1 MWLGNMKCRV
11 CRFVSGDDS
20 PGSCSRCGAQLAP
33 FASTGDEDS
42 EREVKLAP
50 VPDTGAEPGER
61 VRGEGADG
69 PSSTTETTEE
79 EGSLIENARPLINTS
94 EITSECTSGGPPS
107 STEKQEEEEEEGASL
122 PQGVTAPSDSSKTAP
137 QCMAGDSPKK
147 SRKRKKKKNK
157 GKKGPSSSGEQ
168 DSLPPL
174 STAPAQ
180 MTELLDTCVIPQE
193 IQTLGSEVAQAGAD
207 VLAGDSGGARESDG
221 ALGHLGKEAG
231 SLEVVAEGSHGSVD
245 VMTPPKQSSTDNV
258 AAPPPP
264 SSAAPKEKVRGEST
278 TVCGETVRRNVEGG
292 SCSPGAGQLPET
304 RPDSQSSGSSKKL
317 ASTGERGSVSSGL
330 SPGTG
335 VPKSEPATPGAEDR
349 SQGAKTPPVVKSSQA
364 GKDKQDARQKVS
376 CLTSKNEV
384 TKEEKKTPSE
394 KMHEVTEKASQTKGL
409 GVALINT
416 SEITS
421 ECTSGGPPSSTEK
434 QEEEEEEGASLPQ
447 GVTAPSDSSKTAPQ
461 CMAGDSPKK
470 SRKREKKKNK
480 GKKGPSSSGEQDSL
494 PPLSTAPAQMTE
506 LLDTCVIPQE
516 IQTLGSE
523 VAQAGADVLAGDS
536 GGARESDGALG
547 HLGKEAGS
555 LEVVAEG
562 SHGSVDVMTPPKQ
575 SSTDNVAAPPP
586 PSSAAPKEKVRGE
599 STTVCG
605 ETVRR
610 NVEGGSCSPGA
621 GQLPE
626 TRPDSQSSGSSKKL
640 ASTGERGS
648 VSSGLSPG
656 TGVPKS
662 EPATPGAEDRSQG
675 AKTPP
680 VVKSSQAGKDKQD
693 ARQKVSCL
701 TSKNEVTKEEK
712 KTPSEK
718 MHEVTEKRSQTKGP
732 EVARKDGASTVA
744 GSCKEKKQQRNQK
757 PVNKVKESSVSRS
770 DGVTVYFH
778 AVLSKD
784 FKLNPET
791 HKVFIRAE
799 GISPYVDWKDN
810 ICELNCTKYLGEHG
824 YLIEGTVTLAKEHI
838 NKCIP
843 YKYWVTCGEGDYEF
857 IYKHSVSSVYVNR
870 CLLIRGNILNNG
882 EWHQYDDIV
891 CAKPSVMR
899 NFWKMISR
907 NKNKEVVEG
916 KIIAANIMLENIFSI
931 LGTWSPNNLRNFF
944 YQLNQFYVVTVE
956 PRVFDGGAVLWT
968 ELNFG
973 VQQVNDL
980 LLNYIMKIALPFLAP
995 EDAKALQEHLVIKS
1009 KVALGLTI
1017 MIVVDM
1023 LKLPALKSH
1032 LADLCSLL
1040 CLDKVSKQAILD
1052 DMHPITTAFEA
1063 VVSLKVY
1070 LTNLCQRCID
1080 EQVDQWVWILPL
1092 LHFIAAP
1099 MQHDHLP
1106 MEEDTWAGLE
1116 GLPFAETRKKQ
1127 DTGTLLQLMK
1137 EKKYL
1142 MELDKTLVKSW
1153 ISVLPL
1159 EGLAEFIKEFSSD
1172 LLVTLQGVSY
1182 RLENVDLLW
1191 NSPKLVESLLKT
1203 LLCTLDEKQYRAL
1216 ETCSWQSCLTCCLK
1230 LHKRVCKY
1238 VKRGEW
1244 FMIPATSAM
1253 MISKVAKLQPTA
1265 VPRDAVQE
1273 VPVVEVFTEA
1283 MRHVQTWFRNALNDK
1298 LLKEHPEHVTF
1309 SFCWEL
1315 WAWDAFVKISF
1326 PDEQFTERWK
1336 KTLLA
1341 DLERRVQEEP
1351 PVNQILVY
1359 CCQHS
1364 QFAQLDSSLVC
1375 CFSNCATEAVTA
1387 ACQTQSNLLEKLSSY
1402 NMGRFSQLVSTIIV
1416 KSWPIKNGQPEDD
1429 FDEVLHHVLT
1439 WPDIKHIFSFNGT
1452 NTKLLEKLTDEAKNV
1467 MAIADSVF
1475 ISVTD
1480 DIQKGCILVKHLEE
1494 IFQHEKQFICIWEI
1508 KHQQLLCENKELLQ
1522 SELKELLQR
1531 RQKELTLLRKDQK
1544 AIGTFL
1550 NMCRKVQASVKVDVG
1565 ELELQHLEDLCS
1577 KRLNTVV
1584 NVGKRPLQT
1593 YYNLSPELKEFVRKM
1608 HSFKDSLIFQQF
1620 WEEAAQEAGKDYR
1633 SSEEEE
1639 EEEEEDDNIVPA
1651 LDLSDVFCSLIS
1663 PCFVSYERLY
1673 NDLRSGS
1680 LTLSAVDTIFQEF
1693 TNHPEDIKTELNT
1706 ICKLRP
1712 EEDRHWV
1719 DQRFQQIQQYHEM
1732 HLTFDAAKIIANV
1745 REILNL
1751 SGDFSILENLLDITE
1766 KLETYKTQKLDSISP
1781 ELMHAKRLL
1790 QGITVKRRGCLRE
1803 LAQQK
1808 EFVCWVRE
1816 ALKGTNELKV
1826 FVDLASISA
1835 GENDM
1840 DVDRVACFHDT
1851 VHGYSSLLYEL
1862 RPESGFKDFM
1872 HCLGKLWRA
1881 LDSDENLPK
1890 KLHASAQH
1898 LEWLKIV
1905 KESHGS
1911 VELSSL
1917 SLAAAI
1923 NSRGIYVLRAPADGQ
1938 KVSLDNVV
1946 HFTLPRSSGD
1956 NEASRKYSLA
1966 ELRELQNKLMLM
1978 SAKGE
1983 QGLEVEKFSEIFSNV
1998 QRLAQAFIDLYS
2010 AGNMLF
2016 RSWLAHVYCS
2026 PEKESCVLIDFS
2038 LGLIPVLEGRG
2049 DMAAVLP
2056 GLCKTMESFLESWK
2070 SFIYEKRFQHFYLN
2084 YYTAEQLVYLCT
2096 ELGQG
2101 MPSQN
2106 ALMMLSFLK
2115 HNCTEQDVLR
2125 ASRSEVPPSSR
2136 KAISDFQVMLDGGK
2150 DLAAR
2155 LKCIWECYMCNM
2167 GSFLPNCLDIDTLG
2181 GWLKNL
2187 ASWEREHVAREF
2199 PRDLLS
2205 VGQPNLIVCPRSEVL
2220 TSALAVYMNSPNQ
2233 PLPTFDEVL
2242 LCTPQTT
2249 AEQVGLFLRRCLIP
2263 CSRGEKIY
2271 TMLYAD
2277 ELSYDVSCRAE
2288 ELFQHLQ
2295 RYNSTYRLIILC
2307 NCEREH
2313 SYIPSVFSQYKVHMI
2328 PQRPLAEIQRYLQH
2342 HYRVAQPSSSAASV
2356 FKGNMCVGIVSSK
2369 RAGVGKSLYV
2379 KRLHERLQEEQPDN
2393 TKLLKTIRL
2402 IEPEVDEDK
2411 VLTSLLPFLKR
2422 EHQTKPM
2429 IFHFDI
2435 TSSVQS
2441 GVPEFLFKLLVLQY
2455 LTDNNGNMWLRQ
2467 KCHLYIIEILEVSP
2481 VPKKA
2486 ARHMSAS
2493 QKYNFFD
2500 VFPKVTC
2507 KSPKEVL
2514 EMETL
2519 GNQSGDVS
2527 DPGMDKEEFCSEAFQ
2542 RPFQYL
2548 KRLDQGYNLDTFFY
2562 EVHSVEGS
2570 PAECLQ
2576 HFLLHCG
2583 ITDPSWS
2590 ELRNFAWFL
2599 NVQLRDCEASVF
2611 CNPDF
2616 VQDTLQGFKN
2626 FVVTF
2631 MILMARDFATPSL
2644 NISDQSSG
2652 RQSSNLENIA
2662 EEDLLPFR
2670 IRKKWESEPHPYLF
2684 FNEDR
2689 VSMTFIGFHFQR
2701 NGSGGVDAINPLNGN
2716 IIKKNIMTSRLYKGL
2731 LLQRVPFNIPF
2742 DQLPRH
2748 EKLEKLCMVLGIP
2761 WVIDPDETYELTTDN
2776 VLKIL
2781 AIEMR
2786 FRCNIPVVI
2795 MGETGCGKTRLIKFL
2810 CKLRRS
2816 CVEVENMKLVKVHGG
2831 TTAEMIY
2838 ARIKEAEALAKT
2850 NKEQHGLDTVLF
2862 FDEANTTEAVSSIKE
2877 VLCDHTVQGKPLV
2890 SCSGLQIIAA
2900 CNPYRKHTPKMI
2912 QRLEL
2917 AGLGYRVKADETK
2930 DKLGSIPLRQ
2940 LVYRVHA
2947 LPPSMIPLV
2956 WDFGQL
2962 NNLTEK
2968 MYIQQ
2973 IVQRVTEHVPMRQF
2987 EAEVITEVLFA
2998 SQQYMRQRDDECSFV
3013 SLRDVERC
3021 MEVFKWF
3028 HKRSKLLLRE
3038 LEKYLAEKRAPK
3050 SPVERNNIIWS
3061 LVLAVGVCYHAS
3073 LEKKEGYRSAISQ
3086 VLPKPYDTQKK
3097 ILEEIS
3103 LMQDLFLSGVYLQD
3117 TIARN
3122 LALKENVFMMVIC
3135 IELKIP
3141 LFLVGKPGSSKSL
3154 AKTIVADAMQGQAAH
3169 SDLFKDL
3176 KQIHLVSFQCS
3187 PLSTPEGIIG
3197 TFKHCARF
3205 QEGKNLEE
3213 YVSVVVLD
3221 EIGLAEDSP
3230 KMPLKTLHPLLEDGC
3245 IDDVPLP
3252 HKKVGFIGISNWAL
3266 DPAKMNRGIFVS
3278 RGDPSKE
3285 ELIESAKGICCSAR
3299 GALQKVE
3306 QYFCHFADAYENIC
3320 KAQGREFFGLRDY
3333 YSLIKMFFA
3342 LAKSSKSEPTPQ
3354 DIATVVLRNFGG
3366 KYDVNALE
3374 IFTSRLPEKGEIHAC
3389 DISRIELIR
3398 QNIYS
3403 SGQDGDCR
3411 YLLVLTENY
3420 AALQILQQA
3429 FFTARRQPEIIF
3441 GSSFPKDQE
3450 YTQICRNIN
3459 RVKVCMETGQMV
3471 VLLNLQNLYE
3481 SLYDAL
3487 NQYYVYLAGQK
3498 YVDLGLGTHRV
3509 KCRVHPNFRLIV
3521 IEEKDVVYKHF
3532 PIPLINRLEKH
3543 YLDIST
3549 VLDKGQRETV
3559 KALKKWVHE
3568 FTAANTEEHFIS
3580 KQKYS
3585 PSDVFVGYH
3594 SNTCASVVL
3603 QTTERLKPVCP
3614 PSELMSCVKREAQ
3627 LALLNCATPDSV
3639 IRLCNSMGLFMA
3651 DSLAN
3656 IYFKQQQH
3664 TSFADFLRAHVHAGS
3679 GYQTVFT
3686 EVTTFSRLLT
3696 SADAVCLER
3705 EVQGKAQR
3713 PQILFLQQFDTE
3725 YSFLKSIR
3733 DFLDA
3738 TSGNKVLIIQ
3748 TDFED
3753 GSQNAQLI
3761 ASAKYTVV
3769 NEINKVDL
3777 GEVSVFVYFIM
3788 KLSRVEGGMSY
3799 VGFHGGLWQSVHIDD
3814 LRRSKDM
3821 ISDMTA
3827 LQNVTI
3833 SQIFCEDSGKTKVA
3847 ALPVNGEQEENKVGV
3862 ETPVPEAEHYEGEIL
3877 DTTVLLR
3884 TCVQSAV
3891 GMLRD
3896 QNEDLSRS
3904 RKRIKILL
3912 GLLSKEDGLK
3922 ASFLR
3927 ITKAR
3932 LSNLLKK
3939 QEENSLYPKN
3949 WVLREASNLS
3959 ALQEAGTFRH
3969 TLWKRV
3975 QNVIT
3980 PFLALLIAVIDR
3992 NGNLEL
3998 LVRPAA
4004 EWVTNLWMFIF
4015 SDTKLLTVPYG
4026 VGKNSSQPEIILVQN
4041 NMMVSAD
4048 TGNEMPFSWRI
4059 KEYLD
4064 EMWLEAQYIQ
4074 NTEDQA
4080 EKFVDIFQKTAL
4092 GKFISALTGEERQ
4105 MLFQCYITDFI
4116 VLTIGVSSLEELQCL
4131 RIAFLSCIEEW
4142 KATSPRREETV
4153 PSLPW
4158 VHLGYNQFKS
4168 RLQNFSRILA
4178 VHPRVVDYLINQ
4190 EGYGIPQSE
4199 MVLDVLA
4206 AMICAEELESQVQT
4220 AHPKIWLQK
4229 VKNLRMPIEFLCK
4242 EKDLQRS
4249 GSWCHQLLKE
4259 LKVCWNRVFSMSLFV
4274 EHVLFGI
4281 NTLMPEFENLVKKY
4295 TLHLAEC
4302 FQHDSDM
4309 KTHPTFVAV
4318 MKVLRQCKDEV
4329 SNRLYRYGVK
4339 SCPICLGEPKDP
4351 VCLPCY
4357 HVFCQKCIRMWLV
4370 PAQMHCPY
4378 CRVAVEDV
4386 HLNVSVELRDAIAR
4400 NALFRQRCNNFFI
4413 DVVTT
4418 MCFKDNEPPEAEVIQ
4433 ELLNLLF
4440 VHRSL
4445 LTGSDHPTIY
4455 TKFLSPFNDEVDEI
4469 PIIRS
4474 VMLKLLLKYSFNEV
4488 KNDVQRY
4495 LSQVEHSQ
4503 ILEKNDKKELYL
4515 LFVNCLEDSMCE
4527 KSEGSIGY
4535 EYINY
4540 LPGDRSFP
4548 ENYLP
4553 KNNQETPQES
4563 SVEYL
4568 QAVAKVRLYLS
4579 KAAELVFDLHEPT
4592 EQDQVEEKQRYLA
4605 NVRVFCSLAKNNWHC
4620 VYLVRKIASQ
4630 YGMEFAQ
4637 KLVTEAQFN
4646 WVFPVEILQQIQ
4658 NSRSNHIDRYLACGK
4673 NYRVL
4678 RDAVGKA
4685 MIECK
4690 TEGLLEAEK
4699 ASSSSPVV
4707 QSVHLLLAIFRE
4719 LTALYGVSDSSLHPK
4734 QQQTDVMTKFIQ
4746 NSEVLNSPD
4755 LQHFAASLVMN
4766 ALPSLTVDPQSFSHS
4781 GALIEM
4787 AVHTTAV
4794 LLCGQ
4799 NPVLQPLRNLAF
4811 HPHTMEHS
4819 FLPTMPEDIMAQA
4832 RAWEGVATLRW
4843 YTCPNGHPCTVGEC
4857 GLPMETSHC
4866 PDCGAQVGGQLHK
4879 PLRGF
4884 QEFRSNEDRT
4894 QTGHI
4899 LGDVQHR
4906 KTMGVSD
4913 RAMSPVVFVLIR
4925 LLTHLTMLLG
4935 ATKDP
4940 QSLQRI
4946 IKPPVHNSVSFLQ
4959 QHIREDLAQ
4968 LTKILGKSVDETIT
4982 ILHLVLSSLLKNTH
4996 QHPGQWPVRFDNVLS
5011 TKEKR
5016 NKWEEV
5022 VANTI
5027 IVPELEDLDKKI
5039 LKLNRQIQED
5049 ERISSN
5055 PIVKIVYGDPVT
5067 FLSQLPKDSHI
5078 HHSKMWS
5085 CRKRISVENLG
5096 HVVQQKNAKDTVPLL
5111 WKFLQK
5117 ETELRLVKF
5126 LPEILALQR
5135 DLVRRFQNT
5144 AAVKQGSIRDFLK
5157 EPLSDVMRD
5166 LLQRRVNVFLSVW
5179 NKLRSSLDTN
5189 GEIKLP
5195 KGYCDADLT
5204 LDSKLEVLLP
5214 RRQGLGLC
5222 STALASYLI
5231 SLHNDFIHSVN
5242 KHIKEDDRYFISPS
5256 EVADLHL
5263 ISYEL
5268 ERDLIPL
5275 ILSNCQY
5282 SMEKGGETLQDFDLE
5297 RIQQQV
5303 ISKFLQGKPLITLKG
5318 IPTLV
5323 YRHDR
5328 NYEQMFS
5335 DVRNKLDQSPLPSS
5349 VMNMISGE
5357 LQSYSD
5363 VCDALSITEITLGF
5377 LAMAGE
5383 NAEMLLTDY
5392 IENVLQMGDQ
5402 TNPHVLQA
5410 LRRCHLKH
5418 NIALWQ
5424 LLSTRK
5430 SEQLLRLKRDPFVDI
5445 NTAYKAELS
5454 PEIAKLLNTFLVH
5467 SRLETFLQEL
5477 HEMIV
5482 LKLRRVQAV
5491 DEFRPIW
5498 SLKESLIPYLD
5509 AKDSELA
5516 TELQEL
5522 FPDEI
5527 LLCHAIATWKAAVL
5541 FKREHRES

>member
-1 MWLGNMKCRV
+1 M
-11 CRFVSGDDS
+11 
-20 PGSCSRCGAQLAP
+20 
-33 FASTGDEDS
+33 
-42 EREVKLAP
+42 
-50 VPDTGAEPGER
+50 
-61 VRGEGADG
+61 
-69 PSSTTETTEE
+69 
-79 EGSLIENARPLINTS
+79 
-94 EITSECTSGGPPS
+94 
-107 STEKQEEEEEEGASL
+107 
-122 PQGVTAPSDSSKTAP
+122 
-137 QCMAGDSPKK
+137 
-147 SRKRKKKKNK
+147 
-157 GKKGPSSSGEQ
+157 
-168 DSLPPL
+168 
-174 STAPAQ
+174 
-180 MTELLDTCVIPQE
+180 
-193 IQTLGSEVAQAGAD
+193 
-207 VLAGDSGGARESDG
+207 
-221 ALGHLGKEAG
+221 
-231 SLEVVAEGSHGSVD
+231 
-245 VMTPPKQSSTDNV
+245 
-258 AAPPPP
+258 
-264 SSAAPKEKVRGEST
+264 
-278 TVCGETVRRNVEGG
+278 
-292 SCSPGAGQLPET
+292 
-304 RPDSQSSGSSKKL
+304 
-317 ASTGERGSVSSGL
+317 
-330 SPGTG
+330 
-335 VPKSEPATPGAEDR
+335 
-349 SQGAKTPPVVKSSQA
+349 
-364 GKDKQDARQKVS
+364 
-376 CLTSKNEV
+376 
-384 TKEEKKTPSE
+384 TPSE
-394 KMHEVTEKASQTKGL
+394 KMHEVTEKA
-409 GVALINT
+409 
-416 SEITS
+416 
-421 ECTSGGPPSSTEK
+421 
-434 QEEEEEEGASLPQ
+434 
-447 GVTAPSDSSKTAPQ
+447 
-461 CMAGDSPKK
+461 
-470 SRKREKKKNK
+470 
-480 GKKGPSSSGEQDSL
+480 
-494 PPLSTAPAQMTE
+494 
-506 LLDTCVIPQE
+506 
-516 IQTLGSE
+516 
-523 VAQAGADVLAGDS
+523 
-536 GGARESDGALG
+536 
-547 HLGKEAGS
+547 
-555 LEVVAEG
+555 
-562 SHGSVDVMTPPKQ
+562 
-575 SSTDNVAAPPP
+575 
-586 PSSAAPKEKVRGE
+586 
-599 STTVCG
+599 
-605 ETVRR
+605 
-610 NVEGGSCSPGA
+610 
-621 GQLPE
+621 
-626 TRPDSQSSGSSKKL
+626 
-640 ASTGERGS
+640 
-648 VSSGLSPG
+648 
-656 TGVPKS
+656 
-662 EPATPGAEDRSQG
+662 
-675 AKTPP
+675 
-680 VVKSSQAGKDKQD
+680 
-693 ARQKVSCL
+693 
-701 TSKNEVTKEEK
+701 
-712 KTPSEK
+712 
-718 MHEVTEKRSQTKGP
+718 SQTKGP

-757 PVNKVKESSVSRS
+757 RVDKVKESSVSRS

-778 AVLSKD
+778 AILSKD
-784 FKLNPET
+784 FKLNPEI

-799 GISPYVDWKDN
+799 GISPYIDWKDN

-824 YLIEGTVTLAKEHI
+824 YLIEGTVTLTKEHI

-857 IYKHSVSSVYVNR
+857 IYKHSVSSIYVNR
-870 CLLIRGNILNNG
+870 CLLIRGDILNNG

-899 NFWKMISR
+899 NLWKMISR

-944 YQLNQFYVVTVE
+944 CQLNQFYVVTVE
-956 PRVFDGGAVLWT
+956 PCVFDGRATLWT

-973 VQQVNDL
+973 VQQ
-980 LLNYIMKIALPFLAP
+980 
-995 EDAKALQEHLVIKS
+995 HLVIKN

-1017 MIVVDM
+1017 LIVVDM
-1023 LKLPALKSH
+1023 LKLPVLKSH

-1040 CLDKVSKQAILD
+1040 SCVVGDAWRELKQLMICVVQNLSK
-1052 DMHPITTAFEA
+1052 TW
-1063 VVSLKVY
+1063 SLFS
-1070 LTNLCQRCID
+1070 LSASHWSEN
-1080 EQVDQWVWILPL
+1080 ESSVD
-1092 LHFIAAP
+1092 F
-1099 MQHDHLP
+1099 
-1106 MEEDTWAGLE
+1106 GLSLSR
-1116 GLPFAETRKKQ
+1116 GS
-1127 DTGTLLQLMK
+1127 LLQLMK

-1182 RLENVDLLW
+1182 RLENVDLLR
-1191 NSPKLVESLLKT
+1191 NSPKVCLLQKTNSSLFLT
-1203 LLCTLDEKQYRAL
+1203 FRAL
-1216 ETCSWQSCLTCCLK
+1216 EACSWQSCLTCCLK

-1253 MISKVAKLQPTA
+1253 MISKVAKLQPT
-1265 VPRDAVQE
+1265 E
-1273 VPVVEVFTEA
+1273 
-1283 MRHVQTWFRNALNDK
+1283 
-1298 LLKEHPEHVTF
+1298 
-1309 SFCWEL
+1309 
-1315 WAWDAFVKISF
+1315 
-1326 PDEQFTERWK
+1326 
-1336 KTLLA
+1336 
-1341 DLERRVQEEP
+1341 
-1351 PVNQILVY
+1351 
-1359 CCQHS
+1359 
-1364 QFAQLDSSLVC
+1364 
-1375 CFSNCATEAVTA
+1375 
-1387 ACQTQSNLLEKLSSY
+1387 SNLLEKLSSY

-1452 NTKLLEKLTDEAKNV
+1452 NTKLLEKLTDEAKNI

-1475 ISVTD
+1475 MSVTD

-1494 IFQHEKQFICIWEI
+1494 VFQHEKQFICIWEI
-1508 KHQQLLCENKELLQ
+1508 KLLQ
-1522 SELKELLQR
+1522 RELKELLQR

-1550 NMCRKVQASVKVDVG
+1550 NMCRKVQASVKGSVLG
-1565 ELELQHLEDLCS
+1565 KQFESDLCS

-1593 YYNLSPELKEFVRKM
+1593 YYNLSPELKEFVQKM

-1620 WEEAAQEAGKDYR
+1620 WEEAAQEAGKEYR
-1633 SSEEEE
+1633 SSEEE

-1693 TNHPEDIKTELNT
+1693 TNNPEDIKTELNT

-1712 EEDRHWV
+1712 EEDTHWV

-1751 SGDFSILENLLDITE
+1751 SGDFSVLENLLDIGFPFP
-1766 KLETYKTQKLDSISP
+1766 TQKLDSISP

-1862 RPESGFKDFM
+1862 RQESGFKDFM

-1946 HFTLPRSSGD
+1946 HFTLPRSSGV
-1956 NEASRKYSLA
+1956 NEASQKYSLA

-1998 QRLAQAFIDLYS
+1998 QRLAQAFIDLFS

-2026 PEKESCVLIDFS
+2026 PERESCVLIDFS

-2049 DMAAVLP
+2049 DMAALLP

-2101 MPSQN
+2101 MLSQN
-2106 ALMMLSFLK
+2106 ALMMLSLLK
-2115 HNCTEQDVLR
+2115 HNCTEQDVLK

-2150 DLAAR
+2150 DLTAR

-2187 ASWEREHVAREF
+2187 ASCEREHVARDF
-2199 PRDLLS
+2199 PRDLLY

-2220 TSALAVYMNSPNQ
+2220 TSALAIYMNSPNQ

-2422 EHQTKPM
+2422 KHQTKPM

-2455 LTDNNGNMWLRQ
+2455 LTDNNGNIWLRQ

-2486 ARHMSAS
+2486 ARH
-2493 QKYNFFD
+2493 KYNFFD

-2689 VSMTFIGFHFQR
+2689 VSMTFIGFHFQC

-2831 TTAEMIY
+2831 TTADMIY

-2877 VLCDHTVQGKPLV
+2877 VLCDHTVQGEPLV

-3028 HKRSKLLLRE
+3028 HKHSKLLLKE
-3038 LEKYLAEKRAPK
+3038 LEKYLAEKSAPK
-3050 SPVERNNIIWS
+3050 SPVERNKVIWS

-3285 ELIESAKGICCSAR
+3285 ELIASAKGICCSAR
-3299 GALQKVE
+3299 GTLQKVE

-3320 KAQGREFFGLRDY
+3320 KAQDREFFGLRDY

-3374 IFTSRLPEKGEIHAC
+3374 IFTSRLPEKGEVRAC

-3429 FFTARRQPEIIF
+3429 FFTARRQPEVIF

-3559 KALKKWVHE
+3559 KALKKWVCE
-3568 FTAANTEEHFIS
+3568 FTAANTEEHFMS

-3696 SADAVCLER
+3696 SADAACLER

-3725 YSFLKSIR
+3725 YSFLKN
-3733 DFLDA
+3733 FLDA

-3833 SQIFCEDSGKTKVA
+3833 SQIFCEDSGRTKGELHA
-3847 ALPVNGEQEENKVGV
+3847 GDNGSL
-3862 ETPVPEAEHYEGEIL
+3862 TCSDGEIL

-3922 ASFLR
+3922 ASFLK

-4041 NMMVSAD
+4041 NMVVSAD

-4074 NTEDQA
+4074 NTEGET

-4092 GKFISALTGEERQ
+4092 GKFISALTEEERQ

-4116 VLTIGVSSLEELQCL
+4116 VLAIGVSSLEELQVSVWNKKEC
-4131 RIAFLSCIEEW
+4131 
-4142 KATSPRREETV
+4142 KATSPRGEEIV

-4178 VHPRVVDYLINQ
+4178 VHPRVFALLLHPLI
-4190 EGYGIPQSE
+4190 GC
-4199 MVLDVLA
+4199 VLDVLA
-4206 AMICAEELESQVQT
+4206 AMVCAEELESQVQT
-4220 AHPKIWLQK
+4220 AHPEIWLQK
-4229 VKNLRMPIEFLCK
+4229 VKNLCMPIEFLCK
-4242 EKDLQRS
+4242 ETDLQRS
-4249 GSWCHQLLKE
+4249 GSWCHQ
-4259 LKVCWNRVFSMSLFV
+4259 VCWNRVFSMSLFV

-4318 MKVLRQCKDEV
+4318 MKVLRQCKDDV

-4445 LTGSDHPTIY
+4445 LTDQPAIY

-4495 LSQVEHSQ
+4495 LSQVEHNQ

-4515 LFVNCLEDSMCE
+4515 LFVNCLE
-4527 KSEGSIGY
+4527 SEGSIGY

-4646 WVFPVEILQQIQ
+4646 WVFPVEIL
-4658 NSRSNHIDRYLACGK
+4658 RSNHIDRYLACGK

-4707 QSVHLLLAIFRE
+4707 RSVHLLLAIFRE
-4719 LTALYGVSDSSLHPK
+4719 VTALYGVSDSSLHPK

-4787 AVHTTAV
+4787 AVHTAAV

-4843 YTCPNGHPCTVGEC
+4843 YNISCVFFVKEK
-4857 GLPMETSHC
+4857 
-4866 PDCGAQVGGQLHK
+4866 K
-4879 PLRGF
+4879 PLYILSN
-4884 QEFRSNEDRT
+4884 RSNEDRT

-4982 ILHLVLSSLLKNTH
+4982 IFHLVLSSLLKNIH
-4996 QHPGQWPVRFDNVLS
+4996 QYPVRFDNVLS

-5016 NKWEEV
+5016 NKWEEI

-5144 AAVKQGSIRDFLK
+5144 AAVKHGSIRDFLK
-5157 EPLSDVMRD
+5157 ESLSDVMRD

-5231 SLHNDFIHSVN
+5231 TLHNDFIHSVN
-5242 KHIKEDDRYFISPS
+5242 KHIKEDDSPS

-5328 NYEQMFS
+5328 NYEQMFN

-5424 LLSTRK
+5424 FLSTRK

-5522 FPDEI
+5522 FPDTI

-5541 FKREHRES
+5541 FKREHREG

>member
-1 MWLGNMKCRV
+1 MKCRV
-11 CRFVSGDDS
+11 CQFVSGDDS
-20 PGSCSRCGAQLAP
+20 PGTCSKCGAQLAP
-33 FASTGDEDS
+33 VTSTGDKDS
-42 EREVKLAP
+42 EGREVTLAP
-50 VPDTGAEPGER
+50 VPDIGTEPGGD
-61 VRGEGADG
+61 VKGEGADG
-69 PSSTTETTEE
+69 PSSTTETKEE
-79 EGSLIENARPLINTS
+79 EGGSLMESTTTVINTS
-94 EITSECTSGGPPS
+94 ESTPECTAGGPPA
-107 STEKQEEEEEEGASL
+107 STETGEEEEEGSSL
-122 PQGVTAPSDSSKTAP
+122 LEGVTAPSGSPETTP
-137 QCMAGDSPKK
+137 QCMAGDSSEKSKK
-147 SRKRKKKKNK
+147 RKRKRNK
-157 GKKGPSSSGEQ
+157 AKKGPSGSGEQDSLPPLSTAPSETTELPDTCVIPQEIQTPGSEAAKASADVLAGDSGGTQESDRALGPSGKEAGSLEAVAEGGHSSVDVMAPAERSSTDNVAAPSPSSAAPKEKVGGESTTECGETVRSNVEGGSRAPDAGQLPETGPVSPSSGSRKKPASTGERASVSSEVSPGTGAPKSKPASACAERGSQDPKTPAVVKSSQAGKDKEDPRQKASCSTSRNEDTKEKKKTPNEKMHEVTEMASQTQGPEAALINTSESTPECTAGGPPAPTETGEEEEEGSSLLEGVTAPSGSPETTPQCMAADPSEKSQKRKRKRNKAKKGPSGSGEQ

-174 STAPAQ
+174 STAPAET
-180 MTELLDTCVIPQE
+180 TELPDTCVIPQE
-193 IQTLGSEVAQAGAD
+193 IQTPGSEAAKASAD
-207 VLAGDSGGARESDG
+207 VLAGDSGGTQESDR
-221 ALGHLGKEAG
+221 ALGPSGKGAGNLEA
-231 SLEVVAEGSHGSVD
+231 VAEGGHSSVD
-245 VMTPPKQSSTDNV
+245 VMAPAEQSSADNV
-258 AAPPPP
+258 AAPSP
-264 SSAAPKEKVRGEST
+264 SSAAPKEKVGGEST
-278 TVCGETVRRNVEGG
+278 TECGETVRSNVEGG
-292 SCSPGAGQLPET
+292 SRAPDAGQLPET
-304 RPDSQSSGSSKKL
+304 GPDSPSSGSRKKP
-317 ASTGERGSVSSGL
+317 ASTGERASVSSEL

-335 VPKSEPATPGAEDR
+335 APKSKPASACAER
-349 SQGAKTPPVVKSSQA
+349 GSQDPKTPAVVKSFQA
-364 GKDKQDARQKVS
+364 GKDKEDPRQKAS
-376 CLTSKNEV
+376 CSTSRNED
-384 TKEEKKTPSE
+384 TKEKKQTPSE
-394 KMHEVTEKASQTKGL
+394 KVHEITEKS
-409 GVALINT
+409 
-416 SEITS
+416 
-421 ECTSGGPPSSTEK
+421 
-434 QEEEEEEGASLPQ
+434 
-447 GVTAPSDSSKTAPQ
+447 
-461 CMAGDSPKK
+461 
-470 SRKREKKKNK
+470 
-480 GKKGPSSSGEQDSL
+480 
-494 PPLSTAPAQMTE
+494 
-506 LLDTCVIPQE
+506 
-516 IQTLGSE
+516 
-523 VAQAGADVLAGDS
+523 
-536 GGARESDGALG
+536 
-547 HLGKEAGS
+547 
-555 LEVVAEG
+555 
-562 SHGSVDVMTPPKQ
+562 
-575 SSTDNVAAPPP
+575 
-586 PSSAAPKEKVRGE
+586 
-599 STTVCG
+599 
-605 ETVRR
+605 
-610 NVEGGSCSPGA
+610 
-621 GQLPE
+621 
-626 TRPDSQSSGSSKKL
+626 
-640 ASTGERGS
+640 
-648 VSSGLSPG
+648 
-656 TGVPKS
+656 
-662 EPATPGAEDRSQG
+662 
-675 AKTPP
+675 
-680 VVKSSQAGKDKQD
+680 
-693 ARQKVSCL
+693 
-701 TSKNEVTKEEK
+701 
-712 KTPSEK
+712 
-718 MHEVTEKRSQTKGP
+718 SQTKGP
-732 EVARKDGASTVA
+732 EVARKGDASAVT
-744 GSCKEKKQQRNQK
+744 GSCKDKKQQRNQK
-757 PVNKVKESSVSRS
+757 PMDKIKESSVSRS

-778 AVLSKD
+778 AILSKD

-799 GISPYVDWKDN
+799 GISGYANWSDN
-810 ICELNCTKYLGEHG
+810 ICELNCTKHLGEHG
-824 YLIEGTVTLAKEHI
+824 YLIEGTVTLAKENT
-838 NKCIP
+838 NKFIP
-843 YKYWVTCGEGDYEF
+843 YKYWVTCGEGEYEF
-857 IYKHSVSSVYVNR
+857 IYKHPVSKHHVNR
-870 CLLIRGNILNNG
+870 CLIIRSNFLNNG

-891 CAKPSVMR
+891 CARPSVVKNLW
-899 NFWKMISR
+899 NFLSR
-907 NKNKEVVEG
+907 DKNKDVVEG
-916 KIIAANIMLENIFSI
+916 KMIAANIMLENIFSI
-931 LGTWSPNNLRNFF
+931 LGTWSPDNLRNFLF
-944 YQLNQFYVVTVE
+944 QLSQFYIVTVD
-956 PRVFDGGAVLWT
+956 PWVHDGREMPWT

-973 VQQVNDL
+973 PEQVNDL
-980 LLNYIMKIALPFLAP
+980 LLKYIWKIALPFLAP
-995 EDAKALQEHLVIKS
+995 EGAKASQEDIVVKS
-1009 KVALGLTI
+1009 KIALGLTI
-1017 MIVVDM
+1017 VRVVEN
-1023 LKLPALKSH
+1023 LKLPVFTRDLPH
-1032 LADLCSLL
+1032 LCSLL
-1040 CLDKVSKQAILD
+1040 CLDKVSQQAMLD
-1052 DMHPITTAFEA
+1052 EIHDIKKAFA
-1063 VVSLKVY
+1063 GVASLKLS
-1070 LTNLCQRCID
+1070 LTYLCQRCID
-1080 EQVDQWVWILPL
+1080 DKVYQWVWILPL
-1092 LHFIAAP
+1092 LHFFAAP
-1099 MQHDHLP
+1099 LQHDHWP

-1116 GLPFAETRKKQ
+1116 GLSFAEARRKPNV
-1127 DTGTLLQLMK
+1127 GTLLQLMK

-1142 MELDKTLVKSW
+1142 MEFDTTLVKSW
-1153 ISVLPL
+1153 MCVLPL
-1159 EGLAEFIKEFSSD
+1159 ESLREFVEDFSSD
-1172 LLVTLQGVSY
+1172 LLVTLQGISY
-1182 RLENVDLLW
+1182 RLENIDVSW
-1191 NSPKLVESLLKT
+1191 SSFEVVESLLKT
-1203 LLCTLDEKQYRAL
+1203 LLGTLDEKQARAL
-1216 ETCSWQSCLTCCLK
+1216 EPRSWQSCLTCCLK
-1230 LHKRVCKY
+1230 LHKKVCKC
-1238 VKRGEW
+1238 VKWGRW
-1244 FMIPATSAM
+1244 FVIPATSATM
-1253 MISKVAKLQPTA
+1253 VSKVAKLQPTA
-1265 VPRDAVQE
+1265 VPRDAVQD
-1273 VPVVEVFTEA
+1273 VPVLEVFSEA
-1283 MRHVQTWFRNALNDK
+1283 LRDVQTWFRNAVNQT
-1298 LLKEHPEHVTF
+1298 LLKEHLEHVTF
-1309 SFCWEL
+1309 TFHWEL
-1315 WAWDAFVKISF
+1315 WAWDEFLKISF
-1326 PDEQFTERWK
+1326 PDEQFTEKWR

-1341 DLERRVQEEP
+1341 ELERRIQEEP

-1359 CCQHS
+1359 CCQHN
-1364 QFAQLDSSLVC
+1364 QFTHLDSSIEW
-1375 CFSNCATEAVTA
+1375 CFRNCATEAVTA
-1387 ACQTQSNLLEKLSSY
+1387 ACQTQSNLLGKISSY

-1416 KSWPIKNGQPEDD
+1416 KSWPIKSGQSAAD
-1429 FDEVLHHVLT
+1429 FDEILHHLLT

-1452 NTKLLEKLTDEAKNV
+1452 NTKLLEKLTDEAKNA
-1467 MAIADSVF
+1467 MATADSVF
-1475 ISVTD
+1475 MSVTN

-1508 KHQQLLCENKELLQ
+1508 KHQQLSREDKERLQ
-1522 SELKELLQR
+1522 RELRELLQR
-1531 RQKELTLLRKDQK
+1531 RQEEVTLLRKEKK

-1550 NMCRKVQASVKVDVG
+1550 SMCRKVQASVKVDVG
-1565 ELELQHLEDLCS
+1565 EVECQHSEDLRS

-1584 NVGKRPLQT
+1584 NVGRSPLQT
-1593 YYNLSPELKEFVRKM
+1593 YYSLSPKLKEFAEKM

-1620 WEEAAQEAGKDYR
+1620 WEEAAQKAGEKYEI
-1633 SSEEEE
+1633 SVEEEKEE
-1639 EEEEEDDNIVPA
+1639 EEEEEDDIVPA
-1651 LDLSDVFCSLIS
+1651 LDLGNVFSGLIS
-1663 PCFVSYERLY
+1663 PCFESYESLY
-1673 NDLRSGS
+1673 DDLRSGS
-1680 LTLSAVDTIFQEF
+1680 ITLFAVDRIFQEF
-1693 TNHPEDIKTELNT
+1693 TNHPDDIRTELNT
-1706 ICKLRP
+1706 ICNLRP
-1712 EEDRHWV
+1712 GEARDWV

-1745 REILNL
+1745 KESLNL
-1751 SGDFSILENLLDITE
+1751 SGDFSILENLLNITE
-1766 KLETYKTQKLDSISP
+1766 KLESYKTQKLDSISP
-1781 ELMHAKRLL
+1781 ELMDAKTLL
-1790 QGITVKRRGCLRE
+1790 QGITVNRRGCLRE

-1816 ALKGTNELKV
+1816 ALKDINELKV

-1862 RPESGFKDFM
+1862 RQESGFEDFM
-1872 HCLGKLWRA
+1872 RCLKKLWRA

-1890 KLHASAQH
+1890 KLRASAQH
-1898 LEWLKIV
+1898 LEWLKTV

-1938 KVSLDNVV
+1938 KVSLDNVL
-1946 HFTLPRSSGD
+1946 HFTLPGRSGD
-1956 NEASRKYSLA
+1956 NEASWKYSLA

-1983 QGLEVEKFSEIFSNV
+1983 QGLEVEKFSEIFFNV

-2010 AGNMLF
+2010 AGNMLI
-2016 RSWLAHVYCS
+2016 RSWLAQVYCS
-2026 PEKESCVLIDFS
+2026 PKRESCVLIDFS
-2038 LGLIPVLEGRG
+2038 LGLIPVLEGHG
-2049 DMAAVLP
+2049 DLAAVLP
-2056 GLCKTMESFLESWK
+2056 GLCKTMESFLENWK
-2070 SFIYEKRFQHFYLN
+2070 SFMYEKRFQHFYLN

-2101 MPSQN
+2101 VPSQG

-2136 KAISDFQVMLDGGK
+2136 KATSDFQVMLDGEK
-2150 DLAAR
+2150 DLTAR
-2155 LKCIWECYMCNM
+2155 LKCIWECYMSDM
-2167 GSFLPNCLDIDTLG
+2167 SSFLPSCLDIDMLG

-2187 ASWEREHVAREF
+2187 ASWEREHVTRDF
-2199 PRDLLS
+2199 PQDLLY
-2205 VGQPNLIVCPRSEVL
+2205 VGQPNLITCPRSEVL
-2220 TSALAVYMNSPNQ
+2220 TSALAIYMNSPNQ

-2263 CSRGEKIY
+2263 CSGGEKIY

-2313 SYIPSVFSQYKVHMI
+2313 SYIPSAFSQYKVHMI

-2356 FKGNMCVGIVSSK
+2356 FKDNMCVGIVSSK

-2379 KRLHERLQEEQPDN
+2379 KRIHERLQEEQPDS
-2393 TKLLKTIRL
+2393 TELLKTIRL
-2402 IEPEVDEDK
+2402 IEPELDEDK
-2411 VLTSLLPFLKR
+2411 VLKSLLPFLKGK
-2422 EHQTKPM
+2422 HQTKPM

-2441 GVPEFLFKLLVLQY
+2441 GIPEFLFKLLVLQY

-2493 QKYNFFD
+2493 QQYNFFD

-2527 DPGMDKEEFCSEAFQ
+2527 DPGMDEEEFCSEAFQ

-2548 KRLDQGYNLDTFFY
+2548 RRFDQGYNLDTFCY
-2562 EVHSVEGS
+2562 EACSVEGS

-2590 ELRNFAWFL
+2590 ELRNFTWFL
-2599 NVQLRDCEASVF
+2599 NVQLRDCESSVF

-2616 VQDTLQGFKN
+2616 IQDTLQGFKN

-2644 NISDQSSG
+2644 YISDQSSG
-2652 RQSSNLENIA
+2652 RRASSLDNVA
-2662 EEDLLPFR
+2662 EDDLLPFR

-2689 VSMTFIGFHFQR
+2689 VSMTFIGFHFQP

-2716 IIKKNIMTSRLYKGL
+2716 VIKRNVMTSGLYNGL

-2742 DQLPRH
+2742 DELPRH
-2748 EKLEKLCMVLGIP
+2748 EKLERLCMVLGIP
-2761 WVIDPDETYELTTDN
+2761 WVIEPDETYELTTDN

-2816 CVEVENMKLVKVHGG
+2816 YVEVENMKLVKVHGG

-2838 ARIKEAEALAKT
+2838 ARIKEAEALAKI

-2877 VLCDHTVQGKPLV
+2877 VLCDRTVQGKPLA

-2973 IVQRVTEHVPMRQF
+2973 IVQRVTEHVPMRQG

-3028 HKRSKLLLRE
+3028 HKRSELLLRE

-3050 SPVERNNIIWS
+3050 STIERNNVIWS

-3073 LEKKEGYRSAISQ
+3073 LEKKEAYRSAISR

-3103 LMQDLFLSGVYLQD
+3103 LMQDLFLSGVHLRD

-3122 LALKENVFMMVIC
+3122 LALKENVFMMVVC

-3320 KAQGREFFGLRDY
+3320 KAQDREFFGLRDY

-3342 LAKSSKSEPTPQ
+3342 LAKSSKSDPTPQ
-3354 DIATVVLRNFGG
+3354 DIAEVVLRNFGG
-3366 KYDVNALE
+3366 KDDVNALE
-3374 IFTSRLPEKGEIHAC
+3374 IFTSQLPEKGDIHAR
-3389 DISRIELIR
+3389 DISRIELVR
-3398 QNIYS
+3398 KNIYS

-3420 AALQILQQA
+3420 AALQILQQV
-3429 FFTARRQPEIIF
+3429 FFTARQQPEIIF
-3441 GSSFPKDQE
+3441 GSGFPKDQE

-3509 KCRVHPNFRLIV
+3509 KCRVHPKFRLIV

-3559 KALKKWVHE
+3559 KELKKWVHD
-3568 FTAANTEEHFIS
+3568 FTAANTEEHFIN

-3603 QTTERLKPVCP
+3603 QTTERLKPECP
-3614 PSELMSCVKREAQ
+3614 PSKLMSCVKREAQ

-3639 IRLCNSMGLFMA
+3639 IRLGNSVRLFMA

-3664 TSFADFLRAHVHAGS
+3664 TSFADFLRAHVHAGP

-3696 SADAVCLER
+3696 SADAASLER
-3705 EVQGKAQR
+3705 EVQGKVQR

-3725 YSFLKSIR
+3725 YSFLKDIR

-3777 GEVSVFVYFIM
+3777 GEVSVFVYFIV
-3788 KLSRVEGGMSY
+3788 KLSRVEGGTSY

-3821 ISDMTA
+3821 VSDMTA
-3827 LQNVTI
+3827 LQNLTI
-3833 SQIFCEDSGKTKVA
+3833 SQMFCEDPGKTKVA
-3847 ALPVNGEQEENKVGV
+3847 ALPVNGEGQEENEVEV
-3862 ETPVPEAEHYEGEIL
+3862 ETPVSEAEHSESEIL

-3912 GLLSKEDGLK
+3912 GLLSKEDDLK
-3922 ASFLR
+3922 AFFLK

-3939 QEENSLYPKN
+3939 QEENSLHPRN

-4015 SDTKLLTVPYG
+4015 SDTKLLTVPYSA
-4026 VGKNSSQPEIILVQN
+4026 GKNSSQPEIILVQN

-4064 EMWLEAQYIQ
+4064 ELWLEAQYIQ

-4080 EKFVDIFQKTAL
+4080 EKFVDIFQTTAL
-4092 GKFISALTGEERQ
+4092 GRFISALTEEERH
-4105 MLFQCYITDFI
+4105 MLFQCYVTDFI

-4142 KATSPRREETV
+4142 KGTSPRREEMV

-4178 VHPRVVDYLINQ
+4178 VHPRVVDYLTNQ
-4190 EGYGIPQSE
+4190 EGYGIPHTE

-4206 AMICAEELESQVQT
+4206 AMVCAEELENQVQT
-4220 AHPKIWLQK
+4220 AHPETWLQK
-4229 VKNLRMPIEFLCK
+4229 VKNLRMPVEFLCK

-4249 GSWCHQLLKE
+4249 GTRCHQLLKE
-4259 LKVCWNRVFSMSLFV
+4259 LEVCWSRVFAMSLFV
-4274 EHVLFGI
+4274 EHVLLGI
-4281 NTLMPEFENLVKKY
+4281 GTLMPEFENLVKKY
-4295 TLHLAEC
+4295 TLFLAKC

-4318 MKVLRQCKDEV
+4318 MKVLCRCKDEV
-4329 SNRLYRYGVK
+4329 GNRLYRYGLK
-4339 SCPICLGEPKDP
+4339 ACPICLGEPKDP

-4370 PAQMHCPY
+4370 PAQMLCPY
-4378 CRVAVEDV
+4378 CRVAMEEDV
-4386 HLNVSVELRDAIAR
+4386 YLDVSVELRDAIAR
-4400 NALFRQRCNNFFI
+4400 NAQFRQRCNNFFI

-4440 VHRSL
+4440 VDRSL
-4445 LTGSDHPTIY
+4445 LKGSDHPAIY
-4455 TKFLSPFNDEVDEI
+4455 TKFLSPFNDEVDET

-4488 KNDVQRY
+4488 KNHVQHY
-4495 LSQVEHSQ
+4495 LSWVEHNR
-4503 ILEKNDKKELYL
+4503 ILEQNDKELYL

-4527 KSEGSIGY
+4527 KSEGSLGY
-4535 EYINY
+4535 DHINY
-4540 LPGDRSFP
+4540 LPGERGFP

-4553 KNNQETPQES
+4553 KNNGETPQES

-4579 KAAELVFDLHEPT
+4579 KAAELLFDLHEPT
-4592 EQDQVEEKQRYLA
+4592 GQDQVEEKQRYLA
-4605 NVRVFCSLAKNNWHC
+4605 NVRVFCSLAKNDWHR
-4620 VYLVRKIASQ
+4620 VYLIRKIASQ

-4637 KLVTEAQFN
+4637 KLVTETRFN
-4646 WVFPVEILQQIQ
+4646 WVFPVEILQQTQ
-4658 NSRSNHIDRYLACGK
+4658 KSQSNHIDRYLACGE

-4685 MIECK
+4685 MIEHK

-4699 ASSSSPVV
+4699 ASSSSPAV
-4707 QSVHLLLAIFRE
+4707 QCVHLLLAIFRE
-4719 LTALYGVSDSSLHPK
+4719 VTALYGVSGSNLHPK
-4734 QQQTDVMTKFIQ
+4734 QQQTDAMTEFIQ
-4746 NSEVLNSPD
+4746 NSQVLSSPD
-4755 LQHFAASLVMN
+4755 LQHFAVSLVMN
-4766 ALPSLTVDPQSFSHS
+4766 ALPSLRVDPQSFSHD

-4787 AVHTTAV
+4787 AVHTAAV

-4799 NPVLQPLRNLAF
+4799 SPVLQPLRNLAF

-4832 RAWEGVATLRW
+4832 RAWEGVAALRW
-4843 YTCPNGHPCTVGEC
+4843 YRCPNGHPCTVGEC
-4857 GLPMETSHC
+4857 GRPVETSRC
-4866 PDCGAQVGGQLHK
+4866 LDCGAQVGGVQHK
-4879 PLRGF
+4879 PLPGF
-4884 QEFRSNEDRT
+4884 REFQNNEDRT

-4899 LGDVQHR
+4899 LGDAQHR

-4913 RAMSPVVFVLIR
+4913 RAMPPVVFVLIR

-4940 QSLQRI
+4940 QSLQNI
-4946 IKPPVHNSVSFLQ
+4946 IKPLVHNPVSFLQ

-4968 LTKILGKSVDETIT
+4968 LIKILGKSMDETVN
-4982 ILHLVLSSLLKNTH
+4982 ILHLVLGSLLKDPH
-4996 QHPGQWPVRFDNVLS
+4996 QHPGQWPVQFDDVLS

-5016 NKWEEV
+5016 NKWEEI

-5027 IVPELEDLDKKI
+5027 IVPELEDLDKKL

-5055 PIVKIVYGDPVT
+5055 PIVKIVYGDPAT

-5144 AAVKQGSIRDFLK
+5144 ADVKHCSIRDFLK

-5204 LDSKLEVLLP
+5204 LDSELEVLLP

-5242 KHIKEDDRYFISPS
+5242 KHIKEDDRYLISPS

-5263 ISYEL
+5263 ISYEVD
-5268 ERDLIPL
+5268 RDLIPL

-5303 ISKFLQGKPLITLKG
+5303 ISKFLQGKPLITLTG

-5328 NYEQMFS
+5328 NYEQLFN
-5335 DVRNKLDQSPLPSS
+5335 DVRNKLDQTTLPSS

-5392 IENVLQMGDQ
+5392 IENVLQMSDQ

-5418 NIALWQ
+5418 NISLWQ
-5424 LLSTRK
+5424 FLSTHK
-5430 SEQLLRLKRDPFVDI
+5430 SEQLLRLKRDPFVDVS
-5445 NTAYKAELS
+5445 TVYKAELS

-5477 HEMIV
+5477 HEMII
-5482 LKLRRVQAV
+5482 LKLRRVHAV
-5491 DEFRPIW
+5491 DEFRPTW
-5498 SLKESLIPYLD
+5498 SLKESLIPFLD

-5516 TELQEL
+5516 TELQEM

-5527 LLCHAIATWKAAVL
+5527 LLSHATATWKAAAL
-5541 FKREHRES
+5541 FKRERRES

>member
-1 MWLGNMKCRV
+1 MN
-11 CRFVSGDDS
+11 
-20 PGSCSRCGAQLAP
+20 LASI
-33 FASTGDEDS
+33 AER
-42 EREVKLAP
+42 REVKLAP
-50 VPDTGAEPGER
+50 VPDTGAEPGGD
-61 VRGEGADG
+61 VKGEGTDG
-69 PSSTTETTEE
+69 PSSTTETKEE
-79 EGSLIENARPLINTS
+79 QGGSVMENARALINTS
-94 EITSECTSGGPPS
+94 ETTPECTAGGPPS
-107 STEKQEEEEEEGASL
+107 STETQEEEEEGASL
-122 PQGVTAPSDSSKTAP
+122 LEGVAVPSGTSETTPQSV
-137 QCMAGDSPKK
+137 AGDSSSK
-147 SRKRKKKKNK
+147 SQKRKKRRNK
-157 GKKGPSSSGEQ
+157 AKKGPSNSREQ
-168 DSLPPL
+168 DSLPSL

-180 MTELLDTCVIPQE
+180 TTELPDTCVIPQE
-193 IQTLGSEVAQAGAD
+193 IQTPGSEIAKPSAD
-207 VLAGDSGGARESDG
+207 LIAGDSGGAHESNR
-221 ALGHLGKEAG
+221 ALGLLGKEAG
-231 SLEVVAEGSHGSVD
+231 SLEAVAEGSHSSVD
-245 VMTPPKQSSTDNV
+245 VVTPPKQSSTENV
-258 AAPPPP
+258 AAPSP
-264 SSAAPKEKVRGEST
+264 SSAAPKEKAGGGST
-278 TVCGETVRRNVEGG
+278 TGCGATVRSNVEGG
-292 SCSPGAGQLPET
+292 SCAPNAGQVPET
-304 RPDSQSSGSSKKL
+304 RPDSQSSGRSKKL
-317 ASTGERGSVSSGL
+317 ASTGERASISSGL

-335 VPKSEPATPGAEDR
+335 APKSKPATPCAEHR
-349 SQGAKTPPVVKSSQA
+349 SQDTKTPPVVKSSQA
-364 GKDKQDARQKVS
+364 GKGKEDTSQKVS
-376 CLTSKNEV
+376 CSTSKVSVRVNAVGLLSNWALSVFLSQNED
-384 TKEEKKTPSE
+384 TKEKKKTLTE
-394 KMHEVTEKASQTKGL
+394 KVHEVTEKT
-409 GVALINT
+409 N
-416 SEITS
+416 
-421 ECTSGGPPSSTEK
+421 
-434 QEEEEEEGASLPQ
+434 
-447 GVTAPSDSSKTAPQ
+447 
-461 CMAGDSPKK
+461 
-470 SRKREKKKNK
+470 
-480 GKKGPSSSGEQDSL
+480 
-494 PPLSTAPAQMTE
+494 
-506 LLDTCVIPQE
+506 
-516 IQTLGSE
+516 
-523 VAQAGADVLAGDS
+523 
-536 GGARESDGALG
+536 
-547 HLGKEAGS
+547 
-555 LEVVAEG
+555 
-562 SHGSVDVMTPPKQ
+562 
-575 SSTDNVAAPPP
+575 
-586 PSSAAPKEKVRGE
+586 
-599 STTVCG
+599 
-605 ETVRR
+605 
-610 NVEGGSCSPGA
+610 
-621 GQLPE
+621 
-626 TRPDSQSSGSSKKL
+626 
-640 ASTGERGS
+640 
-648 VSSGLSPG
+648 
-656 TGVPKS
+656 
-662 EPATPGAEDRSQG
+662 
-675 AKTPP
+675 
-680 VVKSSQAGKDKQD
+680 
-693 ARQKVSCL
+693 
-701 TSKNEVTKEEK
+701 
-712 KTPSEK
+712 
-718 MHEVTEKRSQTKGP
+718 QTKGP
-732 EVARKDGASTVA
+732 EAARKDDASAVTD
-744 GSCKEKKQQRNQK
+744 SRKDKKQQRNQK
-757 PVNKVKESSVSRS
+757 PVDKIIERILSIVLLILSCSSVNRS

-778 AVLSKD
+778 AILSKD

-799 GISPYVDWKDN
+799 GISGYANWKDN
-810 ICELNCTKYLGEHG
+810 ICELNCTKHLEQHG
-824 YLIEGTVTLAKEHI
+824 YLVEGTVILAKENM
-838 NKCIP
+838 NKYIP

-857 IYKHSVSSVYVNR
+857 IYKRPELSTYVNR
-870 CLLIRGNILNNG
+870 CLFIRGNLLNNG

-891 CAKPSVMR
+891 CAKPSIVK
-899 NFWKMISR
+899 NFWKTLSGS
-907 NKNKEVVEG
+907 KNKDVVEG
-916 KIIAANIMLENIFSI
+916 KIIAANTMLENIFSI
-931 LGTWSPNNLRNFF
+931 LGTWSPDNLRNFLF
-944 YQLNQFYVVTVE
+944 QLIQFYVVTRD
-956 PRVFDGGAVLWT
+956 PQIYDGRAALWT

-973 VQQVNDL
+973 TQQVNDL
-980 LLNYIMKIALPFLAP
+980 LLKYMKKIARPFLAA
-995 EDAKALQEHLVIKS
+995 EGANASQENIVIKS
-1009 KVALGLTI
+1009 KLALGLTI
-1017 MIVVDM
+1017 LTVVEK
-1023 LKLPALKSH
+1023 LELPAFKSD
-1032 LADLCSLL
+1032 LADLCRLL
-1040 CLDKVSKQAILD
+1040 CLDKVSQQAIWD
-1052 DMHPITTAFEA
+1052 EIRDIKKAFAA
-1063 VVSLKVY
+1063 VASLKVY

-1080 EQVDQWVWILPL
+1080 DQVDQWVWILPL
-1092 LHFIAAP
+1092 LHFFAAP
-1099 MQHDHLP
+1099 LQHDHSL
-1106 MEEDTWAGLE
+1106 MEEDMWAGLE

-1127 DTGTLLQLMK
+1127 DGVPLLQLMK

-1142 MELDKTLVKSW
+1142 MEFDRTLVKSW
-1153 ISVLPL
+1153 ICVLPL
-1159 EGLAEFIKEFSSD
+1159 ESLAEFIKDFSSG
-1172 LLVTLQGVSY
+1172 LLTTLQGVSY
-1182 RLENVDLLW
+1182 RLENIDLSW
-1191 NSPKLVESLLKT
+1191 NSFKVVENLLKT
-1203 LLCTLDEKQYRAL
+1203 LLCTLDEKQARAL
-1216 ETCSWQSCLTCCLK
+1216 EARSWQSCLICCLK
-1230 LHKRVCKY
+1230 LHKRICKY
-1238 VKRGEW
+1238 MKWGGS
-1244 FMIPATSAM
+1244 FIIPATSAM

-1265 VPRDAVQE
+1265 QVPRDDVQE
-1273 VPVVEVFTEA
+1273 VPVVEVFSEA
-1283 MRHVQTWFRNALNDK
+1283 LRDTRTWFRNTLNQN
-1298 LLKEHPEHVTF
+1298 LLKEHLDHVTF
-1309 SFCWEL
+1309 SSCWEL
-1315 WAWDAFVKISF
+1315 RAWDEFVKIIF

-1336 KTLLA
+1336 KTLLT
-1341 DLERRVQEEP
+1341 DLERRIQEEP

-1359 CCQHS
+1359 CCQHY
-1364 QFAQLDSSLVC
+1364 QFTQLDSSIDW
-1375 CFSNCATEAVTA
+1375 CFRNCATEAVTV
-1387 ACQTQSNLLEKLSSY
+1387 ACQTQSNLLEKISSY
-1402 NMGRFSQLVSTIIV
+1402 NMGQFGQLVSTIIV
-1416 KSWPIKNGQPEDD
+1416 KSWPIKSGQSEDN
-1429 FDEVLHHVLT
+1429 FDKILHHVLT

-1452 NTKLLEKLTDEAKNV
+1452 NAKLLEKLTDEAKNI
-1467 MAIADSVF
+1467 MATAGSVF
-1475 ISVTD
+1475 TSVTD
-1480 DIQKGCILVKHLEE
+1480 DIQRGCILVKHLEE

-1508 KHQQLLCENKELLQ
+1508 RYQQPLQDKELLQ
-1522 SELKELLQR
+1522 RELKELLQR
-1531 RQKELTLLRKDQK
+1531 RQEELTLLRKENK

-1550 NMCRKVQASVKVDVG
+1550 SMCRKVQASVKVDVG
-1565 ELELQHLEDLCS
+1565 EVEFQYLEDLHS

-1593 YYNLSPELKEFVRKM
+1593 YYRLSPKLKEFAQKM

-1620 WEEAAQEAGKDYR
+1620 WEEAAQKAGEEYE

-1639 EEEEEDDNIVPA
+1639 ENNIVPA
-1651 LDLSDVFCSLIS
+1651 LDLDNVFSSLIS
-1663 PCFVSYERLY
+1663 PCFASYERLY
-1673 NDLRSGS
+1673 DDLRSGS

-1712 EEDRHWV
+1712 GEVTDWV

-1732 HLTFDAAKIIANV
+1732 HLTFDAAKIIASV
-1745 REILNL
+1745 KESLNL

-1766 KLETYKTQKLDSISP
+1766 KLESYKTQKLDSISP
-1781 ELMHAKRLL
+1781 EVMHAKTLL
-1790 QGITVKRRGCLRE
+1790 QGITVNRRGCLRE

-1816 ALKGTNELKV
+1816 ALKDINELKV

-1862 RPESGFKDFM
+1862 RQESGFEDFM
-1872 HCLGKLWRA
+1872 CCLKKLWRA

-1890 KLHASAQH
+1890 KLCASAQH
-1898 LEWLKIV
+1898 LEWLKTV

-1938 KVSLDNVV
+1938 KVSLDNVL
-1946 HFTLPRSSGD
+1946 HFTLPGSSRD
-1956 NEASRKYSLA
+1956 NEASWKYSLA

-2026 PEKESCVLIDFS
+2026 PNRASCVLIDFS
-2038 LGLIPVLEGRG
+2038 LGLIPVLEGQG
-2049 DMAAVLP
+2049 DVAAVLP
-2056 GLCKTMESFLESWK
+2056 SLCKTMESFLESWK
-2070 SFIYEKRFQHFYLN
+2070 SFMYEKRFQHFYLN

-2101 MPSQN
+2101 MPSQG

-2115 HNCTEQDVLR
+2115 HNCTKQDVLR
-2125 ASRSEVPPSSR
+2125 ASSSEVPPSSR
-2136 KAISDFQVMLDGGK
+2136 KVISDFQVMLDGGK
-2150 DLAAR
+2150 DVTAQLE
-2155 LKCIWECYMCNM
+2155 CIWECYMSNM

-2187 ASWEREHVAREF
+2187 ASWEREHVKRDF
-2199 PRDLLS
+2199 PQDLLY
-2205 VGQPNLIVCPRSEVL
+2205 VGQPNLITCPRSEVL
-2220 TSALAVYMNSPNQ
+2220 TSALAIYMNSPNQ
-2233 PLPTFDEVL
+2233 PLPAFDEVL

-2249 AEQVGLFLRRCLIP
+2249 AEQVGLFLRRCLSP
-2263 CSRGEKIY
+2263 CSGEGKIY

-2295 RYNSTYRLIILC
+2295 HYNSTYRLVILC

-2328 PQRPLAEIQRYLQH
+2328 PQRPLAEIQQYLQH

-2356 FKGNMCVGIVSSK
+2356 FKDNMCVGIVSSK

-2379 KRLHERLQEEQPDN
+2379 KRLHERLQAEQPDY

-2411 VLTSLLPFLKR
+2411 VLKSLLPFLKR
-2422 EHQTKPM
+2422 KHQTKPM

-2441 GVPEFLFKLLVLQY
+2441 GIPEFLFKLLVLQY

-2527 DPGMDKEEFCSEAFQ
+2527 DPGMDEEEFCSEAFQ

-2548 KRLDQGYNLDTFFY
+2548 KRFDQGYNLDKFCY
-2562 EVHSVEGS
+2562 KAHSVEGN

-2576 HFLLHCG
+2576 RFLLHCG
-2583 ITDPSWS
+2583 ISDPSWS
-2590 ELRNFAWFL
+2590 ELRNFTWFL

-2662 EEDLLPFR
+2662 EEDLLPFH

-2689 VSMTFIGFHFQR
+2689 VSMTFIGFYFQP

-2716 IIKKNIMTSRLYKGL
+2716 IIKKNVMTSQLFNGL
-2731 LLQRVPFNIPF
+2731 VLQRVPFNIPF

-2816 CVEVENMKLVKVHGG
+2816 YIEVENMKLVKVHGG

-2877 VLCDHTVQGKPLV
+2877 ILCDRTVQGKPLV

-2930 DKLGSIPLRQ
+2930 DKLGSTPLRQ

-2973 IVQRVTEHVPMRQF
+2973 IVQRVTEHIPMSQS

-3028 HKRSKLLLRE
+3028 HKHSKLLLRE
-3038 LEKYLAEKRAPK
+3038 LEKYLALKRAPK
-3050 SPVERNNIIWS
+3050 STVERNNIIWS

-3073 LEKKEGYRSAISQ
+3073 LEKKEAYRSAISQ

-3103 LMQDLFLSGVYLQD
+3103 LMQDLFLSGVHLRD

-3320 KAQGREFFGLRDY
+3320 KAQDREFFGLRDY
-3333 YSLIKMFFA
+3333 YSLIKMIFA
-3342 LAKSSKSEPTPQ
+3342 LARSSKSEPTPR
-3354 DIATVVLRNFGG
+3354 DIAEVVLRNFGG
-3366 KYDVNALE
+3366 KDDVNALE
-3374 IFTSRLPEKGEIHAC
+3374 IFTSQLPEKGEIRAC
-3389 DISRIELIR
+3389 DISRIELVQ

-3420 AALQILQQA
+3420 AALQILQQV
-3429 FFTARRQPEIIF
+3429 FFSARQQPEIIF

-3509 KCRVHPNFRLIV
+3509 KCRVHPKFRLIV

-3559 KALKKWVHE
+3559 EELKKWVHE

-3603 QTTERLKPVCP
+3603 QTTERLKPLCP
-3614 PSELMSCVKREAQ
+3614 PGELMSCVKKEAQ

-3664 TSFADFLRAHVHAGS
+3664 MSFADFLRAHVHTGS

-3696 SADAVCLER
+3696 SADTACLER
-3705 EVQGKAQR
+3705 EVQGRAQR

-3725 YSFLKSIR
+3725 YSFLKEIR

-3738 TSGNKVLIIQ
+3738 TSGNKVLVIQ

-3788 KLSRVEGGMSY
+3788 KLSRVEGGTSY

-3827 LQNVTI
+3827 LQNLTI
-3833 SQIFCEDSGKTKVA
+3833 SEMFCEDSGKTKVV
-3847 ALPVNGEQEENKVGV
+3847 ALPVNGEEREENEVQV
-3862 ETPVPEAEHYEGEIL
+3862 ERPVPEAEHCEGEIL

-3896 QNEDLSRS
+3896 QNGDLGRS

-3912 GLLSKEDGLK
+3912 RFLSKEDDLK
-3922 ASFLR
+3922 ASFLK

-3939 QEENSLYPKN
+3939 QEENSLHPKN

-4026 VGKNSSQPEIILVQN
+4026 VGKNSSEPEIILVQN

-4048 TGNEMPFSWRI
+4048 AGNEMPFSWRI

-4092 GKFISALTGEERQ
+4092 GKFISSLTEEERE
-4105 MLFQCYITDFI
+4105 MLFQCYVTDFI

-4131 RIAFLSCIEEW
+4131 RIAFFSCIREW
-4142 KATSPRREETV
+4142 KAISPRRETV

-4178 VHPRVVDYLINQ
+4178 VYPRVVDYLINP
-4190 EGYGIPQSE
+4190 EGYEIPHSE

-4206 AMICAEELESQVQT
+4206 AMVCAEELESQVQT
-4220 AHPKIWLQK
+4220 AHPEIWLQK
-4229 VKNLRMPIEFLCK
+4229 VKNLRMPVEFLCK

-4249 GSWCHQLLKE
+4249 GSRCHQLLKE
-4259 LKVCWNRVFSMSLFV
+4259 LEVCWNRVFSMSLFV
-4274 EHVLFGI
+4274 EHVLLGI
-4281 NTLMPEFENLVKKY
+4281 STLMPEFENLVKKY
-4295 TLHLAEC
+4295 TLLLAKC

-4309 KTHPTFVAV
+4309 KTHPTFVGV
-4318 MKVLRQCKDEV
+4318 MKVLCQCKDEV
-4329 SNRLYRYGVK
+4329 SNRLYRYGLK

-4357 HVFCQKCIRMWLV
+4357 HVFCQKCIRTWLV

-4378 CRVAVEDV
+4378 CRVAMGDV
-4386 HLNVSVELRDAIAR
+4386 NLNVSEELRDAIAR

-4445 LTGSDHPTIY
+4445 LKGSDHPAIY
-4455 TKFLSPFNDEVDEI
+4455 TKFLSPFNDEVDKT

-4495 LSQVEHSQ
+4495 LSRVEHNK
-4503 ILEKNDKKELYL
+4503 ILDKNDKKELYL

-4527 KSEGSIGY
+4527 KSEGSLGY
-4535 EYINY
+4535 EHINY
-4540 LPGDRSFP
+4540 LPGDGGFP
-4548 ENYLP
+4548 DNYLP
-4553 KNNQETPQES
+4553 KNNLETPQES

-4568 QAVAKVRLYLS
+4568 QAVAKVRLYLN
-4579 KAAELVFDLHEPT
+4579 KAAELLFDLHECT
-4592 EQDQVEEKQRYLA
+4592 EQDQVGEKQRYLA
-4605 NVRVFCSLAKNNWHC
+4605 NVRMFCSLAKNNWHR

-4637 KLVTEAQFN
+4637 KLVTEARFN
-4646 WVFPVEILQQIQ
+4646 WVFPVEILQQVQ
-4658 NSRSNHIDRYLACGK
+4658 NSQSNHIDRYLACGK

-4690 TEGLLEAEK
+4690 TAGLLEAEK
-4699 ASSSSPVV
+4699 VSSSSPAV

-4719 LTALYGVSDSSLHPK
+4719 VTALYGVSDSTLHPK
-4734 QQQTDVMTKFIQ
+4734 QRQTDAMTKFIQ
-4746 NSEVLNSPD
+4746 NSQVLNSPD
-4755 LQHFAASLVMN
+4755 LQDFAASLVMN
-4766 ALPSLTVDPQSFSHS
+4766 ALPSLTVDPQSFSHN
-4781 GALIEM
+4781 GALIEV

-4811 HPHTMEHS
+4811 CPHAMEHS

-4832 RAWEGVATLRW
+4832 RAWEGVATLHW
-4843 YTCPNGHPCTVGEC
+4843 YMCPNGHPCTVGEC
-4857 GLPMETSHC
+4857 GRPMETSRC
-4866 PDCGAQVGGQLHK
+4866 LDCGAQVGGEQHK
-4879 PLRGF
+4879 PLPGF
-4884 QEFRSNEDRT
+4884 QEFRQKNTIYTLSNRSNEDRT

-4899 LGDVQHR
+4899 LGDAQHR
-4906 KTMGVSD
+4906 RTMGVSD

-4940 QSLQRI
+4940 QSLQKI

-4959 QHIREDLAQ
+4959 QHIQEDLAQ
-4968 LTKILGKSVDETIT
+4968 LTKIFGKSVDDTIS
-4982 ILHLVLSSLLKNTH
+4982 ILHLVLSSLLKDPH
-4996 QHPGQWPVRFDNVLS
+4996 QHRGQWPVQFDDVLS
-5011 TKEKR
+5011 TKENR
-5016 NKWEEV
+5016 NKWEEI

-5027 IVPELEDLDKKI
+5027 IVPELEDLDKKL
-5039 LKLNRQIQED
+5039 LKLNRKIQED

-5144 AAVKQGSIRDFLK
+5144 ADLKHCSIRDFLN

-5166 LLQRRVNVFLSVW
+5166 LLQRRVSVFLSVW

-5231 SLHNDFIHSVN
+5231 SLHNDFIHLVN
-5242 KHIKEDDRYFISPS
+5242 KHIKEDDRYLISPS

-5263 ISYEL
+5263 ISYEV

-5303 ISKFLQGKPLITLKG
+5303 ISKFLQGKPLITLTG

-5328 NYEQMFS
+5328 NYEQLFN
-5335 DVRNKLDQSPLPSS
+5335 DVRSKLDQSALPSS
-5349 VMNMISGE
+5349 VMNIISGE

-5383 NAEMLLTDY
+5383 NAEMPLTDY
-5392 IENVLQMGDQ
+5392 IEEVLQMGDQ

-5445 NTAYKAELS
+5445 STAYKAELS

-5482 LKLRRVQAV
+5482 LKLRRVQTV
-5491 DEFRPIW
+5491 DEFRPTW

-5516 TELQEL
+5516 TELEEM

-5527 LLCHAIATWKAAVL
+5527 LLSHATATWKAAAL
-5541 FKREHRES
+5541 FKRERRES

>member
-1 MWLGNMKCRV
+1 MG
-11 CRFVSGDDS
+11 
-20 PGSCSRCGAQLAP
+20 
-33 FASTGDEDS
+33 
-42 EREVKLAP
+42 
-50 VPDTGAEPGER
+50 
-61 VRGEGADG
+61 
-69 PSSTTETTEE
+69 
-79 EGSLIENARPLINTS
+79 
-94 EITSECTSGGPPS
+94 
-107 STEKQEEEEEEGASL
+107 
-122 PQGVTAPSDSSKTAP
+122 
-137 QCMAGDSPKK
+137 
-147 SRKRKKKKNK
+147 
-157 GKKGPSSSGEQ
+157 
-168 DSLPPL
+168 
-174 STAPAQ
+174 
-180 MTELLDTCVIPQE
+180 
-193 IQTLGSEVAQAGAD
+193 
-207 VLAGDSGGARESDG
+207 
-221 ALGHLGKEAG
+221 
-231 SLEVVAEGSHGSVD
+231 
-245 VMTPPKQSSTDNV
+245 
-258 AAPPPP
+258 
-264 SSAAPKEKVRGEST
+264 APKSKSAT
-278 TVCGETVRRNVEGG
+278 AC
-292 SCSPGAGQLPET
+292 AGHQ
-304 RPDSQSSGSSKKL
+304 SQ
-317 ASTGERGSVSSGL
+317 
-330 SPGTG
+330 
-335 VPKSEPATPGAEDR
+335 D
-349 SQGAKTPPVVKSSQA
+349 AKTPPVVKSSQA
-364 GKDKQDARQKVS
+364 GKDRPESRQKVS
-376 CLTSKNEV
+376 PPAPRNEE
-384 TKEEKKTPSE
+384 TKEKKKVPSE
-394 KMHEVTEKASQTKGL
+394 KMHEVTEKASETKGPEA
-409 GVALINT
+409 ALINISMT
-416 SEITS
+416 TPEYAVS
-421 ECTSGGPPSSTEK
+421 GPPSFAET
-434 QEEEEEEGASLPQ
+434 QEEEEEDENEGASLLE
-447 GVTAPSDSSKTAPQ
+447 GATAPSDTSKAAPQ
-461 CMAGDSPKK
+461 SVAGDSLEK
-470 SRKREKKKNK
+470 SQKKKKKRNK
-480 GKKGPSSSGEQDSL
+480 SKKGPSSSEEQDSL
-494 PPLSTAPAQMTE
+494 PSLSTAPAESPE
-506 LLDTCVIPQE
+506 LLDACVIPQE
-516 IQTLGSE
+516 IQGPGGEVAKAGAAVCAGDRGGTRGSE
-523 VAQAGADVLAGDS
+523 EAS
-536 GGARESDGALG
+536 C
-547 HLGKEAGS
+547 HLGREAGS
-555 LEVVAEG
+555 LEEVAEG
-562 SHGSVDVMTPPKQ
+562 SHRDVVVMTPLKQ
-575 SSTDNVAAPPP
+575 SSTDNVAAPS
-586 PSSAAPKEKVRGE
+586 PSSAAPEEK
-599 STTVCG
+599 
-605 ETVRR
+605 
-610 NVEGGSCSPGA
+610 VEGGSTTGCGEVVRGDVGGGSRAPDA
-621 GQLPE
+621 GQLPA
-626 TRPDSQSSGSSKKL
+626 TRPDSQPSGSSKNL
-640 ASTGERGS
+640 TSTGARAS
-648 VSSGLSPG
+648 ASSGPSPG
-656 TGVPKS
+656 MGAPKS
-662 EPATPGAEDRSQG
+662 KSATACAGHQSQD

-680 VVKSSQAGKDKQD
+680 VVKSSQAGKDRPES
-693 ARQKVSCL
+693 RQKVSPPAPR
-701 TSKNEVTKEEK
+701 NEDAKEK
-712 KTPSEK
+712 KKATSEK
-718 MHEVTEKRSQTKGP
+718 IHVVTETASQAKGP
-732 EVARKDGASTVA
+732 EVPRKGEASVAAESRKD
-744 GSCKEKKQQRNQK
+744 KQRQRNQQPADK
-757 PVNKVKESSVSRS
+757 TKESSLSRS

-778 AVLSKD
+778 AILSRD
-784 FKLNPET
+784 YKLNPDT
-791 HKVFIRAE
+791 QKVFIRAE
-799 GISPYVDWKDN
+799 GISPYADWSDN
-810 ICELNCTKYLGEHG
+810 ICELICTKHLGVHG
-824 YLIEGTVTLAKEHI
+824 YLIEGTVTLAKENL
-838 NKCIP
+838 NKSIP
-843 YKYWVTCGEGDYEF
+843 YKYWVACGEGEYEF
-857 IYKHSVSSVYVNR
+857 IYKRSIGNHYVNR
-870 CLLIRGNILNNG
+870 CLLIRSNLLNSG

-891 CAKPSVMR
+891 CAKPSVMK
-899 NFWKMISR
+899 NFWNMLSR
-907 NKNKEVVEG
+907 NEYKDVVEG
-916 KIIAANIMLENIFSI
+916 KKIAANIMLESIFSI
-931 LGTWSPNNLRNFF
+931 LGTWSYSNLRSFIF
-944 YQLNQFYVVTVE
+944 QLQQFYVVTSE
-956 PRVFDGGAVLWT
+956 PWVFDGREMLWT

-973 VQQVNDL
+973 REQVNDL
-980 LLNYIMKIALPFLAP
+980 LLKYMREIALPFLAP
-995 EDAKALQEHLVIKS
+995 EDAKASREDVVIKN

-1017 MIVVDM
+1017 LTVVEI
-1023 LKLPALKSH
+1023 LGLPVFKND
-1032 LADLCSLL
+1032 LANLCSLL
-1040 CLDKVSKQAILD
+1040 CLDNVPQQAIQD
-1052 DMHPITTAFEA
+1052 EIHNIRKAFPRPA
-1063 VVSLKVY
+1063 DWKLW

-1080 EQVDQWVWILPL
+1080 EQVDHWVWILPL
-1092 LHFIAAP
+1092 LHFFGAP
-1099 MQHDHLP
+1099 LQRDQLP
-1106 MEEDTWAGLE
+1106 MEEDAWAGLE
-1116 GLPFAETRKKQ
+1116 GIPFAETRKKQ
-1127 DTGTLLQLMK
+1127 DPRTLLQLMK
-1137 EKKYL
+1137 AKKYL
-1142 MELDKTLVKSW
+1142 MGLDKTLVKSW
-1153 ISVLPL
+1153 ICVLPL
-1159 EGLAEFIKEFSSD
+1159 ESLAEFIEDFSND
-1172 LLVTLQGVSY
+1172 LLFILQGVSY
-1182 RLENVDLLW
+1182 RLENTDLLW
-1191 NSPKLVESLLKT
+1191 TTPQVVKNLLEM
-1203 LLCTLDEKQYRAL
+1203 LLRTLDEKQARAL
-1216 ETCSWQSCLTCCLK
+1216 EAHSWQSCLACCLK
-1230 LHKRVCKY
+1230 LHKRICKHMKWGRLFT
-1238 VKRGEW
+1238 VPVAST
-1244 FMIPATSAM
+1244 MVL
-1253 MISKVAKLQPTA
+1253 SKVARLQPTA

-1273 VPVVEVFTEA
+1273 LPVVEVFTEA
-1283 MRHVQTWFRNALNDK
+1283 LRDTRTWFRNALKGK
-1298 LLKEHPEHVTF
+1298 LVKQHSEYVMF
-1309 SFCWEL
+1309 SFPWEL
-1315 WAWDAFVKISF
+1315 QAWDEFVKISF
-1326 PDEQFTERWK
+1326 PDEQFTVRWK
-1336 KTLLA
+1336 TTLLE
-1341 DLERRVQEEP
+1341 DLERRIQEEP
-1351 PVNQILVY
+1351 PVSQILVY
-1359 CCQHS
+1359 CCQYYR
-1364 QFAQLDSSLVC
+1364 FPELDSSIDQ
-1375 CFSNCATEAVTA
+1375 CFCKCATEAVTA
-1387 ACQTQSNLLEKLSSY
+1387 ACQTQSNLLEKISSY
-1402 NMGRFSQLVSTIIV
+1402 NLDRFSQLVSTIIV
-1416 KSWPIKNGQPEDD
+1416 KSWPARSKQIKDD
-1429 FDEVLHHVLT
+1429 FDEILHHVLT
-1439 WPDIKHIFSFNGT
+1439 WPDIKRVFSFSGT

-1467 MAIADSVF
+1467 MVIADSVF
-1475 ISVTD
+1475 MSVTD
-1480 DIQKGCILVKHLEE
+1480 DIQSGSILVKHLEE
-1494 IFQHEKQFICIWEI
+1494 IFQHEEQFISICEI
-1508 KHQQLLCENKELLQ
+1508 KNQQLLPEGKELLRRG
-1522 SELKELLQR
+1522 LKDLLRR
-1531 RQKELTLLRKDQK
+1531 RQEEVTLVRKEKK

-1550 NMCRKVQASVKVDVG
+1550 SMCRKVQTSVKVNVG
-1565 ELELQHLEDLCS
+1565 EVEFQHLEDLRL
-1577 KRLNTVV
+1577 KRLNRVV
-1584 NVGKRPLQT
+1584 NVGKAHLQT
-1593 YYNLSPELKEFVRKM
+1593 YYSLSPKLKEFAQKM
-1608 HSFKDSLIFQQF
+1608 HTFKDSLIFQQF
-1620 WEEAAQEAGKDYR
+1620 WEEAAQEAR
-1633 SSEEEE
+1633 RECESSEEEE
-1639 EEEEEDDNIVPA
+1639 DDDIVYV
-1651 LDLSDVFCSLIS
+1651 LDLDDVFGALIS
-1663 PCFVSYERLY
+1663 PCFESYQRLCD
-1673 NDLRSGS
+1673 DLRAGS
-1680 LTLSAVDTIFQEF
+1680 LTLSAVDKIFQEF
-1693 TNHPEDIKTELNT
+1693 TNRPEDIKTELN
-1706 ICKLRP
+1706 IMCELSP
-1712 EEDRHWV
+1712 GEDRGWV
-1719 DQRFQQIQQYHEM
+1719 NQRFWQIQQYHEM

-1745 REILNL
+1745 KESLNL
-1751 SGDFSILENLLDITE
+1751 SGDFSVLENLLHITE
-1766 KLETYKTQKLDSISP
+1766 KLESYKTQKLDSISP

-1790 QGITVKRRGCLRE
+1790 QGVTVNRRGCLKE

-1816 ALKGTNELKV
+1816 ALKGINELKV

-1862 RPESGFKDFM
+1862 RQDSGFDDFM
-1872 HCLGKLWRA
+1872 QCLKKLWRA

-1890 KLHASAQH
+1890 KLRASAQH
-1898 LEWLKIV
+1898 LEWLKTV

-1938 KVSLDNVV
+1938 KVSLDSVLR
-1946 HFTLPRSSGD
+1946 FTLPGSSGD
-1956 NEASRKYSLA
+1956 DEASWTYSLA

-1983 QGLEVEKFSEIFSNV
+1983 QGLEVEKFSEIFFNV

-2010 AGNMLF
+2010 AGNMIF

-2026 PEKESCVLIDFS
+2026 PKRESCVLMDFS
-2038 LGLIPVLEGRG
+2038 LGPIPVLEAQG

-2070 SFIYEKRFQHFYLN
+2070 SFMYEKRLQHFYLN

-2101 MPSQN
+2101 ALSHN

-2115 HNCTEQDVLR
+2115 HDCTEEDVLR
-2125 ASRSEVPPSSR
+2125 ALGNEVPPSSR
-2136 KAISDFQVMLDGGK
+2136 KAISDFRVMQDGGK
-2150 DLAAR
+2150 DLTAQ
-2155 LKCIWECYMCNM
+2155 LEYIWECYMSNM

-2187 ASWEREHVAREF
+2187 ASWEREQVTRDF
-2199 PRDLLS
+2199 PQDLLY
-2205 VGQPNLIVCPRSEVL
+2205 VGQPNLITCPRSEVL
-2220 TSALAVYMNSPNQ
+2220 TSALAIYMNSPNQ

-2295 RYNSTYRLIILC
+2295 HYNSTYRLIILC

-2328 PQRPLAEIQRYLQH
+2328 PQRPLPEIQQYLQH
-2342 HYRVAQPSSSAASV
+2342 HYRVAQPSVSAASV
-2356 FKGNMCVGIVSSK
+2356 FKDNMCVGIVSSK

-2379 KRLHERLQEEQPDN
+2379 KRLHERLQEEQPDC

-2411 VLTSLLPFLKR
+2411 VLKSLLPFLKR
-2422 EHQTKPM
+2422 KHQTKPM

-2441 GVPEFLFKLLVLQY
+2441 GIPEFLFKLLVLQY

-2486 ARHMSAS
+2486 ARHKSAS
-2493 QKYNFFD
+2493 QNYNFFD

-2527 DPGMDKEEFCSEAFQ
+2527 DPGMDEEEFCSEAFQ

-2548 KRLDQGYNLDTFFY
+2548 KRFDQGHNLDTFCY
-2562 EVHSVEGS
+2562 TAHSVEGS

-2576 HFLLHCG
+2576 QFLLHCG

-2590 ELRNFAWFL
+2590 ELRNFTWFL
-2599 NVQLRDCEASVF
+2599 NIQLRDCEASVF

-2626 FVVTF
+2626 FVVSF

-2652 RQSSNLENIA
+2652 RQSSNLENVA

-2689 VSMTFIGFHFQR
+2689 VSMTFIGFHFQPDGR
-2701 NGSGGVDAINPLNGN
+2701 QGVDAINPLNGN
-2716 IIKKNIMTSRLYKGL
+2716 VIKRNVMTSQLYNGL

-2748 EKLEKLCMVLGIP
+2748 EKLERLCMVLGIP

-2850 NKEQHGLDTVLF
+2850 NKERHGLDTVLF
-2862 FDEANTTEAVSSIKE
+2862 FDEANTTEAISSIKE
-2877 VLCDHTVQGKPLV
+2877 VLCDRTVQGKPLV
-2890 SCSGLQIIAA
+2890 SGSGLQIIAA
-2900 CNPYRKHTPKMI
+2900 CNPYRKHTPEMI

-2962 NNLTEK
+2962 NSLTEK

-2973 IVQRVTEHVPMRQF
+2973 IVQRVTEHVPMGQS
-2987 EAEVITEVLFA
+2987 EAELITEVLFT
-2998 SQQYMRQRDDECSFV
+2998 SQRYMRQRDDECSFV

-3021 MEVFKWF
+3021 MEVFRWF
-3028 HKRSKLLLRE
+3028 YKRSKLLLRE
-3038 LEKYLAEKRAPK
+3038 LEKYLAEKRSPK
-3050 SPVERNNIIWS
+3050 STVERNNIIWS

-3073 LEKKEGYRSAISQ
+3073 LEKKEAYRSAISQ

-3103 LMQDLFLSGVYLQD
+3103 LMQDLFLSGVHLRD

-3154 AKTIVADAMQGQAAH
+3154 AKTIVADAMQGQAAY

-3252 HKKVGFIGISNWAL
+3252 HKKVGFVGISNWAL

-3278 RGDPSKE
+3278 RGDPSRE

-3320 KAQGREFFGLRDY
+3320 KAQDREFFGLRDY

-3342 LAKSSKSEPTPQ
+3342 LAKSSKSEPTLQ
-3354 DIATVVLRNFGG
+3354 DIAKVVLRNFGG
-3366 KYDVNALE
+3366 KDDVNALE
-3374 IFTSRLPEKGEIHAC
+3374 IFTSQLPEKGEIHAH
-3389 DISRIELIR
+3389 DISRIELVR

-3403 SGQDGDCR
+3403 SGEDGDSR

-3429 FFTARRQPEIIF
+3429 FFTARQQPEIIF

-3509 KCRVHPNFRLIV
+3509 KCRVHPKFRLIV
-3521 IEEKDVVYKHF
+3521 IEEKDVVYEHF

-3543 YLDIST
+3543 YLDLST

-3559 KALKKWVHE
+3559 KELKKWVHE
-3568 FTAANTEEHFIS
+3568 FTAANIEEHFIS

-3603 QTTERLKPVCP
+3603 QVTERLKPACP

-3639 IRLCNSMGLFMA
+3639 IRLCSSVRCFMA

-3656 IYFKQQQH
+3656 TYFKQQQH
-3664 TSFADFLRAHVHAGS
+3664 TSFADFLRAHVHAGAEN
-3679 GYQTVFT
+3679 QMVFT

-3696 SADAVCLER
+3696 SADAACLER

-3725 YSFLKSIR
+3725 YSFLKGIR

-3738 TSGNKVLIIQ
+3738 ATGNKVLIIQ

-3761 ASAKYTVV
+3761 ASARYTVV

-3788 KLSRVEGGMSY
+3788 KLSRVEGGTSY

-3827 LQNVTI
+3827 LQNLTI
-3833 SQIFCEDSGKTKVA
+3833 SQMFCEDSGKTRVA
-3847 ALPVNGEQEENKVGV
+3847 ALPVNGEQQEESEVEV

-3912 GLLSKEDGLK
+3912 GLLSKEDHLK
-3922 ASFLR
+3922 ASFLK

-3932 LSNLLKK
+3932 LANLLKK
-3939 QEENSLYPKN
+3939 QEENSLDPKN

-3980 PFLALLIAVIDR
+3980 PILALLIAVIDR

-4004 EWVTNLWMFIF
+4004 EWVTKLWMFIF
-4015 SDTKLLTVPYG
+4015 SDTRLLTVPFG

-4041 NMMVSAD
+4041 NMVVSAD
-4048 TGNEMPFSWRI
+4048 AGNEMPFSWRI

-4074 NTEDQA
+4074 NTEDHA

-4092 GKFISALTGEERQ
+4092 GKFLSALTEEERQ

-4116 VLTIGVSSLEELQCL
+4116 VLTIGVSSAEELQCL
-4131 RIAFLSCIEEW
+4131 RFAFVSCVEEL
-4142 KATSPRREETV
+4142 KAASPRRAETV

-4158 VHLGYNQFKS
+4158 VHLGYNRFKS
-4168 RLQNFSRILA
+4168 RLQNLARILA
-4178 VHPRVVDYLINQ
+4178 VHPHVVGYLGIQ
-4190 EGYGIPQSE
+4190 KGYGRPHSE

-4206 AMICAEELESQVQT
+4206 AMVCAEELESQVQT
-4220 AHPKIWLQK
+4220 DPPEIWLQK

-4242 EKDLQRS
+4242 EKVLQRS
-4249 GSWCHQLLKE
+4249 GSQCHQLLKE

-4274 EHVLFGI
+4274 EHVLLGI
-4281 NTLMPEFENLVKKY
+4281 NTLMPELEDLVKKY
-4295 TLHLAEC
+4295 TLLLAKC

-4318 MKVLRQCKDEV
+4318 MRVLCQCKEEV
-4329 SNRLYRYGVK
+4329 SNGLYRNDLK
-4339 SCPICLGEPKDP
+4339 SCPICFGEPKDP
-4351 VCLPCY
+4351 VCLPCN

-4378 CRVAVEDV
+4378 CRVALEDV
-4386 HLNVSVELRDAIAR
+4386 NLSVSSELREAIAR
-4400 NALFRQRCNNFFI
+4400 SAQFRQRCNNFFI

-4440 VHRSL
+4440 VHRSVL
-4445 LTGSDHPTIY
+4445 EGSDHPTVH
-4455 TKFLSPFNDEVDEI
+4455 TKLLSPFNEEVDET

-4488 KNDVQRY
+4488 KNDVQHY
-4495 LSQVEHSQ
+4495 LSRVEHDE
-4503 ILEKNDKKELYL
+4503 ILDKNDKKELYL
-4515 LFVNCLEDSMCE
+4515 LFVNCLEDAMCE
-4527 KSEGSIGY
+4527 KSEGSLGY
-4535 EYINY
+4535 QHINY
-4540 LPGDRSFP
+4540 LPGDGGFP

-4553 KNNQETPQES
+4553 RNNQETSQES

-4579 KAAELVFDLHEPT
+4579 KAAELLFGLHEAT
-4592 EQDQVEEKQRYLA
+4592 EQEQVEEKQRYLA
-4605 NVRVFCSLAKNNWHC
+4605 NVRAFCSLAKNDWHR
-4620 VYLVRKIASQ
+4620 VYLVRKIASH

-4646 WVFPVEILQQIQ
+4646 WVFPVEILQQVQ
-4658 NSRSNHIDRYLACGK
+4658 NSQSNHIDRYLACGES
-4673 NYRVL
+4673 YRVL

-4690 TEGLLEAEK
+4690 PEGLLEAEK
-4699 ASSSSPVV
+4699 ASSSSPAV

-4719 LTALYGVSDSSLHPK
+4719 VTALYGLSDSSLHPK
-4734 QQQTDVMTKFIQ
+4734 QQQTAAMSDFIR
-4746 NSEVLNSPD
+4746 NSRVLNSAD
-4755 LQHFAASLVMN
+4755 LQDFASSLVMN
-4766 ALPSLTVDPQSFSHS
+4766 ALPSLSVNPQSFSHH
-4781 GALIEM
+4781 GALTEM
-4787 AVHTTAV
+4787 AVHTAAV
-4794 LLCGQ
+4794 LLCGRS
-4799 NPVLQPLRNLAF
+4799 PVLGPLRNLAF
-4811 HPHTMEHS
+4811 HPRAMQHS

-4843 YTCPNGHPCTVGEC
+4843 YRCPNGHPCTVGEC
-4857 GLPMETSHC
+4857 GLPMETSRC
-4866 PDCGAQVGGQLHK
+4866 VDCGARVGGKAHK
-4879 PLRGF
+4879 PLQGF
-4884 QEFRSNEDRT
+4884 REFQSNEDRT

-4906 KTMGVSD
+4906 KTTGVSD
-4913 RAMSPVVFVLIR
+4913 RDMSPVVFVLTR
-4925 LLTHLTMLLG
+4925 LLTHLTMFLG

-4940 QSLQRI
+4940 QSLQNI

-4959 QHIREDLAQ
+4959 QHIEEDLAQ
-4968 LTKILGKSVDETIT
+4968 LTKILGKSVDETVSIF
-4982 ILHLVLSSLLKNTH
+4982 HLVLSSLLKDPH
-4996 QHPGQWPVRFDNVLS
+4996 QHPGQWPVQFDDVLS
-5011 TKEKR
+5011 TKNDRNTWEKI
-5016 NKWEEV
+5016 
-5022 VANTI
+5022 VAKTI
-5027 IVPELEDLDKKI
+5027 IVPELEDLDKKL

-5055 PIVKIVYGDPVT
+5055 PIVKIVYGDPAT
-5067 FLSQLPKDSHI
+5067 FLSQLPRDSRI

-5096 HVVQQKNAKDTVPLL
+5096 HVVQQKNAKDSVPLL

-5144 AAVKQGSIRDFLK
+5144 ADVKHGSIRDFLN

-5242 KHIKEDDRYFISPS
+5242 KHIKEDDRYLISPS

-5263 ISYEL
+5263 ISYEVGK
-5268 ERDLIPL
+5268 DLIPL

-5297 RIQQQV
+5297 KIQQQV
-5303 ISKFLQGKPLITLKG
+5303 ISKFLQGKPLITLTG

-5323 YRHDR
+5323 YRRDR
-5328 NYEQMFS
+5328 NYEQLFN
-5335 DVRNKLDQSPLPSS
+5335 DVRNKVDQSPLPTS

-5363 VCDALSITEITLGF
+5363 VCDALSVTEITLGF

-5392 IENVLQMGDQ
+5392 IEKVLHMGDQ
-5402 TNPHVLQA
+5402 INPHVLQA

-5430 SEQLLRLKRDPFVDI
+5430 SEQLLRLKRDPFVDVSA
-5445 NTAYKAELS
+5445 AYKAELS
-5454 PEIAKLLNTFLVH
+5454 PETAKLLTTFLVN

-5482 LKLRRVQAV
+5482 LKLRCVQAV
-5491 DEFRPIW
+5491 DEFRPQW
-5498 SLKESLIPYLD
+5498 GLKETLLPYLD
-5509 AKDSELA
+5509 AKESELA

-5527 LLCHAIATWKAAVL
+5527 CLSHATATWKAAAL
-5541 FKREHRES
+5541 FKRERRES

>member
-1 MWLGNMKCRV
+1 MKCHV
-11 CRFVSGDDS
+11 CHCVSGDES
-20 PGSCSRCGAQLAP
+20 PGSCSKCGAQLGPATGP
-33 FASTGDEDS
+33 GDELAG
-42 EREVKLAP
+42 REVKP
-50 VPDTGAEPGER
+50 TPEPGGD
-61 VRGEGADG
+61 VGGEGAAG
-69 PSSTTETTEE
+69 PPSSPETEE
-79 EGSLIENARPLINTS
+79 EGGLLMEEANALLSTCEVPPG
-94 EITSECTSGGPPS
+94 CTAGEPASAE
-107 STEKQEEEEEEGASL
+107 TREEEGGSL
-122 PQGVTAPSDSSKTAP
+122 VEGEAAPSGVSETAAP
-137 QCMAGDSPKK
+137 CAAGDSSEKAQK
-147 SRKRKKKKNK
+147 RKRKRNK
-157 GKKGPSSSGEQ
+157 AKKGPSSSQEQ

-174 STAPAQ
+174 SAALAQTA
-180 MTELLDTCVIPQE
+180 ELPDPCVIPQE
-193 IQTLGSEVAQAGAD
+193 IQTPGSEAAEAGAA
-207 VLAGDSGGARESDG
+207 VLAGGSGGDG
-221 ALGHLGKEAG
+221 ALGHLAKEAG
-231 SLEVVAEGSHGSVD
+231 SAEAAAEGSDSTAGV
-245 VMTPPKQSSTDNV
+245 TPPR
-258 AAPPPP
+258 
-264 SSAAPKEKVRGEST
+264 SSAAAPSPKSAAAKEKVGGGSAPE
-278 TVCGETVRRNVEGG
+278 CGERARRTVEGRSG
-292 SCSPGAGQLPET
+292 GPGAAQLPDS
-304 RPDSQSSGSSKKL
+304 RPGSQASGSGKKP
-317 ASTGERGSVSSGL
+317 ASAGDRAKAAPGP

-335 VPKSEPATPGAEDR
+335 APPSKPAAASAEHPSPDAKSPPADKGSQTEEGED
-349 SQGAKTPPVVKSSQA
+349 
-364 GKDKQDARQKVS
+364 DATQKVMS
-376 CLTSKNEV
+376 SPSKND
-384 TKEEKKTPSE
+384 TKEKKKTQGE
-394 KMHEVTEKASQTKGL
+394 KVHTTTEKASQTKG
-409 GVALINT
+409 
-416 SEITS
+416 SEA
-421 ECTSGGPPSSTEK
+421 
-434 QEEEEEEGASLPQ
+434 ASKNDASA
-447 GVTAPSDSSKTAPQ
+447 VTDS
-461 CMAGDSPKK
+461 
-470 SRKREKKKNK
+470 
-480 GKKGPSSSGEQDSL
+480 
-494 PPLSTAPAQMTE
+494 
-506 LLDTCVIPQE
+506 
-516 IQTLGSE
+516 
-523 VAQAGADVLAGDS
+523 
-536 GGARESDGALG
+536 
-547 HLGKEAGS
+547 
-555 LEVVAEG
+555 
-562 SHGSVDVMTPPKQ
+562 
-575 SSTDNVAAPPP
+575 
-586 PSSAAPKEKVRGE
+586 
-599 STTVCG
+599 
-605 ETVRR
+605 
-610 NVEGGSCSPGA
+610 
-621 GQLPE
+621 
-626 TRPDSQSSGSSKKL
+626 
-640 ASTGERGS
+640 
-648 VSSGLSPG
+648 
-656 TGVPKS
+656 
-662 EPATPGAEDRSQG
+662 
-675 AKTPP
+675 
-680 VVKSSQAGKDKQD
+680 GKDK
-693 ARQKVSCL
+693 
-701 TSKNEVTKEEK
+701 
-712 KTPSEK
+712 
-718 MHEVTEKRSQTKGP
+718 
-732 EVARKDGASTVA
+732 
-744 GSCKEKKQQRNQK
+744 KQQKNQK
-757 PVNKVKESSVSRS
+757 PVDKAKESPVNRS
-770 DGVTVYFH
+770 DDVTVYFH
-778 AVLSKD
+778 AILSKD

-791 HKVFIRAE
+791 HKVFIKAG
-799 GISPYVDWKDN
+799 GISHYADWKDN
-810 ICELNCTKYLGEHG
+810 VCELNCTKHLEEHG
-824 YLIEGTVTLAKEHI
+824 YLIEGAVTLAKENI
-838 NKCIP
+838 GKVIP
-843 YKYWVTCGEGDYEF
+843 YKYWVSCDQGDYEF
-857 IYKHSVSSVYVNR
+857 IYKRPVSNKYVNR
-870 CLLIRGNILNNG
+870 CLFIRGNLLNSR

-891 CAKPSVMR
+891 CAKPPKLGKFKSFL
-899 NFWKMISR
+899 NIFLHDET
-907 NKNKEVVEG
+907 KNIVKG
-916 KIIAANIMLENIFSI
+916 KTIAANIMIENIFSI
-931 LGTWSPNNLRNFF
+931 LGTWSPNNLRNFVF
-944 YQLNQFYVVTVE
+944 QLRQFHVVTIEQV
-956 PRVFDGGAVLWT
+956 VHDGYAVRWE

-973 VQQVNDL
+973 IQQVNDL
-980 LLNYIMKIALPFLAP
+980 LLNYMRKITAPFLAR
-995 EDAKALQEHLVIKS
+995 EGTKASQESTIIKS
-1009 KVALGLTI
+1009 KLALGLTI
-1017 MIVVDM
+1017 LTVFHEIN
-1023 LKLPALKSH
+1023 LPACKND
-1032 LADLCSLL
+1032 LADLCGLL
-1040 CLDKVSKQAILD
+1040 CLDKVSQQTILD
-1052 DMHPITTAFEA
+1052 EIRHIKEAFA
-1063 VVSLKVY
+1063 AFTCLKVQ
-1070 LTNLCQRCID
+1070 LMNLCQKCID
-1080 EQVDQWVWILPL
+1080 DQVERWLWVIPL
-1092 LHFIAAP
+1092 LHCFAAP
-1099 MQHDHLP
+1099 SQHDRFP
-1106 MEEDTWAGLE
+1106 VEEDTWAGLE
-1116 GLPFAETRKKQ
+1116 GLPFAETRKWH
-1127 DTGTLLQLMK
+1127 DPGTLLQLMK

-1142 MELDKTLVKSW
+1142 MEFDRTLVKSW
-1153 ISVLPL
+1153 ICVLPL
-1159 EGLAEFIKEFSSD
+1159 KSLPEFIREFSSD
-1172 LLVTLQGVSY
+1172 FLVTLQGVFY
-1182 RLENVDLLW
+1182 RLESVDL
-1191 NSPKLVESLLKT
+1191 SQDGAKAVEDLLKT
-1203 LLCTLDEKQYRAL
+1203 LLCTLDENQARDLAAR
-1216 ETCSWQSCLTCCLK
+1216 SWPSCLTCCLQ
-1230 LHKRVCKY
+1230 LHRRACRA
-1238 VKRGEW
+1238 VKSVRA
-1244 FMIPATSAM
+1244 FAVPAASATLVA
-1253 MISKVAKLQPTA
+1253 KVAELQPTA
-1265 VPRDAVQE
+1265 VPSDAVQE
-1273 VPVVEVFTEA
+1273 VPVVEIFAEA
-1283 MRHVQTWFRNALNDK
+1283 LRDVRTWFRNALNQK
-1298 LLKEHPEHVTF
+1298 LLKEYLDHVAF
-1309 SFCWEL
+1309 SFFCEPQ
-1315 WAWDAFVKISF
+1315 AWDELMKISF
-1326 PDEQFTERWK
+1326 PDEQFTKNWK
-1336 KTLLA
+1336 TTLLA
-1341 DLERRVQEEP
+1341 DLARRIQEET

-1359 CCQHS
+1359 CCQHC
-1364 QFAQLDSSLVC
+1364 QLTPLDSSTEE
-1375 CFSNCATEAVTA
+1375 CFRNCAIEAVTA
-1387 ACQTQSNLLEKLSSY
+1387 ACQTESNLLEKVSSY
-1402 NMGRFSQLVSTIIV
+1402 NMVQFSQLVSTIIV
-1416 KSWPIKNGQPEDD
+1416 KSWPMENGQLEDN
-1429 FDEVLHHVLT
+1429 FDEILHHLLT

-1452 NTKLLEKLTDEAKNV
+1452 NTKLLQALTEEARNV
-1467 MAIADSVF
+1467 MATADSVLM
-1475 ISVTD
+1475 SVTD
-1480 DIQKGCILVKHLEE
+1480 DIQKGQICVKHLEE
-1494 IFQHEKQFICIWEI
+1494 IFQHEKQFLCIWEI
-1508 KHQQLLCENKELLQ
+1508 KHQQLLPAEKELLLGQ
-1522 SELKELLQR
+1522 LKELLQR
-1531 RQKELTLLRKDQK
+1531 RQEEVTLLRKEQK
-1544 AIGTFL
+1544 TIGTFL
-1550 NMCRKVQASVKVDVG
+1550 SMCRKVQASVQVDVG
-1565 ELELQHLEDLCS
+1565 EVESQHSQDLSS

-1584 NVGKRPLQT
+1584 DVEKRPPCT
-1593 YYNLSPELKEFVRKM
+1593 YYSLSPTLKECAQKM
-1608 HSFKDSLIFQQF
+1608 HSLKDSLIFQQF
-1620 WEEAAQEAGKDYR
+1620 WEKAAQKAGEEYG
-1633 SSEEEE
+1633 SSKEEYGSLEEEV
-1639 EEEEEDDNIVPA
+1639 EDHVVSI
-1651 LDLSDVFCSLIS
+1651 LDLNNVFSCLIS
-1663 PCFVSYERLY
+1663 PCFVSYEVLY
-1673 NDLRSGS
+1673 DKLRSGS
-1680 LTLSAVDTIFQEF
+1680 LTLSAVDRIFQEF
-1693 TNHPEDIKTELNT
+1693 TNHPEDIKTELNI

-1712 EEDRHWV
+1712 EEDRDWV

-1745 REILNL
+1745 KESLNL
-1751 SGDFSILENLLDITE
+1751 SGDFSVLENLLDITE
-1766 KLETYKTQKLDSISP
+1766 KLESYKMQKLDSISP
-1781 ELMHAKRLL
+1781 ELVHAKRLL
-1790 QGITVKRRGCLRE
+1790 EGITVTRRACLKE

-1808 EFVCWVRE
+1808 DFVSWVRE
-1816 ALKGTNELKV
+1816 ALQDMNELKV

-1862 RPESGFKDFM
+1862 RQESGFEDFM
-1872 HCLGKLWRA
+1872 HCLKKLWRA

-1890 KLHASAQH
+1890 KLRASAQH
-1898 LEWLKIV
+1898 LEWLRTV

-1923 NSRGIYVLRAPADGQ
+1923 NSRGIYVLRAPADGR
-1938 KVSLDNVV
+1938 KVSLDNVLC
-1946 HFTLPRSSGD
+1946 FTLPGSSGD
-1956 NEASRKYSLA
+1956 NKASWKYSLA

-2026 PEKESCVLIDFS
+2026 PKRQSCILIDFS
-2038 LGLIPVLEGRG
+2038 LGLIPVLEGQG
-2049 DMAAVLP
+2049 DLAAVLP
-2056 GLCKTMESFLESWK
+2056 GLCKTMESFLASWK
-2070 SFIYEKRFQHFYLN
+2070 SFMYEKRFQHFYLN

-2101 MPSQN
+2101 TPSRD

-2115 HNCTEQDVLR
+2115 HNCTEQDVLG
-2125 ASRSEVPPSSR
+2125 ASGTKVPPSSR
-2136 KAISDFQVMLDGGK
+2136 RAVPDFDVMLDGEK
-2150 DLAAR
+2150 DLTAW
-2155 LKCIWECYMCNM
+2155 LECIWECYMSNM
-2167 GSFLPNCLDIDTLG
+2167 GSFLPSCLDIDTLG
-2181 GWLKNL
+2181 GWLKSL
-2187 ASWEREHVAREF
+2187 ASGDSERVTRDF
-2199 PRDLLS
+2199 PRDLLC
-2205 VGQPNLIVCPRSEVL
+2205 VGQPNLITCPRSEVL
-2220 TSALAVYMNSPNQ
+2220 TAALAIYMNSPLQ

-2242 LCTPQTT
+2242 LCTPQTS

-2263 CSRGEKIY
+2263 CGGGGKIY
-2271 TMLYAD
+2271 SMLYAD

-2295 RYNSTYRLIILC
+2295 RYNSTYRLVILC

-2328 PQRPLAEIQRYLQH
+2328 PQRPLAEIQQYLQH
-2342 HYRVAQPSSSAASV
+2342 HYRVTQPSSSAASV
-2356 FKGNMCVGIVSSK
+2356 FKDNMCVGIVSSK

-2379 KRLHERLQEEQPDN
+2379 KRLHERLQAEQPEC
-2393 TKLLKTIRL
+2393 TELLKTIRL

-2411 VLTSLLPFLKR
+2411 VLKSLLPFLKR
-2422 EHQTKPM
+2422 KHQTKPM

-2481 VPKKA
+2481 VPKKT

-2493 QKYNFFD
+2493 QKFNFFD

-2519 GNQSGDVS
+2519 GNQAGAGS
-2527 DPGMDKEEFCSEAFQ
+2527 DPGMDEEEFCSEAFQ

-2548 KRLDQGYNLDTFFY
+2548 KRFDQGCNLDAFSY
-2562 EVHSVEGS
+2562 EEHSVEGS

-2576 HFLLHCG
+2576 QLLLHCG
-2583 ITDPSWS
+2583 ITDPSWA
-2590 ELRNFAWFL
+2590 ELRNFTWFL

-2616 VQDTLQGFKN
+2616 VQDTLKGFKN

-2652 RQSSNLENIA
+2652 RQSSNLENVA

-2689 VSMTFIGFHFQR
+2689 VSMTFIGFHLQP
-2701 NGSGGVDAINPLNGN
+2701 NSSGGVDAVNPLNHK
-2716 IIKKNIMTSRLYKGL
+2716 IIKRNVMTSQLYKGL
-2731 LLQRVPFNIPF
+2731 LLQRVPFNIQF
-2742 DQLPRH
+2742 DELPRH
-2748 EKLEKLCMVLGIP
+2748 EKLEKLCMVLGIH
-2761 WVIDPDETYELTTDN
+2761 WVVDPDETYELTTDN

-2816 CVEVENMKLVKVHGG
+2816 YVEVENMKLVKVHGG

-2838 ARIKEAEALAKT
+2838 ARIKEAEALAKA

-2877 VLCDHTVQGKPLV
+2877 VLCDHTAQGQPLA

-2900 CNPYRKHTPKMI
+2900 CNPYRKHAPKMI
-2912 QRLEL
+2912 QRLES

-2973 IVQRVTEHVPMRQF
+2973 IVQRVTAHVPMQQA
-2987 EAEVITEVLFA
+2987 EAAVVTEVLFA
-2998 SQQYMRQRDDECSFV
+2998 SQRYMRQRDDECSFV

-3021 MEVFKWF
+3021 VEVLRWF
-3028 HKRSKLLLRE
+3028 HKRSELLLGE

-3050 SPVERNNIIWS
+3050 STAERNTVFWA

-3073 LEKKEGYRSAISQ
+3073 LEKKEAYRSAISQ

-3103 LMQDLFLSGVYLQD
+3103 LMQDLFLSGVHLRD

-3154 AKTIVADAMQGQAAH
+3154 AKTIVADAMQGQAAP

-3285 ELIESAKGICCSAR
+3285 ELIKSAEGICCSAR

-3320 KAQGREFFGLRDY
+3320 KVQDREFFGLRDY

-3354 DIATVVLRNFGG
+3354 EIAEVVLRNFGG
-3366 KYDVNALE
+3366 KDDVNALE
-3374 IFTSRLPEKGEIHAC
+3374 IFTSQLPEKAAIRAC
-3389 DISRIELIR
+3389 DISRTELIR

-3403 SGQDGDCR
+3403 SSQDGDCR

-3429 FFTARRQPEIIF
+3429 FFTARQQPEIIF

-3509 KCRVHPNFRLIV
+3509 KCRVHPKFRLIV
-3521 IEEKDVVYKHF
+3521 IEEKDVVHKHF

-3549 VLDKGQRETV
+3549 VLDKSQRETV
-3559 KALKKWVHE
+3559 KELKKWVRE
-3568 FTAANTEEHFIS
+3568 FTAANTEEHFLS
-3580 KQKYS
+3580 QQKYS

-3594 SNTCASVVL
+3594 PNTCASVVL
-3603 QTTERLKPVCP
+3603 QTTEKLKAACP
-3614 PSELMSCVKREAQ
+3614 PAELVSRVRSEAR
-3627 LALLNCATPDSV
+3627 LALLNCATPDAVVRHCHSV
-3639 IRLCNSMGLFMA
+3639 GSFMA
-3651 DSLAN
+3651 DSLADV
-3656 IYFKQQQH
+3656 YFKQQQH
-3664 TSFADFLRAHVHAGS
+3664 TSFADFLRAHVHAVS
-3679 GYQTVFT
+3679 GNQTVFT

-3696 SADAVCLER
+3696 SADAACLER
-3705 EVQGKAQR
+3705 EVQGRAQR
-3713 PQILFLQQFDTE
+3713 PQILFLQRFDTE
-3725 YSFLKSIR
+3725 FSFLKCVR

-3753 GSQNAQLI
+3753 GSQNAQLV
-3761 ASAKYTVV
+3761 ASARYTVV
-3769 NEINKVDL
+3769 NELNKVDL

-3788 KLSRVEGGMSY
+3788 KLSRVEGGTSY

-3821 ISDMTA
+3821 VSDMTA
-3827 LQNVTI
+3827 LQNLTI
-3833 SQIFCEDSGKTKVA
+3833 SQMFCAHSAKTEVA
-3847 ALPVNGEQEENKVGV
+3847 ALPVSGQEQEENKEVQ
-3862 ETPVPEAEHYEGEIL
+3862 TAVPEAEHCEGEIL

-3904 RKRIKILL
+3904 TRRIKILL
-3912 GLLSKEDGLK
+3912 GLLSKENDLK

-3980 PFLALLIAVIDR
+3980 PFLALLVAVIDR

-3998 LVRPAA
+3998 LARPPAQ
-4004 EWVTNLWMFIF
+4004 WVTDLWMFIF
-4015 SDTKLLTVPYG
+4015 SDTKLLAVPPAAG
-4026 VGKNSSQPEIILVQN
+4026 ASSSQPEIILVQN
-4041 NMMVSAD
+4041 NMTVSAD
-4048 TGNEMPFSWRI
+4048 AGNEMPFSWRI

-4064 EMWLEAQYIQ
+4064 ELWLEARYIQ

-4092 GKFISALTGEERQ
+4092 GKFISALTEEDKE

-4116 VLTIGVSSLEELQCL
+4116 VLSIGVSSVEELQCL
-4131 RIAFLSCIEEW
+4131 QVAFLSCIEEW
-4142 KATSPRREETV
+4142 KATSPRREEMV

-4168 RLQNFSRILA
+4168 RLQNFSRIMA
-4178 VHPRVVDYLINQ
+4178 VHPRVVACLLNQ
-4190 EGYGIPQSE
+4190 QLHGTPQSE
-4199 MVLDVLA
+4199 MVLDVFA
-4206 AMICAEELESQVQT
+4206 AMACAEELQNQVQT
-4220 AHPKIWLQK
+4220 AHPEIWLQK

-4242 EKDLQRS
+4242 EKDVQRS
-4249 GSWCHQLLKE
+4249 GSQCHQVLKQLE
-4259 LKVCWNRVFSMSLFV
+4259 VCWNRVFAMSLFV
-4274 EHVLFGI
+4274 EHVLLGI
-4281 NTLMPEFENLVKKY
+4281 DTLMPELENLVKKY
-4295 TLHLAEC
+4295 TLLLAEC

-4318 MKVLRQCKDEV
+4318 MKVLCRCKDEV
-4329 SNRLYRYGVK
+4329 SSRLYRYGLK
-4339 SCPICLGEPKDP
+4339 PCPICLGEPKDP
-4351 VCLPCY
+4351 VCLPCC

-4378 CRVAVEDV
+4378 CRVAMEDA
-4386 HLNVSVELRDAIAR
+4386 HLEVSVELRDALAR
-4400 NALFRQRCNNFFI
+4400 NALFRQRCNKFFI

-4418 MCFKDNEPPEAEVIQ
+4418 MCFKDNEPPEAEVTQ

-4440 VHRSL
+4440 VHRNL
-4445 LTGSDHPTIY
+4445 LKGSDHPAIY
-4455 TKFLSPFNDEVDEI
+4455 TKFLSPFNDEVDET
-4469 PIIRS
+4469 PVIRS

-4488 KNDVQRY
+4488 KNDVQCY
-4495 LSQVEHSQ
+4495 LSRVEHNE

-4527 KSEGSIGY
+4527 KSEGSLGS
-4535 EYINY
+4535 ERMSHV
-4540 LPGDRSFP
+4540 PRDRGFP

-4553 KNNQETPQES
+4553 KNNRETPQES

-4579 KAAELVFDLHEPT
+4579 KAAELLFDLHEGT
-4592 EQDQVEEKQRYLA
+4592 EQDQVEEKQRYLE
-4605 NVRVFCSLAKNNWHC
+4605 NVRIFCGLSRNDWHR
-4620 VYLVRKIASQ
+4620 VYLVRRITSQ

-4637 KLVTEAQFN
+4637 KLVTEARFN
-4646 WVFPVEILQQIQ
+4646 WVFPAEILQQVQ
-4658 NSRSNHIDRYLACGK
+4658 TSQSNHIDRYLACGE
-4673 NYRVL
+4673 NYRAL
-4678 RDAVGKA
+4678 RDAVGQA

-4690 TEGLLEAEK
+4690 TEALLEAEK
-4699 ASSSSPVV
+4699 APGSSPAAR
-4707 QSVHLLLAIFRE
+4707 SVHLLLAVFRE
-4719 LTALYGVSDSSLHPK
+4719 VTALYGVSDSNLHPK
-4734 QQQTDVMTKFIQ
+4734 QQQTDAMMKFIK
-4746 NSEVLNSPD
+4746 NSQVLNSPD
-4755 LQHFAASLVMN
+4755 LRNFAASLVLN
-4766 ALPSLTVDPQSFSHS
+4766 ALPSLTVAPGSSGRD
-4781 GALIEM
+4781 GALVEM
-4787 AVHTTAV
+4787 AVHAAAV
-4794 LLCGQ
+4794 LLCRQ
-4799 NPVLQPLRNLAF
+4799 SPVLRPLRNLAL
-4811 HPHTMEHS
+4811 HPRAMQRS

-4832 RAWEGVATLRW
+4832 RAWQGLTALRW
-4843 YTCPNGHPCTVGEC
+4843 YACPNGHPCTVGEC
-4857 GLPMETSHC
+4857 GRPVETSRC
-4866 PDCGAQVGGQLHK
+4866 LDCGVSVGGMYHK
-4879 PLRGF
+4879 ALPGF
-4884 QEFRSNEDRT
+4884 REFWSNEDRT

-4899 LGDVQHR
+4899 LGDVRQR
-4906 KTMGVSD
+4906 RAMGVSD
-4913 RAMSPVVFVLIR
+4913 RAMSPAVFVLIR
-4925 LLTHLTMLLG
+4925 LLTHLAMLLG
-4935 ATKDP
+4935 ATRHP
-4940 QSLQRI
+4940 QSLQNI
-4946 IKPPVHNSVSFLQ
+4946 IKPAVNNSVGFLQ
-4959 QHIREDLAQ
+4959 QHIQEDLAQ
-4968 LTKILGKSVDETIT
+4968 LTKILGKSVDETIN
-4982 ILHLVLSSLLKNTH
+4982 IVHLVLGSLLKDPQ
-4996 QHPGQWPVRFDNVLS
+4996 QHPGHWPVWFDDVLS
-5011 TKEKR
+5011 TKEMR
-5016 NKWEEV
+5016 NKWEEI

-5027 IVPELEDLDKKI
+5027 IVPELKDLDKKL

-5085 CRKRISVENLG
+5085 CRKRISVESLG
-5096 HVVQQKNAKDTVPLL
+5096 HVVQQKNAKDAVPLL
-5111 WKFLQK
+5111 WRFLQK

-5144 AAVKQGSIRDFLK
+5144 TDVKHCSIRDFLS
-5157 EPLSDVMRD
+5157 EHLSDVMRD
-5166 LLQRRVNVFLSVW
+5166 LFQRRVNVFLSVW

-5204 LDSKLEVLLP
+5204 LDSQLEVLLP
-5214 RRQGLGLC
+5214 RRRGLGLC

-5242 KHIKEDDRYFISPS
+5242 KHSKEDDQYLISPS

-5263 ISYEL
+5263 ISYEV

-5297 RIQQQV
+5297 KIQQQIV
-5303 ISKFLQGKPLITLKG
+5303 SKFLQGKPLITLTG

-5328 NYEQMFS
+5328 NYEQLFN
-5335 DVRNKLDQSPLPSS
+5335 DVRNKMDQSALPAS
-5349 VMNMISGE
+5349 VMNTISGE

-5363 VCDALSITEITLGF
+5363 VCDALSVTEVTLGF

-5392 IENVLQMGDQ
+5392 IENILQMGDQ
-5402 TNPHVLQA
+5402 TNPHVLRA

-5430 SEQLLRLKRDPFVDI
+5430 SEQLLCLRRDPFADI
-5445 NTAYKAELS
+5445 SADYKAELS
-5454 PEIAKLLNTFLVH
+5454 PQIAKLLNAFLVH

-5482 LKLRRVQAV
+5482 LKLRRVRAV
-5491 DEFRPIW
+5491 DEFKPTWR
-5498 SLKESLIPYLD
+5498 LKESLIPYLD

-5516 TELQEL
+5516 PELQEL
-5522 FPDEI
+5522 FPEEI
-5527 LLCHAIATWKAAVL
+5527 LLSHAAATWKAAAL
-5541 FKREHRES
+5541 FKRERRES

>member
-1 MWLGNMKCRV
+1 
-11 CRFVSGDDS
+11 
-20 PGSCSRCGAQLAP
+20 
-33 FASTGDEDS
+33 
-42 EREVKLAP
+42 
-50 VPDTGAEPGER
+50 
-61 VRGEGADG
+61 
-69 PSSTTETTEE
+69 
-79 EGSLIENARPLINTS
+79 
-94 EITSECTSGGPPS
+94 
-107 STEKQEEEEEEGASL
+107 
-122 PQGVTAPSDSSKTAP
+122 
-137 QCMAGDSPKK
+137 
-147 SRKRKKKKNK
+147 
-157 GKKGPSSSGEQ
+157 
-168 DSLPPL
+168 
-174 STAPAQ
+174 
-180 MTELLDTCVIPQE
+180 
-193 IQTLGSEVAQAGAD
+193 
-207 VLAGDSGGARESDG
+207 
-221 ALGHLGKEAG
+221 
-231 SLEVVAEGSHGSVD
+231 
-245 VMTPPKQSSTDNV
+245 
-258 AAPPPP
+258 
-264 SSAAPKEKVRGEST
+264 
-278 TVCGETVRRNVEGG
+278 
-292 SCSPGAGQLPET
+292 
-304 RPDSQSSGSSKKL
+304 
-317 ASTGERGSVSSGL
+317 
-330 SPGTG
+330 
-335 VPKSEPATPGAEDR
+335 
-349 SQGAKTPPVVKSSQA
+349 
-364 GKDKQDARQKVS
+364 
-376 CLTSKNEV
+376 
-384 TKEEKKTPSE
+384 
-394 KMHEVTEKASQTKGL
+394 
-409 GVALINT
+409 
-416 SEITS
+416 
-421 ECTSGGPPSSTEK
+421 
-434 QEEEEEEGASLPQ
+434 
-447 GVTAPSDSSKTAPQ
+447 
-461 CMAGDSPKK
+461 
-470 SRKREKKKNK
+470 
-480 GKKGPSSSGEQDSL
+480 
-494 PPLSTAPAQMTE
+494 
-506 LLDTCVIPQE
+506 
-516 IQTLGSE
+516 
-523 VAQAGADVLAGDS
+523 
-536 GGARESDGALG
+536 
-547 HLGKEAGS
+547 
-555 LEVVAEG
+555 
-562 SHGSVDVMTPPKQ
+562 
-575 SSTDNVAAPPP
+575 
-586 PSSAAPKEKVRGE
+586 
-599 STTVCG
+599 
-605 ETVRR
+605 
-610 NVEGGSCSPGA
+610 
-621 GQLPE
+621 
-626 TRPDSQSSGSSKKL
+626 
-640 ASTGERGS
+640 
-648 VSSGLSPG
+648 
-656 TGVPKS
+656 
-662 EPATPGAEDRSQG
+662 
-675 AKTPP
+675 
-680 VVKSSQAGKDKQD
+680 
-693 ARQKVSCL
+693 
-701 TSKNEVTKEEK
+701 
-712 KTPSEK
+712 
-718 MHEVTEKRSQTKGP
+718 
-732 EVARKDGASTVA
+732 
-744 GSCKEKKQQRNQK
+744 
-757 PVNKVKESSVSRS
+757 
-770 DGVTVYFH
+770 
-778 AVLSKD
+778 
-784 FKLNPET
+784 
-791 HKVFIRAE
+791 
-799 GISPYVDWKDN
+799 
-810 ICELNCTKYLGEHG
+810 
-824 YLIEGTVTLAKEHI
+824 
-838 NKCIP
+838 
-843 YKYWVTCGEGDYEF
+843 
-857 IYKHSVSSVYVNR
+857 
-870 CLLIRGNILNNG
+870 
-882 EWHQYDDIV
+882 
-891 CAKPSVMR
+891 
-899 NFWKMISR
+899 
-907 NKNKEVVEG
+907 
-916 KIIAANIMLENIFSI
+916 
-931 LGTWSPNNLRNFF
+931 
-944 YQLNQFYVVTVE
+944 
-956 PRVFDGGAVLWT
+956 
-968 ELNFG
+968 
-973 VQQVNDL
+973 
-980 LLNYIMKIALPFLAP
+980 
-995 EDAKALQEHLVIKS
+995 
-1009 KVALGLTI
+1009 
-1017 MIVVDM
+1017 
-1023 LKLPALKSH
+1023 
-1032 LADLCSLL
+1032 
-1040 CLDKVSKQAILD
+1040 
-1052 DMHPITTAFEA
+1052 
-1063 VVSLKVY
+1063 
-1070 LTNLCQRCID
+1070 
-1080 EQVDQWVWILPL
+1080 
-1092 LHFIAAP
+1092 
-1099 MQHDHLP
+1099 
-1106 MEEDTWAGLE
+1106 
-1116 GLPFAETRKKQ
+1116 
-1127 DTGTLLQLMK
+1127 MK

-1142 MELDKTLVKSW
+1142 MELDPTLVKSW
-1153 ISVLPL
+1153 ICVLPL
-1159 EGLAEFIKEFSSD
+1159 ESLAEFIKDFSSD
-1172 LLVTLQGVSY
+1172 FLVTLRGVSY
-1182 RLENVDLLW
+1182 RLENIDLSW
-1191 NSPKLVESLLKT
+1191 KSSEVVENLLKT
-1203 LLCTLDEKQYRAL
+1203 VLCTLEEKQARAL
-1216 ETCSWQSCLTCCLK
+1216 DTHSWQSCLRCCLK
-1230 LHKRVCKY
+1230 LHERVCKA
-1238 VKRGEW
+1238 VRWVRW
-1244 FMIPATSAM
+1244 FRIPATSAM
-1253 MISKVAKLQPTA
+1253 LISKVAEFQPTA
-1265 VPRDAVQE
+1265 VPKDAMQE
-1273 VPVVEVFTEA
+1273 VPVVEVFNDALRGT
-1283 MRHVQTWFRNALNDK
+1283 RTWFKNALDQK
-1298 LLKEHPEHVTF
+1298 LLKEHLEHVTF
-1309 SFCWEL
+1309 SFPREL
-1315 WAWDAFVKISF
+1315 LAWDEFVKMSF
-1326 PDEQFTERWK
+1326 PDEQFTEKWK
-1336 KTLLA
+1336 RTLLT
-1341 DLERRVQEEP
+1341 DLKRRIQEEP
-1351 PVNQILVY
+1351 SVNQILVY
-1359 CCQHS
+1359 CCQHP
-1364 QFAQLDSSLVC
+1364 QLTELDSSIDL
-1375 CFSNCATEAVTA
+1375 CFCSCATEAVTA
-1387 ACQTQSNLLEKLSSY
+1387 ACQTQSNLLEKISPY
-1402 NMGRFSQLVSTIIV
+1402 NMARFSQLVSTIIV
-1416 KSWPIKNGQPEDD
+1416 KSWPIKSGQSEDN
-1429 FDEVLHHVLT
+1429 FDEILHHVLT
-1439 WPDIKHIFSFNGT
+1439 WPDLKHIFSFNGT
-1452 NTKLLEKLTDEAKNV
+1452 NTKFLEKLTDEAKNL
-1467 MAIADSVF
+1467 MATADSVF
-1475 ISVTD
+1475 VSVTNHM
-1480 DIQKGCILVKHLEE
+1480 QKGFILVKHLEE
-1494 IFQHEKQFICIWEI
+1494 IFQHKQQFICIWET
-1508 KHQQLLCENKELLQ
+1508 KHQQLSGEDKELRQ
-1522 SELKELLQR
+1522 RELKELLQR
-1531 RQKELTLLRKDQK
+1531 RQEELTLVRKEKK

-1550 NMCRKVQASVKVDVG
+1550 SMCRKVQASVKVDVG
-1565 ELELQHLEDLCS
+1565 EVEFQHSEDLCL

-1584 NVGKRPLQT
+1584 NVGERPLQT
-1593 YYNLSPELKEFVRKM
+1593 YYSLSPELKVCAQEM
-1608 HSFKDSLIFQQF
+1608 HSFKESLIFQQF
-1620 WEEAAQEAGKDYR
+1620 WEEAAEKVGRDCGTSGMDYG
-1633 SSEEEE
+1633 SSGEKEESVVPELDQ
-1639 EEEEEDDNIVPA
+1639 DDVFHSLICPCFMSYA
-1651 LDLSDVFCSLIS
+1651 RLYDDLS
-1663 PCFVSYERLY
+1663 
-1673 NDLRSGS
+1673 SGS
-1680 LTLSAVDTIFQEF
+1680 LTLSAVDTIFQQF
-1693 TNHPEDIKTELNT
+1693 TNNPEDIKSELNT
-1706 ICKLRP
+1706 ICELSP
-1712 EEDRHWV
+1712 GGDRDWV

-1745 REILNL
+1745 KDSLNL
-1751 SGDFSILENLLDITE
+1751 SGDFTILENLLDIIE
-1766 KLETYKTQKLDSISP
+1766 KLESYKTQKLNSISP
-1781 ELMHAKRLL
+1781 ELMSAKSLL
-1790 QGITVKRRGCLRE
+1790 QGITVNRRECLRE

-1816 ALKGTNELKV
+1816 ALKDINELKV

-1862 RPESGFKDFM
+1862 RQESGFKDFM
-1872 HCLGKLWRA
+1872 HCLRKLWRA
-1881 LDSDENLPK
+1881 LESDENLPK
-1890 KLHASAQH
+1890 KLRASAQH
-1898 LEWLKIV
+1898 LEWLKTV

-1938 KVSLDNVV
+1938 KVSLDNVLR
-1946 HFTLPRSSGD
+1946 FTLPGSSGD
-1956 NEASRKYSLA
+1956 NEASWKYSLA
-1966 ELRELQNKLMLM
+1966 ELRELQHKLMLM
-1978 SAKGE
+1978 STKGE

-2026 PEKESCVLIDFS
+2026 PERESCVLIDFS
-2038 LGLIPVLEGRG
+2038 LGLIPVLEGQG
-2049 DMAAVLP
+2049 DMAVVLP

-2070 SFIYEKRFQHFYLN
+2070 SFMYEKRFQHFYLN

-2096 ELGQG
+2096 QLGQG
-2101 MPSQN
+2101 MPSQG

-2125 ASRSEVPPSSR
+2125 ASRSDVPTSSR
-2136 KAISDFQVMLDGGK
+2136 EAISDLQAVLDEEK
-2150 DLAAR
+2150 DLTAR
-2155 LKCIWECYMCNM
+2155 LKCIWECYMDNM
-2167 GSFLPNCLDIDTLG
+2167 DSFLPNCLDIDGLG
-2181 GWLKNL
+2181 GLLKNL
-2187 ASWEREHVAREF
+2187 ASWEREHVTRDF
-2199 PRDLLS
+2199 LRDLLY
-2205 VGQPNLIVCPRSEVL
+2205 VGQPNLITCPRSEVL
-2220 TSALAVYMNSPNQ
+2220 TSALAIYMNSPNQ

-2249 AEQVGLFLRRCLIP
+2249 AEQVELFLRRCFIP

-2295 RYNSTYRLIILC
+2295 HYSSTYRLVVLC

-2313 SYIPSVFSQYKVHMI
+2313 SYIPSVFSQYKVLTI
-2328 PQRPLAEIQRYLQH
+2328 PQRSLTEIQQYLQH
-2342 HYRVAQPSSSAASV
+2342 HYKVAQPSSSAACV
-2356 FKGNMCVGIVSSK
+2356 FKDSMCVGIVSSK
-2369 RAGVGKSLYV
+2369 RAGMGKSLCV
-2379 KRLHERLQEEQPDN
+2379 KRLHERLQEEQLDC
-2393 TKLLKTIRL
+2393 TELLQTIRL
-2402 IEPEVDEDK
+2402 IEPQVNEDK
-2411 VLTSLLPFLKR
+2411 VLKSLLPFLERK
-2422 EHQTKPM
+2422 HQSKPM

-2441 GVPEFLFKLLVLQY
+2441 GIPEFLFKLLVLQY

-2486 ARHMSAS
+2486 ARYMSTS

-2507 KSPKEVL
+2507 KTPKEVL
-2514 EMETL
+2514 ERETL

-2527 DPGMDKEEFCSEAFQ
+2527 DPGMDEEEFCSEAFQ

-2548 KRLDQGYNLDTFFY
+2548 RRFDQGYNLDTFCY
-2562 EVHSVEGS
+2562 EARSVEGS

-2576 HFLLHCG
+2576 QFLLHCG

-2590 ELRNFAWFL
+2590 ELRNFTWFL
-2599 NVQLRDCEASVF
+2599 NAQLRDCEASVF

-2644 NISDQSSG
+2644 NISDESSG
-2652 RQSSNLENIA
+2652 RQSFNLEDVA

-2670 IRKKWESEPHPYLF
+2670 IRKKWELEPHPYLF

-2689 VSMTFIGFHFQR
+2689 VSMTFIGFHFQP
-2701 NGSGGVDAINPLNGN
+2701 NGSGGVDAINPFNGN
-2716 IIKKNIMTSRLYKGL
+2716 VIKRNVMTSQLYNGL
-2731 LLQRVPFNIPF
+2731 LLQRVPFNTPF

-2810 CKLRRS
+2810 CQLRRN
-2816 CVEVENMKLVKVHGG
+2816 CVEAENMKLVKVHGG

-2838 ARIKEAEALAKT
+2838 ARIKEAEDLAKA

-2877 VLCDHTVQGKPLV
+2877 VLCDHTVQGRPLA
-2890 SCSGLQIIAA
+2890 SGSGLRIIAA

-2917 AGLGYRVKADETK
+2917 AGLGYCVKADETK

-2973 IVQRVTEHVPMRQF
+2973 IVQRVTNHVPVRQG

-2998 SQQYMRQRDDECSFV
+2998 SQQYMRQRDDECNFV

-3028 HKRSKLLLRE
+3028 HKRSELLLRE

-3050 SPVERNNIIWS
+3050 STTERNNVIWS

-3073 LEKKEGYRSAISQ
+3073 LEKKEAYRNAISQ
-3086 VLPKPYDTQKK
+3086 VLPKPYNTQKK

-3103 LMQDLFLSGVYLQD
+3103 LMQDLFLSGVQLRD

-3154 AKTIVADAMQGQAAH
+3154 AKTIVADAMQGQTAQ

-3278 RGDPSKE
+3278 RGDPSKD
-3285 ELIESAKGICCSAR
+3285 ELMESAKGICCSAP
-3299 GALQKVE
+3299 GALQNIKH
-3306 QYFCHFADAYENIC
+3306 YFCHFADAYENIC
-3320 KAQGREFFGLRDY
+3320 KAQDREFFGLRDY
-3333 YSLIKMFFA
+3333 YSLIKMTFA

-3354 DIATVVLRNFGG
+3354 DIAEVVLRNFGG
-3366 KYDVNALE
+3366 KDDVNALE
-3374 IFTSRLPEKGEIHAC
+3374 IFTSQLPEKGEIRAC
-3389 DISRIELIR
+3389 DISRTELIR
-3398 QNIYS
+3398 KNIYS
-3403 SGQDGDCR
+3403 SGEDGDCR

-3420 AALQILQQA
+3420 AALQILQQV
-3429 FFTARRQPEIIF
+3429 FFTARQQPEIIF

-3509 KCRVHPNFRLIV
+3509 KCRVHPKFRLIV

-3549 VLDKGQRETV
+3549 VLDKGQREAV
-3559 KALKKWVHE
+3559 EELKKWVQE
-3568 FTAANTEEHFIS
+3568 FTAASTEEHFIS
-3580 KQKYS
+3580 EQKYS
-3585 PSDVFVGYH
+3585 PCDVFVGYH

-3603 QTTERLKPVCP
+3603 QMTERLKSVCP
-3614 PSELMSCVKREAQ
+3614 PSELLSHVRREAQ
-3627 LALLNCATPDSV
+3627 LALLSCATPDSV
-3639 IRLCNSMGLFMA
+3639 IRRCDSMGLFMA
-3651 DSLAN
+3651 GSLAN
-3656 IYFKQQQH
+3656 TYFKQQQH
-3664 TSFADFLRAHVHAGS
+3664 TSFADFLRAHVRAGA
-3679 GYQTVFT
+3679 GYRTAFT

-3696 SADAVCLER
+3696 SADAACLER
-3705 EVQGKAQR
+3705 ELQGKAER

-3725 YSFLKSIR
+3725 YSFLKGIR

-3748 TDFED
+3748 TDFEE
-3753 GSQNAQLI
+3753 GSQHGQLV

-3788 KLSRVEGGMSY
+3788 KLSRVAGGASY

-3821 ISDMTA
+3821 TSDLTA
-3827 LQNVTI
+3827 LQNLTI
-3833 SQIFCEDSGKTKVA
+3833 SQIFCEDSGKAKAA
-3847 ALPVNGEQEENKVGV
+3847 ALPGNGEEQEENETEV

-3896 QNEDLSRS
+3896 HNEDLGRS
-3904 RKRIKILL
+3904 RRRIEILL
-3912 GLLSKEDGLK
+3912 GLLSKEDDLK
-3922 ASFLR
+3922 ASFLA

-3932 LSNLLKK
+3932 VSSLLKK
-3939 QEENSLYPKN
+3939 QEENSLHPEN

-3969 TLWKRV
+3969 TLWKRI
-3975 QNVIT
+3975 QNMIT

-3992 NGNLEL
+3992 DGNLEL
-3998 LVRPAA
+3998 LVRPTD

-4015 SDTKLLTVPYG
+4015 RDTKLLTVPYG
-4026 VGKNSSQPEIILVQN
+4026 VGKNSSQPEVILVQN

-4048 TGNEMPFSWRI
+4048 AGNKLPFSWRI

-4092 GKFISALTGEERQ
+4092 GKFISALTEEDRQ

-4116 VLTIGVSSLEELQCL
+4116 VLTIGVSSPEELQCL
-4131 RIAFLSCIEEW
+4131 RIAFLSCVEEW
-4142 KATSPRREETV
+4142 KMTSPRREEMV

-4158 VHLGYNQFKS
+4158 VHVGYNRFKS

-4190 EGYGIPQSE
+4190 NGHGVPHTE

-4206 AMICAEELESQVQT
+4206 AMVCAEELENQVQT
-4220 AHPKIWLQK
+4220 ALPEIWLQK
-4229 VKNLRMPIEFLCK
+4229 VRNLRMPIEFLCK
-4242 EKDLQRS
+4242 EKDLQRR
-4249 GSWCHQLLKE
+4249 GSRCHQLLKE
-4259 LKVCWNRVFSMSLFV
+4259 LDVCWNRVFSMSLFV

-4281 NTLMPEFENLVKKY
+4281 NTLMPQFEDLVKEY
-4295 TLHLAEC
+4295 TLRIAKC

-4318 MKVLRQCKDEV
+4318 MKVLCQCKAEV
-4329 SNRLYRYGVK
+4329 SDRLYRYDLK
-4339 SCPICLGEPKDP
+4339 SCAICLREPKDP

-4357 HVFCQKCIRMWLV
+4357 HVFCQTCIKMWLV

-4378 CRVAVEDV
+4378 CRTDVEDV
-4386 HLNVSVELRDAIAR
+4386 HLSVSEELRDDIAR

-4440 VHRSL
+4440 VHRNL
-4445 LTGSDHPTIY
+4445 LKGSAHPAIC
-4455 TKFLSPFNDEVDEI
+4455 TKLLSPFNDEVDET
-4469 PIIRS
+4469 PVIRS

-4488 KNDVQRY
+4488 KNDVQDY
-4495 LSQVEHSQ
+4495 LSRVEHSK

-4527 KSEGSIGY
+4527 KSEGSLGC
-4535 EYINY
+4535 ERINS
-4540 LPGDRSFP
+4540 LSGDRGFP

-4553 KNNQETPQES
+4553 RNSCETPQES

-4579 KAAELVFDLHEPT
+4579 QAAELLFDLHQSP
-4592 EQDQVEEKQRYLA
+4592 EQGQVKEKQRYLA
-4605 NVRVFCSLAKNNWHC
+4605 NVRAFCSLARNDWHR

-4637 KLVTEAQFN
+4637 KLVTEARFN
-4646 WVFPVEILQQIQ
+4646 WVFPGEILQQVQ
-4658 NSRSNHIDRYLACGK
+4658 NSQSNHIDRYLACGK
-4673 NYRVL
+4673 SYRAL

-4685 MIECK
+4685 MIECE

-4699 ASSSSPVV
+4699 VSTSSLAV
-4707 QSVHLLLAIFRE
+4707 QSVYLLLAIFRE
-4719 LTALYGVSDSSLHPK
+4719 VTALYGVSDSRLHPK
-4734 QQQTDVMTKFIQ
+4734 QQQTDAMAKFIQ
-4746 NSEVLNSPD
+4746 NSKVLNSPD
-4755 LQHFAASLVMN
+4755 LQQFAASLVLN
-4766 ALPSLTVDPQSFSHS
+4766 ALPSLAVDPQSCSHN

-4787 AVHTTAV
+4787 AVHSAAV

-4799 NPVLQPLRNLAF
+4799 NPILRPLRNLAF
-4811 HPHTMEHS
+4811 QPHTMEHS

-4832 RAWEGVATLRW
+4832 RAWEGVATLHW
-4843 YTCPNGHPCTVGEC
+4843 YKCPNGHPCTVGEC
-4857 GLPMETSHC
+4857 GRPMQTSRC
-4866 PDCGAQVGGQLHK
+4866 VDCGAQVGGLHHRTL
-4879 PLRGF
+4879 PGF
-4884 QEFRSNEDRT
+4884 QELRSNEDRT

-4899 LGDVQHR
+4899 LGDVEHR
-4906 KTMGVSD
+4906 RAMGVSD

-4925 LLTHLTMLLG
+4925 LLTHLAMLLG

-4940 QSLQRI
+4940 QSLQKI
-4946 IKPPVHNSVSFLQ
+4946 IKPPVHNSVTFLQ
-4959 QHIREDLAQ
+4959 QHIQEDLAQ
-4968 LTKILGKSVDETIT
+4968 LTKILGKSVDETIN
-4982 ILHLVLSSLLKNTH
+4982 ILHLILSSLLKDPH
-4996 QHPGQWPVRFDNVLS
+4996 QHPGQWPVRFDDVLS
-5011 TKEKR
+5011 TKQMR
-5016 NKWEEV
+5016 NKWEEIV
-5022 VANTI
+5022 TDTV
-5027 IVPELEDLDKKI
+5027 IVPELEDLDKKL

-5135 DLVRRFQNT
+5135 DLVKQFQNT
-5144 AAVKQGSIRDFLK
+5144 AGGKRCSIRDFLN

-5204 LDSKLEVLLP
+5204 LDSQLEVLLP

-5242 KHIKEDDRYFISPS
+5242 KRIKEDDRYFVSPS

-5263 ISYEL
+5263 ISYEV

-5303 ISKFLQGKPLITLKG
+5303 ISKFLQGKPLITLTG

-5328 NYEQMFS
+5328 NYEQLFN
-5335 DVRNKLDQSPLPSS
+5335 DVRNKLDQSALPSS

-5363 VCDALSITEITLGF
+5363 VCDALSVTEITLGF

-5383 NAEMLLTDY
+5383 NPEMLLTDY
-5392 IENVLQMGDQ
+5392 IEKVLQMGAQ

-5430 SEQLLRLKRDPFVDI
+5430 SEQLLRLRRDPFVDI
-5445 NTAYKAELS
+5445 STAYKAELS

-5477 HEMIV
+5477 HEMIA
-5482 LKLRRVQAV
+5482 LKLRRAQTA
-5491 DEFRPIW
+5491 DEFRPTW

-5509 AKDSELA
+5509 AKNSELA
-5516 TELQEL
+5516 LELEET

-5527 LLCHAIATWKAAVL
+5527 LLSHATATWKAAAV
-5541 FKREHRES
+5541 FKRERRES

>member
-1 MWLGNMKCRV
+1 
-11 CRFVSGDDS
+11 
-20 PGSCSRCGAQLAP
+20 
-33 FASTGDEDS
+33 
-42 EREVKLAP
+42 
-50 VPDTGAEPGER
+50 
-61 VRGEGADG
+61 
-69 PSSTTETTEE
+69 
-79 EGSLIENARPLINTS
+79 
-94 EITSECTSGGPPS
+94 
-107 STEKQEEEEEEGASL
+107 
-122 PQGVTAPSDSSKTAP
+122 
-137 QCMAGDSPKK
+137 
-147 SRKRKKKKNK
+147 
-157 GKKGPSSSGEQ
+157 
-168 DSLPPL
+168 
-174 STAPAQ
+174 
-180 MTELLDTCVIPQE
+180 
-193 IQTLGSEVAQAGAD
+193 
-207 VLAGDSGGARESDG
+207 
-221 ALGHLGKEAG
+221 
-231 SLEVVAEGSHGSVD
+231 
-245 VMTPPKQSSTDNV
+245 
-258 AAPPPP
+258 
-264 SSAAPKEKVRGEST
+264 
-278 TVCGETVRRNVEGG
+278 
-292 SCSPGAGQLPET
+292 
-304 RPDSQSSGSSKKL
+304 
-317 ASTGERGSVSSGL
+317 
-330 SPGTG
+330 
-335 VPKSEPATPGAEDR
+335 
-349 SQGAKTPPVVKSSQA
+349 
-364 GKDKQDARQKVS
+364 
-376 CLTSKNEV
+376 
-384 TKEEKKTPSE
+384 
-394 KMHEVTEKASQTKGL
+394 
-409 GVALINT
+409 
-416 SEITS
+416 
-421 ECTSGGPPSSTEK
+421 
-434 QEEEEEEGASLPQ
+434 
-447 GVTAPSDSSKTAPQ
+447 
-461 CMAGDSPKK
+461 
-470 SRKREKKKNK
+470 
-480 GKKGPSSSGEQDSL
+480 
-494 PPLSTAPAQMTE
+494 
-506 LLDTCVIPQE
+506 
-516 IQTLGSE
+516 
-523 VAQAGADVLAGDS
+523 
-536 GGARESDGALG
+536 
-547 HLGKEAGS
+547 
-555 LEVVAEG
+555 
-562 SHGSVDVMTPPKQ
+562 
-575 SSTDNVAAPPP
+575 
-586 PSSAAPKEKVRGE
+586 
-599 STTVCG
+599 
-605 ETVRR
+605 
-610 NVEGGSCSPGA
+610 
-621 GQLPE
+621 
-626 TRPDSQSSGSSKKL
+626 
-640 ASTGERGS
+640 
-648 VSSGLSPG
+648 
-656 TGVPKS
+656 
-662 EPATPGAEDRSQG
+662 
-675 AKTPP
+675 
-680 VVKSSQAGKDKQD
+680 
-693 ARQKVSCL
+693 
-701 TSKNEVTKEEK
+701 
-712 KTPSEK
+712 
-718 MHEVTEKRSQTKGP
+718 
-732 EVARKDGASTVA
+732 
-744 GSCKEKKQQRNQK
+744 
-757 PVNKVKESSVSRS
+757 
-770 DGVTVYFH
+770 GVTVYFH
-778 AVLSKD
+778 AILSKD
-784 FKLNPET
+784 FKLNPEI

-799 GISPYVDWKDN
+799 GISPYIDWKDN

-824 YLIEGTVTLAKEHI
+824 YLIEGTVTLTKEHI

-857 IYKHSVSSVYVNR
+857 IYKHSVSSIYVNR
-870 CLLIRGNILNNG
+870 CLLIRGDILNNG

-899 NFWKMISR
+899 NLWKMISR

-944 YQLNQFYVVTVE
+944 CQLNQFYVVTVE
-956 PRVFDGGAVLWT
+956 PCVFDGRATLWT

-973 VQQVNDL
+973 VQQVICFL
-980 LLNYIMKIALPFLAP
+980 LTDTTLPFLAP
-995 EDAKALQEHLVIKS
+995 EDAKALQEHLVIKN

-1017 MIVVDM
+1017 LIVVDM
-1023 LKLPALKSH
+1023 LKLPVLKSH

-1052 DMHPITTAFEA
+1052 DMHPITM
-1063 VVSLKVY
+1063 VH
-1070 LTNLCQRCID
+1070 LTHLCHRCID

-1116 GLPFAETRKKQ
+1116 GLPFAETRKK
-1127 DTGTLLQLMK
+1127 GSLLQLMK

-1182 RLENVDLLW
+1182 RLENVDLLR
-1191 NSPKLVESLLKT
+1191 NSPKQKTNSSLFLT
-1203 LLCTLDEKQYRAL
+1203 FRAL
-1216 ETCSWQSCLTCCLK
+1216 EACSWQSCLTCCLK

-1253 MISKVAKLQPTA
+1253 MISKVAKLQPT
-1265 VPRDAVQE
+1265 E
-1273 VPVVEVFTEA
+1273 V
-1283 MRHVQTWFRNALNDK
+1283 
-1298 LLKEHPEHVTF
+1298 
-1309 SFCWEL
+1309 
-1315 WAWDAFVKISF
+1315 
-1326 PDEQFTERWK
+1326 
-1336 KTLLA
+1336 
-1341 DLERRVQEEP
+1341 
-1351 PVNQILVY
+1351 
-1359 CCQHS
+1359 
-1364 QFAQLDSSLVC
+1364 SSKD
-1375 CFSNCATEAVTA
+1375 
-1387 ACQTQSNLLEKLSSY
+1387 NLLEKLSSY

-1452 NTKLLEKLTDEAKNV
+1452 NTKLLEKLTDEAKNI

-1475 ISVTD
+1475 MSVTD

-1494 IFQHEKQFICIWEI
+1494 VFQHEKQFICIWEI
-1508 KHQQLLCENKELLQ
+1508 SK
-1522 SELKELLQR
+1522 
-1531 RQKELTLLRKDQK
+1531 
-1544 AIGTFL
+1544 
-1550 NMCRKVQASVKVDVG
+1550 MDVG
-1565 ELELQHLEDLCS
+1565 ELELQYLEDLCS

-1593 YYNLSPELKEFVRKM
+1593 YYNLSPELKEFVQKM

-1620 WEEAAQEAGKDYR
+1620 WEEAAQEAGKEYR
-1633 SSEEEE
+1633 SSEEE

-1693 TNHPEDIKTELNT
+1693 TNNPEDIKTELNT

-1712 EEDRHWV
+1712 EEDTHWV

-1751 SGDFSILENLLDITE
+1751 SGDFSVLENLLDI
-1766 KLETYKTQKLDSISP
+1766 LETCKTQKLDSISP

-1862 RPESGFKDFM
+1862 RQESGFKDFM

-1946 HFTLPRSSGD
+1946 HFTLPRSSGV
-1956 NEASRKYSLA
+1956 NEASQKYSLA

-1998 QRLAQAFIDLYS
+1998 QRLAQAFIDLFS

-2026 PEKESCVLIDFS
+2026 PERESCVLIDFS

-2049 DMAAVLP
+2049 DMAALLP

-2101 MPSQN
+2101 MLSQN
-2106 ALMMLSFLK
+2106 ALMMLSLLK
-2115 HNCTEQDVLR
+2115 HNCTEQDVLK

-2150 DLAAR
+2150 DLTAR

-2187 ASWEREHVAREF
+2187 ASCEREHVARDF
-2199 PRDLLS
+2199 PRDLLY

-2220 TSALAVYMNSPNQ
+2220 TSALAIYMNSPNQ

-2422 EHQTKPM
+2422 KHQTKPM

-2455 LTDNNGNMWLRQ
+2455 LTDNNGNIWLRQ

-2486 ARHMSAS
+2486 ARH
-2493 QKYNFFD
+2493 YNFFD

-2689 VSMTFIGFHFQR
+2689 VSMTFIGFHFQC

-2831 TTAEMIY
+2831 TTADMIY

-2877 VLCDHTVQGKPLV
+2877 VLCDHTVQGEPLV

-3028 HKRSKLLLRE
+3028 HKHSKLLLKE
-3038 LEKYLAEKRAPK
+3038 LEKYLAEKSAPK
-3050 SPVERNNIIWS
+3050 SPVERNKVIWS

-3285 ELIESAKGICCSAR
+3285 ELIASAKGICCSAR
-3299 GALQKVE
+3299 GTLQKVE

-3320 KAQGREFFGLRDY
+3320 KAQDREFFGLRDY

-3374 IFTSRLPEKGEIHAC
+3374 IFTSRLPEKGEVRAC

-3429 FFTARRQPEIIF
+3429 FFTARRQPEVIF

-3559 KALKKWVHE
+3559 KALKKWVCE
-3568 FTAANTEEHFIS
+3568 FTAANTEEHFMS

-3696 SADAVCLER
+3696 SADAACLER

-3725 YSFLKSIR
+3725 YSFLKR
-3733 DFLDA
+3733 
-3738 TSGNKVLIIQ
+3738 NKVLIIQ

-3833 SQIFCEDSGKTKVA
+3833 SQIFCEDS
-3847 ALPVNGEQEENKVGV
+3847 
-3862 ETPVPEAEHYEGEIL
+3862 AEHYEVSSEYVYLLLSCQYGSGEIL

-3922 ASFLR
+3922 ASFLK

-4041 NMMVSAD
+4041 NMVVSAD

-4074 NTEDQA
+4074 NTEG
-4080 EKFVDIFQKTAL
+4080 ESLKFVDIFQKTAL
-4092 GKFISALTGEERQ
+4092 GKFISALTEEERQ

-4116 VLTIGVSSLEELQCL
+4116 VLAIGVSSLEELQCL
-4131 RIAFLSCIEEW
+4131 RIAFLSCIEEC
-4142 KATSPRREETV
+4142 KATSPRGEEIV

-4206 AMICAEELESQVQT
+4206 AMVCAEELESQVQT
-4220 AHPKIWLQK
+4220 AHPEIWLQK
-4229 VKNLRMPIEFLCK
+4229 VKNLCMPIEFLCK
-4242 EKDLQRS
+4242 ETDLQRS
-4249 GSWCHQLLKE
+4249 GSWCHQGVRR
-4259 LKVCWNRVFSMSLFV
+4259 VCWNRVFSMSLFV

-4281 NTLMPEFENLVKKY
+4281 NTLMPEFENLVSKDV
-4295 TLHLAEC
+4295 C

-4318 MKVLRQCKDEV
+4318 MKVLRQCKDDV
-4329 SNRLYRYGVK
+4329 SNRYGVK

-4445 LTGSDHPTIY
+4445 LTDQPAIY

-4495 LSQVEHSQ
+4495 LSQVEHNQ

-4592 EQDQVEEKQRYLA
+4592 GKSNYSEKQRYLA

-4646 WVFPVEILQQIQ
+4646 WVFPVEILQQVK
-4658 NSRSNHIDRYLACGK
+4658 RRYILG
-4673 NYRVL
+4673 
-4678 RDAVGKA
+4678 DGS
-4685 MIECK
+4685 
-4690 TEGLLEAEK
+4690 GLLVF
-4699 ASSSSPVV
+4699 SLCCFGVFLSPVV
-4707 QSVHLLLAIFRE
+4707 RSVHLLLAIFRE
-4719 LTALYGVSDSSLHPK
+4719 VTALYGVSDSSLHPK

-4787 AVHTTAV
+4787 AVHTAAV

-4843 YTCPNGHPCTVGEC
+4843 YNISCVFFVKEK
-4857 GLPMETSHC
+4857 
-4866 PDCGAQVGGQLHK
+4866 K
-4879 PLRGF
+4879 PLYILSN
-4884 QEFRSNEDRT
+4884 RSNEDRT

-4982 ILHLVLSSLLKNTH
+4982 IFHLVLSSLLKNIH
-4996 QHPGQWPVRFDNVLS
+4996 QYPVRFDNVLS

-5016 NKWEEV
+5016 NKWEEI

-5144 AAVKQGSIRDFLK
+5144 AAVKHGSIRDFLK
-5157 EPLSDVMRD
+5157 ESLSDVMRD

-5231 SLHNDFIHSVN
+5231 TLHNDFIHSVN
-5242 KHIKEDDRYFISPS
+5242 KHIKEDDSPS

-5328 NYEQMFS
+5328 NYEQMFN

-5424 LLSTRK
+5424 FLSTRK

-5522 FPDEI
+5522 FPDTI

-5541 FKREHRES
+5541 FKREHREG

>member
-1 MWLGNMKCRV
+1 M
-11 CRFVSGDDS
+11 
-20 PGSCSRCGAQLAP
+20 
-33 FASTGDEDS
+33 
-42 EREVKLAP
+42 
-50 VPDTGAEPGER
+50 
-61 VRGEGADG
+61 
-69 PSSTTETTEE
+69 
-79 EGSLIENARPLINTS
+79 ENARALISTA
-94 EITSECTSGGPPS
+94 ETTPECAAGGPPS
-107 STEKQEEEEEEGASL
+107 STETQEEEEEEEEASL
-122 PQGVTAPSDSSKTAP
+122 LENVTAPSVSLETAP
-137 QCMAGDSPKK
+137 QCMAADSSEK
-147 SRKRKKKKNK
+147 SRKRKRRRKRR
-157 GKKGPSSSGEQ
+157 KKGPSSSGQQ
-168 DSLPPL
+168 DSLPPE
-174 STAPAQ
+174 SPAPART
-180 MTELLDTCVIPQE
+180 TELPGTCAVPQE
-193 IQTLGSEVAQAGAD
+193 IQTPGSEVTKPGAD
-207 VLAGDSGGARESDG
+207 VFAGDSGGTHESDR
-221 ALGHLGKEAG
+221 ALGHLGTEAG
-231 SLEVVAEGSHGSVD
+231 SLEVVAEGSHSSVG
-245 VMTPPKQSSTDNV
+245 VMTPPKQSSAENV
-258 AAPPPP
+258 TAPPP
-264 SSAAPKEKVRGEST
+264 SSAAPEEQVGGGST
-278 TVCGETVRRNVEGG
+278 TECREAVRSNVERG
-292 SCSPGAGQLPET
+292 SRAPDTGQPPET
-304 RPDSQSSGSSKKL
+304 RPDSQSSGSSEKL
-317 ASTGERGSVSSGL
+317 ASTGERASVSRGL

-335 VPKSEPATPGAEDR
+335 ATESEPAAPCAER
-349 SQGAKTPPVVKSSQA
+349 QSQDTKTPPVVQSSQA
-364 GKDKQDARQKVS
+364 GKDKEDTGRAVS
-376 CLTSKNEV
+376 CSTSTNED
-384 TKEEKKTPSE
+384 TKEKKTTPSE
-394 KMHEVTEKASQTKGL
+394 K
-409 GVALINT
+409 
-416 SEITS
+416 
-421 ECTSGGPPSSTEK
+421 
-434 QEEEEEEGASLPQ
+434 
-447 GVTAPSDSSKTAPQ
+447 
-461 CMAGDSPKK
+461 
-470 SRKREKKKNK
+470 
-480 GKKGPSSSGEQDSL
+480 
-494 PPLSTAPAQMTE
+494 
-506 LLDTCVIPQE
+506 
-516 IQTLGSE
+516 
-523 VAQAGADVLAGDS
+523 
-536 GGARESDGALG
+536 
-547 HLGKEAGS
+547 
-555 LEVVAEG
+555 
-562 SHGSVDVMTPPKQ
+562 
-575 SSTDNVAAPPP
+575 
-586 PSSAAPKEKVRGE
+586 VR
-599 STTVCG
+599 
-605 ETVRR
+605 
-610 NVEGGSCSPGA
+610 
-621 GQLPE
+621 
-626 TRPDSQSSGSSKKL
+626 
-640 ASTGERGS
+640 
-648 VSSGLSPG
+648 
-656 TGVPKS
+656 
-662 EPATPGAEDRSQG
+662 
-675 AKTPP
+675 
-680 VVKSSQAGKDKQD
+680 
-693 ARQKVSCL
+693 
-701 TSKNEVTKEEK
+701 
-712 KTPSEK
+712 
-718 MHEVTEKRSQTKGP
+718 EVTEKRSQTKEP
-732 EVARKDGASTVA
+732 EVARKDYASAVRD
-744 GSCKEKKQQRNQK
+744 SHKDKKQERNQE
-757 PVNKVKESSVSRS
+757 PVDKIKESSVRRS

-778 AVLSKD
+778 AILSKD

-791 HKVFIRAE
+791 DKVFIRAG
-799 GISPYVDWKDN
+799 GISSYAHWRDN
-810 ICELNCTKYLGEHG
+810 VCELHCTKQLEEHG
-824 YLIEGTVTLAKEHI
+824 YLIEGTVILAKENI
-838 NKCIP
+838 NKHIP
-843 YKYWVTCGEGDYEF
+843 YKYWVVCDGGKYEF
-857 IYKHSVSSVYVNR
+857 IYKRSVANNHVNR
-870 CLLIRGNILNNG
+870 CLCIRDNLLSNG

-891 CAKPSVMR
+891 CAEPSVIQNIR
-899 NFWKMISR
+899 KIFSLD
-907 NKNKEVVEG
+907 KNKDVVKG

-931 LGTWSPNNLRNFF
+931 LGTWSPDNLRNFLF
-944 YQLNQFYVVTVE
+944 QLRQFYYVTVN
-956 PRVFDGGAVLWT
+956 PWVYDGREMPWT

-980 LLNYIMKIALPFLAP
+980 LLKYMRKIALPFLTP
-995 EDAKALQEHLVIKS
+995 EGAKASQKDVVVKS
-1009 KVALGLTI
+1009 KLALGLTVLT
-1017 MIVVDM
+1017 VVEM
-1023 LKLPALKSH
+1023 LQLPALKSD

-1040 CLDKVSKQAILD
+1040 CLDEVSPEAILD
-1052 DMHPITTAFEA
+1052 EINHIKKAFA
-1063 VVSLKVY
+1063 AFTSLKVH
-1070 LTNLCQRCID
+1070 LTNLCQICID
-1080 EQVDQWVWILPL
+1080 EQVAQWVWILPL
-1092 LHFIAAP
+1092 LRFFAP
-1099 MQHDHLP
+1099 WQYDYVP

-1116 GLPFAETRKKQ
+1116 GLPFAETRKKKEM
-1127 DTGTLLQLMK
+1127 GILLQLMK

-1142 MELDKTLVKSW
+1142 MELDRSLVKSW
-1153 ISVLPL
+1153 ICVLPL
-1159 EGLAEFIKEFSSD
+1159 DSLAEFIEDFSSG
-1172 LLVTLQGVSY
+1172 LLATLQGVCY
-1182 RLENVDLLW
+1182 RLETIDLSW
-1191 NSPKLVESLLKT
+1191 SSSKVVENLLKT
-1203 LLCTLDEKQYRAL
+1203 LLCSLDEKQTRAL
-1216 ETCSWQSCLTCCLK
+1216 EARSWQSCLDCCLK
-1230 LHKRVCKY
+1230 LHKRACK
-1238 VKRGEW
+1238 VARRVEW
-1244 FMIPATSAM
+1244 FTIPATSAT
-1253 MISKVAKLQPTA
+1253 IVSKIAELQATA

-1273 VPVVEVFTEA
+1273 VPVVKVFSEA
-1283 MRHVQTWFRNALNDK
+1283 LRDTQTWFRNALNQK
-1298 LLKEHPEHVTF
+1298 LLKEHLELVTF
-1309 SFCWEL
+1309 TFYSEL
-1315 WAWDAFVKISF
+1315 KAWDEFVKISF
-1326 PDEQFTERWK
+1326 PDEQFTEKWK

-1341 DLERRVQEEP
+1341 DLERRIQEEP
-1351 PVNQILVY
+1351 PVNQILAY

-1364 QFAQLDSSLVC
+1364 RLTHLDPSIDW
-1375 CFSNCATEAVTA
+1375 CFCNCATEAVTA
-1387 ACQTQSNLLEKLSSY
+1387 ACQTQSNLLEKIPFS
-1402 NMGRFSQLVSTIIV
+1402 NMGQFSHLVSTIIV
-1416 KSWPIKNGQPEDD
+1416 KSWPVKSGQSEDN
-1429 FDEVLHHVLT
+1429 FDEVLHHMLT
-1439 WPDIKHIFSFNGT
+1439 WPDMKLMFGFNGT
-1452 NTKLLEKLTDEAKNV
+1452 NRKLLEKLTDEAKNV
-1467 MAIADSVF
+1467 MATADSVF
-1475 ISVTD
+1475 MSVAD
-1480 DIQKGCILVKHLEE
+1480 AIRKGSILVKHLEE
-1494 IFQHEKQFICIWEI
+1494 IFQHEKQFTCIWEI
-1508 KHQQLLCENKELLQ
+1508 KHQQLVYEDRELSQ
-1522 SELKELLQR
+1522 RELKELLQR
-1531 RQKELTLLRKDQK
+1531 RREEVTLLRKEQK
-1544 AIGTFL
+1544 AVGTFL
-1550 NMCRKVQASVKVDVG
+1550 SMCRKVQASVKVDVG
-1565 ELELQHLEDLCS
+1565 EVEFQHLEDLGS

-1584 NVGKRPLQT
+1584 SVGKRPLQT
-1593 YYNLSPELKEFVRKM
+1593 YYSLSPKLKEFAQKM
-1608 HSFKDSLIFQQF
+1608 HVFKDSLIFQQF
-1620 WEEAAQEAGKDYR
+1620 WEEAAWKARGEYE

-1639 EEEEEDDNIVPA
+1639 EEEEEDIVPA
-1651 LDLSDVFCSLIS
+1651 LDLDNIFRSIIS

-1673 NDLRSGS
+1673 DDLRSGS
-1680 LTLSAVDTIFQEF
+1680 LTLSAVDKIFREF
-1693 TNHPEDIKTELNT
+1693 TNHPEDIKAELNT
-1706 ICKLRP
+1706 ICKLSP
-1712 EEDRHWV
+1712 GEDRDWI

-1745 REILNL
+1745 KESLNL

-1766 KLETYKTQKLDSISP
+1766 KLESYKTQKLDSISP
-1781 ELMHAKRLL
+1781 ELMCAKRLL
-1790 QGITVKRRGCLRE
+1790 QGITVNRRGCLRE

-1816 ALKGTNELKV
+1816 ALKDINELKV

-1862 RPESGFKDFM
+1862 RPESGFQDFV
-1872 HCLGKLWRA
+1872 HCLDKLWRA

-1890 KLHASAQH
+1890 KLRASAQH
-1898 LEWLKIV
+1898 LEWLKTV

-1923 NSRGIYVLRAPADGQ
+1923 NSRGIYVLRAPSDGQ
-1938 KVSLDNVV
+1938 KVSLDNVLR
-1946 HFTLPRSSGD
+1946 FTLPGSSGD

-1978 SAKGE
+1978 STKGE

-2026 PEKESCVLIDFS
+2026 PRRESCVLIDFS
-2038 LGLIPVLEGRG
+2038 VGPIPVLEGQG
-2049 DMAAVLP
+2049 DMTTVLL

-2070 SFIYEKRFQHFYLN
+2070 SFMYEKRFQHFYLN

-2096 ELGQG
+2096 ELGQE
-2101 MPSQN
+2101 MPSQD

-2115 HNCTEQDVLR
+2115 HNCTKQDVLR

-2136 KAISDFQVMLDGGK
+2136 KAISDFQVMLDGEK
-2150 DLAAR
+2150 DLTAQ
-2155 LKCIWECYMCNM
+2155 LECIWECYMSNM

-2181 GWLKNL
+2181 EWLKNL
-2187 ASWEREHVAREF
+2187 ASWEREHVTRDF
-2199 PRDLLS
+2199 PQDLLC
-2205 VGQPNLIVCPRSEVL
+2205 VGQPNLITCPRSEVL
-2220 TSALAVYMNSPNQ
+2220 TSALAIYMNSPNQ

-2249 AEQVGLFLRRCLIP
+2249 SEQVGLFLRRCLIP
-2263 CSRGEKIY
+2263 CGREEKIY

-2295 RYNSTYRLIILC
+2295 HYKNTYRLVILC

-2313 SYIPSVFSQYKVHMI
+2313 SYIPSVFSQYKAHMI
-2328 PQRPLAEIQRYLQH
+2328 PQRPLAEIQQYLQQH
-2342 HYRVAQPSSSAASV
+2342 FRVAQPSNSAASV
-2356 FKGNMCVGIVSSK
+2356 FKENMCVGIVSSK

-2379 KRLHERLQEEQPDN
+2379 KRLHERLQAEQPDY

-2411 VLTSLLPFLKR
+2411 VLKSLLPFLKR
-2422 EHQTKPM
+2422 KHQRKPM

-2441 GVPEFLFKLLVLQY
+2441 GIPEFLFKLLVLQY
-2455 LTDNNGNMWLRQ
+2455 LTDSNGNMWLRQ

-2481 VPKKA
+2481 APKKT
-2486 ARHMSAS
+2486 ARHISSS

-2500 VFPKVTC
+2500 VFPKVMC

-2527 DPGMDKEEFCSEAFQ
+2527 DPGMDEEEFCSEAFQ

-2548 KRLDQGYNLDTFFY
+2548 KRFDQGYNLDTFCY
-2562 EVHSVEGS
+2562 EAHSVEGS

-2576 HFLLHCG
+2576 QFLLHCG
-2583 ITDPSWS
+2583 VTDPSWS
-2590 ELRNFAWFL
+2590 ELRNFTWFL
-2599 NVQLRDCEASVF
+2599 NVQLKDCEASVF

-2652 RQSSNLENIA
+2652 RQSFNLENVA

-2689 VSMTFIGFHFQR
+2689 VSMTFIGFHFQP
-2701 NGSGGVDAINPLNGN
+2701 NSHGGVDAINPLNGN
-2716 IIKKNIMTSRLYKGL
+2716 IIKRNVMTSQLYNGL

-2748 EKLEKLCMVLGIP
+2748 EKLEKLCMVLGFS
-2761 WVIDPDETYELTTDN
+2761 WVTDPDETYELTTDN

-2810 CKLRRS
+2810 CQLRRS
-2816 CVEVENMKLVKVHGG
+2816 YVEVENMKLVKVHGG

-2838 ARIKEAEALAKT
+2838 ARIREAEALAKT

-2900 CNPYRKHTPKMI
+2900 CNPYRKHSPKMI

-2962 NNLTEK
+2962 NDLTEK

-2973 IVQRVTEHVPMRQF
+2973 IVQRVTEHVPMTQF

-2998 SQQYMRQRDDECSFV
+2998 SQQYMRRRDDECSFV

-3028 HKRSKLLLRE
+3028 HERSNLLLRE
-3038 LEKYLAEKRAPK
+3038 LERYLAKKRASK
-3050 SPVERNNIIWS
+3050 STVERNSVIWS

-3073 LEKKEGYRSAISQ
+3073 LEKKEAYRSAISQ

-3103 LMQDLFLSGVYLQD
+3103 LMQELFLSGVHLRD

-3187 PLSTPEGIIG
+3187 PLSTPEGIIS

-3285 ELIESAKGICCSAR
+3285 ELIESAKGICGSAQ

-3306 QYFCHFADAYENIC
+3306 PYFCRFADAYENIC
-3320 KAQGREFFGLRDY
+3320 KAQDREFFGLRDY

-3342 LAKSSKSEPTPQ
+3342 LAKSSKSEPTSQ
-3354 DIATVVLRNFGG
+3354 DIAEVVLRNFGG
-3366 KYDVNALE
+3366 KDDVNALK
-3374 IFTSRLPEKGEIHAC
+3374 IFTSQLPEKGEIHAR
-3389 DISRIELIR
+3389 DISTVELIR

-3403 SGQDGDCR
+3403 AGQDGDCR

-3429 FFTARRQPEIIF
+3429 FFTARQQPEVIF

-3509 KCRVHPNFRLIV
+3509 KCRVHPKFRLIV

-3559 KALKKWVHE
+3559 EMLKKWVHE
-3568 FTAANTEEHFIS
+3568 FTAVSTEEHFIS
-3580 KQKYS
+3580 NQKYS

-3603 QTTERLKPVCP
+3603 QTTERLKPLCP
-3614 PSELMSCVKREAQ
+3614 PNELMSCVKRDAQ

-3639 IRLCNSMGLFMA
+3639 IRFCNSVRVFMA

-3656 IYFKQQQH
+3656 VYFKQQQH
-3664 TSFADFLRAHVHAGS
+3664 TSFADFLRAHVHVGA
-3679 GYQTVFT
+3679 GYQTAFT

-3696 SADAVCLER
+3696 SADAACLER

-3725 YSFLKSIR
+3725 YSFLKGIR
-3733 DFLDA
+3733 DFLDG

-3748 TDFED
+3748 TDFAD

-3788 KLSRVEGGMSY
+3788 KLSRVEGGTSY

-3827 LQNVTI
+3827 LQNLTI
-3833 SQIFCEDSGKTKVA
+3833 SQIFCEDSGKAKVA
-3847 ALPVNGEQEENKVGV
+3847 ALPVNGEEQEENEVAA
-3862 ETPVPEAEHYEGEIL
+3862 EAPVPEAEHYEGEIL

-3891 GMLRD
+3891 GMLQD

-3912 GLLSKEDGLK
+3912 GLLSKEDDLK
-3922 ASFLR
+3922 ASFLK

-3932 LSNLLKK
+3932 LCYLLKK
-3939 QEENSLYPKN
+3939 QEENSLHPKN
-3949 WVLREASNLS
+3949 WVLREALNLN

-3980 PFLALLIAVIDR
+3980 PFLALLIAVVDR

-3998 LVRPAA
+3998 LARPAA

-4015 SDTKLLTVPYG
+4015 SDTKLLTVPYR
-4026 VGKNSSQPEIILVQN
+4026 VGTNSSQPEIILVQN

-4048 TGNEMPFSWRI
+4048 AGNEMPFSWRI

-4092 GKFISALTGEERQ
+4092 GKFISALTEEERQ
-4105 MLFQCYITDFI
+4105 MIFQCYITDFI
-4116 VLTIGVSSLEELQCL
+4116 VLAIGVSSLEELQCL
-4131 RIAFLSCIEEW
+4131 RIAFVSCIEQR
-4142 KATSPRREETV
+4142 KATSLRRGETV

-4158 VHLGYNQFKS
+4158 VHVGYNQFKS

-4178 VHPRVVDYLINQ
+4178 VHPGVVDYLINQ
-4190 EGYGIPQSE
+4190 EGYGIPHTE

-4206 AMICAEELESQVQT
+4206 AIICAEELENQVQT
-4220 AHPKIWLQK
+4220 APPEVWLQK

-4242 EKDLQRS
+4242 EKKLQRS
-4249 GSWCHQLLKE
+4249 GSRCHQLLKE
-4259 LKVCWNRVFSMSLFV
+4259 LEVCWNRVFAMSLFV
-4274 EHVLFGI
+4274 EHVLVGI

-4295 TLHLAEC
+4295 TLLLAKC

-4309 KTHPTFVAV
+4309 KTHPTFVSV
-4318 MKVLRQCKDEV
+4318 MKLLCQCKDEV
-4329 SNRLYRYGVK
+4329 GNRLYRYGLK
-4339 SCPICLGEPKDP
+4339 SCLICLGEPKDP

-4357 HVFCQKCIRMWLV
+4357 HVFCQKCIRTWLI

-4378 CRVAVEDV
+4378 CRVAMADV
-4386 HLNVSVELRDAIAR
+4386 PLNVSVELRDAIAR

-4413 DVVTT
+4413 DVITT

-4433 ELLNLLF
+4433 ELLSLLF

-4445 LTGSDHPTIY
+4445 LKGSDHPAIY
-4455 TKFLSPFNDEVDEI
+4455 TKFLSPFNDEVDET

-4488 KNDVQRY
+4488 KKDVQHY
-4495 LSQVEHSQ
+4495 LSQVEHNK

-4527 KSEGSIGY
+4527 KSEGSLGY
-4535 EYINY
+4535 KDINH
-4540 LPGDRSFP
+4540 LPGDRGFP
-4548 ENYLP
+4548 ESYLP
-4553 KNNQETPQES
+4553 MNSQEAPQES

-4579 KAAELVFDLHEPT
+4579 RAAELLFDLLEPT

-4605 NVRVFCSLAKNNWHC
+4605 NVRMFCSLTKNNWHR
-4620 VYLVRKIASQ
+4620 VYLVRKITSQ
-4630 YGMEFAQ
+4630 YGMEFTQ
-4637 KLVTEAQFN
+4637 KLVTEARFN
-4646 WVFPVEILQQIQ
+4646 WVFPVEVLQQVR
-4658 NSRSNHIDRYLACGK
+4658 NSQSNHIDRYLACGE

-4699 ASSSSPVV
+4699 ARSSSPAV
-4707 QSVHLLLAIFRE
+4707 QAVHLLLAIFRE
-4719 LTALYGVSDSSLHPK
+4719 VTALYGVSDSNLHPK
-4734 QQQTDVMTKFIQ
+4734 QQQTDAMAKFIQ
-4746 NSEVLNSPD
+4746 NSQVLNSPD
-4755 LQHFAASLVMN
+4755 LQQFAASLVTN
-4766 ALPSLTVDPQSFSHS
+4766 ALLSLTVDPQSFSHN

-4787 AVHTTAV
+4787 AVHTAAV

-4799 NPVLQPLRNLAF
+4799 NPILQPLRNLAF
-4811 HPHTMEHS
+4811 RPQTMEHS

-4832 RAWEGVATLRW
+4832 RGWEGVATLRW

-4857 GLPMETSHC
+4857 GSPMETSRC
-4866 PDCGAQVGGQLHK
+4866 LDCGALVGGQQHK
-4879 PLRGF
+4879 PLPGF
-4884 QEFRSNEDRT
+4884 QEFRSREDRT

-4899 LGDVQHR
+4899 LGDAQHR

-4913 RAMSPVVFVLIR
+4913 RAMSPAVFVLIR
-4925 LLTHLTMLLG
+4925 LLTHLAMLLG
-4935 ATKDP
+4935 AIKDP
-4940 QSLQRI
+4940 QSLQKI
-4946 IKPPVHNSVSFLQ
+4946 IKPPVHNPGSFLQ

-4968 LTKILGKSVDETIT
+4968 LTKILGKSVDETIN
-4982 ILHLVLSSLLKNTH
+4982 ILHLVLSSLLKDPH
-4996 QHPGQWPVRFDNVLS
+4996 QHPGLWPGQFDVMS

-5016 NKWEEV
+5016 NKWEEI

-5027 IVPELEDLDKKI
+5027 IVPELEDLDKKL

-5055 PIVKIVYGDPVT
+5055 PVVKIVYGDPAT

-5078 HHSKMWS
+5078 HHSKMWT

-5144 AAVKQGSIRDFLK
+5144 ADAKHCSIRDFLN

-5166 LLQRRVNVFLSVW
+5166 LFQRRVNVFLSVW

-5189 GEIKLP
+5189 
-5195 KGYCDADLT
+5195 DT
-5204 LDSKLEVLLP
+5204 
-5214 RRQGLGLC
+5214 
-5222 STALASYLI
+5222 
-5231 SLHNDFIHSVN
+5231 
-5242 KHIKEDDRYFISPS
+5242 
-5256 EVADLHL
+5256 
-5263 ISYEL
+5263 
-5268 ERDLIPL
+5268 
-5275 ILSNCQY
+5275 
-5282 SMEKGGETLQDFDLE
+5282 
-5297 RIQQQV
+5297 
-5303 ISKFLQGKPLITLKG
+5303 
-5318 IPTLV
+5318 
-5323 YRHDR
+5323 
-5328 NYEQMFS
+5328 
-5335 DVRNKLDQSPLPSS
+5335 
-5349 VMNMISGE
+5349 
-5357 LQSYSD
+5357 
-5363 VCDALSITEITLGF
+5363 
-5377 LAMAGE
+5377 
-5383 NAEMLLTDY
+5383 
-5392 IENVLQMGDQ
+5392 
-5402 TNPHVLQA
+5402 
-5410 LRRCHLKH
+5410 
-5418 NIALWQ
+5418 
-5424 LLSTRK
+5424 
-5430 SEQLLRLKRDPFVDI
+5430 
-5445 NTAYKAELS
+5445 
-5454 PEIAKLLNTFLVH
+5454 
-5467 SRLETFLQEL
+5467 
-5477 HEMIV
+5477 
-5482 LKLRRVQAV
+5482 
-5491 DEFRPIW
+5491 
-5498 SLKESLIPYLD
+5498 
-5509 AKDSELA
+5509 
-5516 TELQEL
+5516 
-5522 FPDEI
+5522 
-5527 LLCHAIATWKAAVL
+5527 
-5541 FKREHRES
+5541 

>member
-1 MWLGNMKCRV
+1 M
-11 CRFVSGDDS
+11 
-20 PGSCSRCGAQLAP
+20 
-33 FASTGDEDS
+33 
-42 EREVKLAP
+42 
-50 VPDTGAEPGER
+50 
-61 VRGEGADG
+61 
-69 PSSTTETTEE
+69 EE
-79 EGSLIENARPLINTS
+79 AKALISTS
-94 EITSECTSGGPPS
+94 EATPGHTAGGPPAS
-107 STEKQEEEEEEGASL
+107 AETQVEAEGASL
-122 PQGVTAPSDSSKTAP
+122 LEGVAVPSDTSEPAP
-137 QCMAGDSPKK
+137 QSTAGDSSEK
-147 SRKRKKKKNK
+147 SRKRKKKRNK
-157 GKKGPSSSGEQ
+157 AKAGPSSSGEQ
-168 DSLPPL
+168 GSLPPS
-174 STAPAQ
+174 STAPAHS
-180 MTELLDTCVIPQE
+180 TESPDTRVSPQE
-193 IQTLGSEVAQAGAD
+193 IQTLGSEAAEPGAD
-207 VLAGDSGGARESDG
+207 VLAGDGRGARESDG
-221 ALGHLGKEAG
+221 ALGRSGKEAG
-231 SLEVVAEGSHGSVD
+231 SREAVAEGSRSSVR
-245 VMTPPKQSSTDNV
+245 VMAPPKQSSTDSG
-258 AAPPPP
+258 AAPAP
-264 SSAAPKEKVRGEST
+264 SSAAPEEKVEGRST
-278 TVCGETVRRNVEGG
+278 TECGETGRSNVEGNG
-292 SCSPGAGQLPET
+292 CAPDTGQLPET
-304 RPDSQSSGSSKKL
+304 KPASQSSGSHKKP
-317 ASTGERGSVSSGL
+317 ASTGEKTSVASGL
-330 SPGTG
+330 SPDTG
-335 VPKSEPATPGAEDR
+335 VPKSKAAAPCAEHG
-349 SQGAKTPPVVKSSQA
+349 SQDMKTPPVVKSSQA
-364 GKDKQDARQKVS
+364 GRVKQDTGQQASSSTPRNEEAKQK
-376 CLTSKNEV
+376 
-384 TKEEKKTPSE
+384 KKTPSE
-394 KMHEVTEKASQTKGL
+394 KTQEATEKGSQTKG
-409 GVALINT
+409 
-416 SEITS
+416 
-421 ECTSGGPPSSTEK
+421 
-434 QEEEEEEGASLPQ
+434 
-447 GVTAPSDSSKTAPQ
+447 
-461 CMAGDSPKK
+461 
-470 SRKREKKKNK
+470 
-480 GKKGPSSSGEQDSL
+480 
-494 PPLSTAPAQMTE
+494 
-506 LLDTCVIPQE
+506 
-516 IQTLGSE
+516 
-523 VAQAGADVLAGDS
+523 
-536 GGARESDGALG
+536 
-547 HLGKEAGS
+547 
-555 LEVVAEG
+555 
-562 SHGSVDVMTPPKQ
+562 
-575 SSTDNVAAPPP
+575 
-586 PSSAAPKEKVRGE
+586 
-599 STTVCG
+599 
-605 ETVRR
+605 
-610 NVEGGSCSPGA
+610 
-621 GQLPE
+621 
-626 TRPDSQSSGSSKKL
+626 SQ
-640 ASTGERGS
+640 
-648 VSSGLSPG
+648 P
-656 TGVPKS
+656 
-662 EPATPGAEDRSQG
+662 
-675 AKTPP
+675 
-680 VVKSSQAGKDKQD
+680 
-693 ARQKVSCL
+693 
-701 TSKNEVTKEEK
+701 
-712 KTPSEK
+712 
-718 MHEVTEKRSQTKGP
+718 
-732 EVARKDGASTVA
+732 ARKDDASAVTS
-744 GSCKEKKQQRNQK
+744 GRKDKKQQTNQK
-757 PVNKVKESSVSRS
+757 PVDKIKESFVCQS

-778 AVLSKD
+778 AILSKD
-784 FKLNPET
+784 FKINPET

-799 GISPYVDWKDN
+799 GVYPYANWKDN
-810 ICELNCTKYLGEHG
+810 VCELICTKRLEEHG
-824 YLIEGTVTLAKEHI
+824 YLIEGTVTLAKENIDKH
-838 NKCIP
+838 IP
-843 YKYWVTCGEGDYEF
+843 YKYWVACGEGEYEF
-857 IYKHSVSSVYVNR
+857 IYKSSNNYVNR
-870 CLLIRGNILNNG
+870 CLLIRGNLLNNR

-891 CAKPSVMR
+891 CAKPSLMK
-899 NFWKMISR
+899 NIWKTISR
-907 NKNKEVVEG
+907 DKNKDVVEG
-916 KIIAANIMLENIFSI
+916 KKIAANIMLENIFSI
-931 LGTWSPNNLRNFF
+931 LGTWSGDNLRNFF
-944 YQLNQFYVVTVE
+944 FQLRQFYFVTANPWVH
-956 PRVFDGGAVLWT
+956 DGREMPWT
-968 ELNFG
+968 ELDFG
-973 VQQVNDL
+973 SQQVNDL
-980 LLNYIMKIALPFLAP
+980 LLMYMKKITLPFLAP
-995 EDAKALQEHLVIKS
+995 EDAKASQGDTVIKS
-1009 KVALGLTI
+1009 KLTLGLTI
-1017 MIVVDM
+1017 LTVVEK
-1023 LKLPALKSH
+1023 LELPAFKSD
-1032 LADLCSLL
+1032 LAALCSLL
-1040 CLDKVSKQAILD
+1040 CLDKVSQQAIRD
-1052 DMHPITTAFEA
+1052 EIGHIKKVFAA
-1063 VVSLKVY
+1063 VASLKVH

-1080 EQVDQWVWILPL
+1080 AQVDQWVWVIPL
-1092 LHFIAAP
+1092 LHFFAAP
-1099 MQHDHLP
+1099 LQHDHSP
-1106 MEEDTWAGLE
+1106 MEEDVWAGLE
-1116 GLPFAETRKKQ
+1116 GLPFAEARKKQ
-1127 DTGTLLQLMK
+1127 VTKTLLQLMK

-1153 ISVLPL
+1153 ICVLPL
-1159 EGLAEFIKEFSSD
+1159 ESLPEFIEDFSSD

-1182 RLENVDLLW
+1182 RLENMDRLW
-1191 NSPKLVESLLKT
+1191 NGSKVVESLLKT
-1203 LLCTLDEKQYRAL
+1203 LLCTLDKEQARAL
-1216 ETCSWQSCLTCCLK
+1216 EARSWESCFTCCLK
-1230 LHKRVCKY
+1230 LHKMICKCL
-1238 VKRGEW
+1238 KRGC
-1244 FMIPATSAM
+1244 FFVIPVTSAT
-1253 MISKVAKLQPTA
+1253 MISKLATLQPTA
-1265 VPRDAVQE
+1265 VSTLEPGDAVQG
-1273 VPVVEVFTEA
+1273 VAVVEAFTEA
-1283 MRHVQTWFRNALNDK
+1283 LRDTRTWFRNALNEK
-1298 LLKEHPEHVTF
+1298 LLKEYLEHVTF
-1309 SFCWEL
+1309 SFYWEL
-1315 WAWDAFVKISF
+1315 RAWNEFVKISF
-1326 PDEQFTERWK
+1326 PDEQFTKRWK
-1336 KTLLA
+1336 MTLLA
-1341 DLERRVQEEP
+1341 DLERRIQEEP

-1364 QFAQLDSSLVC
+1364 QFTQLDSSIEG
-1375 CFSNCATEAVTA
+1375 CFHNCATEAVTA
-1387 ACQTQSNLLEKLSSY
+1387 ACQTQNNLLEKISSY
-1402 NMGRFSQLVSTIIV
+1402 SMGRFSQLVSTIIV
-1416 KSWPIKNGQPEDD
+1416 KSWPVKSGQSEDD
-1429 FDEVLHHVLT
+1429 FDEILHHVLT
-1439 WPDIKHIFSFNGT
+1439 WPDIKHAFSFNGT
-1452 NTKLLEKLTDEAKNV
+1452 NTELLEKLTDEAKNA
-1467 MAIADSVF
+1467 MATADSV
-1475 ISVTD
+1475 ITSVTD

-1508 KHQQLLCENKELLQ
+1508 KRQQLLNEHKELLQ
-1522 SELKELLQR
+1522 RQLKELLQR
-1531 RQKELTLLRKDQK
+1531 RREEVTLLRKEKK

-1550 NMCRKVQASVKVDVG
+1550 SMCRKVQASVKVYVG
-1565 ELELQHLEDLCS
+1565 ELEFQHAEDLRS

-1584 NVGKRPLQT
+1584 NVGNRPLQT
-1593 YYNLSPELKEFVRKM
+1593 YYSLSPEVKEFAQKM
-1608 HSFKDSLIFQQF
+1608 QSFKDSLIFQQF
-1620 WEEAAQEAGKDYR
+1620 WEEAAQKAREEYER
-1633 SSEEEE
+1633 SEEEE
-1639 EEEEEDDNIVPA
+1639 EEEEEENIVPA
-1651 LDLSDVFCSLIS
+1651 LDLDDVFRSLIY
-1663 PCFVSYERLY
+1663 PCFVSYETLY
-1673 NDLRSGS
+1673 NDLRSGR
-1680 LTLSAVDTIFQEF
+1680 LTLSEVDRVFQEF
-1693 TNHPEDIKTELNT
+1693 TNHPEDIKAELHT
-1706 ICKLRP
+1706 ICELRP
-1712 EEDRHWV
+1712 GEDRGWI

-1732 HLTFDAAKIIANV
+1732 HLTFDAARIIASV
-1745 REILNL
+1745 KESLNL

-1766 KLETYKTQKLDSISP
+1766 KLESYKTHKLDFISP
-1781 ELMHAKRLL
+1781 ELMNAKRLL
-1790 QGITVKRRGCLRE
+1790 QGITVTRRGCLRE
-1803 LAQQK
+1803 LVQQK

-1816 ALKGTNELKV
+1816 ALKDINELKV

-1862 RPESGFKDFM
+1862 RQESGFEDFM
-1872 HCLGKLWRA
+1872 CCLKKLWRA

-1890 KLHASAQH
+1890 KLRASAQH
-1898 LEWLKIV
+1898 LEWLKTV

-1938 KVSLDNVV
+1938 KVSLDNVLR
-1946 HFTLPRSSGD
+1946 FTLPGSAGD
-1956 NEASRKYSLA
+1956 NEATWKYSLA

-1978 SAKGE
+1978 STKGE

-2026 PEKESCVLIDFS
+2026 PKKESCVLIDFS
-2038 LGLIPVLEGRG
+2038 LGLIPVLEGQG
-2049 DMAAVLP
+2049 DRAAVLP

-2070 SFIYEKRFQHFYLN
+2070 SFMYEKRFQHFYLN

-2101 MPSQN
+2101 TPSQD

-2115 HNCTEQDVLR
+2115 PNCSQEDVLR
-2125 ASRSEVPPSSR
+2125 ASGSEVPPTSG
-2136 KAISDFQVMLDGGK
+2136 KAVSDLQGMLEGEK
-2150 DLAAR
+2150 DLTVQ
-2155 LKCIWECYMCNM
+2155 LECIWECYMCDM
-2167 GSFLPNCLDIDTLG
+2167 GSFLPSCLDIDTLG

-2187 ASWEREHVAREF
+2187 ARESTRVARAF

-2205 VGQPNLIVCPRSEVL
+2205 VGQPNLITCPRSEVL
-2220 TSALAVYMNSPNQ
+2220 TSALALYMNSPNQ

-2263 CSRGEKIY
+2263 CSGGEKIY

-2277 ELSYDVSCRAE
+2277 ELSYEVSCRAE

-2295 RYNSTYRLIILC
+2295 HYNSTYRLVILC

-2356 FKGNMCVGIVSSK
+2356 FKDNMCVGIVSSK

-2379 KRLHERLQEEQPDN
+2379 KRLHERLQEEQPDC

-2411 VLTSLLPFLKR
+2411 VLKSLLPFLKR
-2422 EHQTKPM
+2422 KHQTKPM

-2441 GVPEFLFKLLVLQY
+2441 GIPEFLFKLLVLQY

-2481 VPKKA
+2481 MPKKA

-2493 QKYNFFD
+2493 QKYSFFD

-2519 GNQSGDVS
+2519 WNQSGDAS

-2548 KRLDQGYNLDTFFY
+2548 RRFDQGCSLDTFCY
-2562 EVHSVEGS
+2562 EEHSVEGS

-2576 HFLLHCG
+2576 QFLLHCG
-2583 ITDPSWS
+2583 VTDPSWS
-2590 ELRNFAWFL
+2590 ELRNFTWFL

-2652 RQSSNLENIA
+2652 RRSSGLENVA

-2670 IRKKWESEPHPYLF
+2670 IRKRWESEPHPYLF

-2689 VSMTFIGFHFQR
+2689 VSMTFIGFHFQP
-2701 NGSGGVDAINPLNGN
+2701 NGRDGVDAINPLNGN
-2716 IIKKNIMTSRLYKGL
+2716 VIKRNVMTSQLYNGL
-2731 LLQRVPFNIPF
+2731 LLQRVPFNVPF

-2748 EKLEKLCMVLGIP
+2748 EKLEKLCLVLGIP

-2776 VLKIL
+2776 VLKLL

-2816 CVEVENMKLVKVHGG
+2816 FVEVENMKLVKVHGG

-2877 VLCDHTVQGKPLV
+2877 VLCDRTVQGKPLV

-2968 MYIQQ
+2968 LYIQQ
-2973 IVQRVTEHVPMRQF
+2973 IVQRVMEHVPVGQL

-2998 SQQYMRQRDDECSFV
+2998 SQQYMRQRDDECGFV

-3028 HKRSKLLLRE
+3028 HKHSELLLRE
-3038 LEKYLAEKRAPK
+3038 LEKYLAEKRASK
-3050 SPVERNNIIWS
+3050 STAERNNVIWS

-3073 LEKKEGYRSAISQ
+3073 LEKKEAYRSAISQ
-3086 VLPKPYDTQKK
+3086 VLPKPYNTQKK
-3097 ILEEIS
+3097 ILEEIT
-3103 LMQDLFLSGVYLQD
+3103 LVQDLFLSGVHLRD

-3285 ELIESAKGICCSAR
+3285 ELIESARGICCSAR

-3320 KAQGREFFGLRDY
+3320 KAQDREFFGLRDY

-3354 DIATVVLRNFGG
+3354 DIAEVVLRNFGG
-3366 KYDVNALE
+3366 KDDVNALE
-3374 IFTSRLPEKGEIHAC
+3374 IFTSQLPEKGEIHAH
-3389 DISRIELIR
+3389 DISRIELVR
-3398 QNIYS
+3398 QNIHS
-3403 SGQDGDCR
+3403 SSQDGDCR

-3429 FFTARRQPEIIF
+3429 FFTARQQPEIIF

-3509 KCRVHPNFRLIV
+3509 KCRVHPRFRLIV

-3559 KALKKWVHE
+3559 KELKKWVQE
-3568 FTAANTEEHFIS
+3568 FAAANTEEHFIS
-3580 KQKYS
+3580 QQRYS
-3585 PSDVFVGYH
+3585 PSDVFVGYQPT
-3594 SNTCASVVL
+3594 TCASVVL
-3603 QTTERLKPVCP
+3603 QTTERLRPACHP
-3614 PSELMSCVKREAQ
+3614 GELLRCVKREAQ
-3627 LALLNCATPDSV
+3627 LALLNCATPDAV
-3639 IRLCNSMGLFMA
+3639 IRLCNSVGFFMA
-3651 DSLAN
+3651 DSLAK

-3664 TSFADFLRAHVHAGS
+3664 TSFADFLRAHVGAGA

-3696 SADAVCLER
+3696 SADAACLER
-3705 EVQGKAQR
+3705 EVRGKAQR

-3725 YSFLKSIR
+3725 YSFLKGIR

-3738 TSGNKVLIIQ
+3738 TPGNKILIIQ

-3769 NEINKVDL
+3769 NEINRVDL
-3777 GEVSVFVYFIM
+3777 GQVSVFVYFIM
-3788 KLSRVEGGMSY
+3788 KLSRVEGGTSY
-3799 VGFHGGLWQSVHIDD
+3799 AGFHGGLWQSVHIDD

-3821 ISDMTA
+3821 ISDVTA
-3827 LQNVTI
+3827 LQNLTI
-3833 SQIFCEDSGKTKVA
+3833 SQMFCEDSGKTK
-3847 ALPVNGEQEENKVGV
+3847 ALPVNGEQGSEV
-3862 ETPVPEAEHYEGEIL
+3862 EVEAPVPEAGHCEGEIL

-3896 QNEDLSRS
+3896 QNGDLSRS

-3912 GLLSKEDGLK
+3912 GLLSKEDDLK

-3939 QEENSLYPKN
+3939 QEENSLHPKN

-3975 QNVIT
+3975 QKVIT

-4015 SDTKLLTVPYG
+4015 SDTKLLSVPAG
-4026 VGKNSSQPEIILVQN
+4026 VGAGSSQPEIILVQN
-4041 NMMVSAD
+4041 NMTVSAD
-4048 TGNEMPFSWRI
+4048 AGNEMPFSWRI

-4064 EMWLEAQYIQ
+4064 EIWLEAQYIQ

-4080 EKFVDIFQKTAL
+4080 EKFVDIFEKTAL
-4092 GKFISALTGEERQ
+4092 GKFLSALSEKERH
-4105 MLFQCYITDFI
+4105 MLFQCYTTDFI
-4116 VLTIGVSSLEELQCL
+4116 ALTIGVSSLEELQCL
-4131 RIAFLSCIEEW
+4131 RSVFLSCIEEW
-4142 KATSPRREETV
+4142 KAASPRREETV

-4158 VHLGYNQFKS
+4158 VHLGYSQFKS

-4178 VHPRVVDYLINQ
+4178 VHPHVVDYLVNQ
-4190 EGYGIPQSE
+4190 EGDGIPYSE

-4206 AMICAEELESQVQT
+4206 AMVCVEELENQVQT
-4220 AHPKIWLQK
+4220 AHPETWLQK

-4242 EKDLQRS
+4242 EEDLQRT
-4249 GSWCHQLLKE
+4249 GSWCHQLLKN

-4274 EHVLFGI
+4274 EHVLLGI

-4295 TLHLAEC
+4295 TLLLGNC
-4302 FQHDSDM
+4302 FQHNSDM

-4318 MKVLRQCKDEV
+4318 MKVLCQCKDEV
-4329 SNRLYRYGVK
+4329 SHRLYSHGLN
-4339 SCPICLGEPKDP
+4339 SCPVCLGEPKDP
-4351 VCLPCY
+4351 VCLPCC
-4357 HVFCQKCIRMWLV
+4357 HVFCQKCIRTWLV

-4378 CRVAVEDV
+4378 CKAAVGDV
-4386 HLNVSVELRDAIAR
+4386 DLDVSAELRDAIAKG
-4400 NALFRQRCNNFFI
+4400 ALFRQRCNNFFI

-4418 MCFKDNEPPEAEVIQ
+4418 MCFKDNEPPEAEVIL

-4445 LTGSDHPTIY
+4445 LQGSDQPAIY
-4455 TKFLSPFNDEVDEI
+4455 TKFLSPFNDEVDET

-4488 KNDVQRY
+4488 KNDVQHY
-4495 LSQVEHSQ
+4495 LSQVEHNE
-4503 ILEKNDKKELYL
+4503 ILDKNDKKELYL

-4527 KSEGSIGY
+4527 KSEGSLGY
-4535 EYINY
+4535 EQINY
-4540 LPGDRSFP
+4540 LPGERGFP

-4553 KNNQETPQES
+4553 KNDQEIPPES

-4579 KAAELVFDLHEPT
+4579 KAAELLFDLHGPT
-4592 EQDQVEEKQRYLA
+4592 EQDQIEEKQRYLA
-4605 NVRVFCSLAKNNWHC
+4605 NVRMFCNLTKNNWHR

-4646 WVFPVEILQQIQ
+4646 WVFPVEILQQVQ
-4658 NSRSNHIDRYLACGK
+4658 NSQTNPIDRYLACGEG
-4673 NYRVL
+4673 YRVL
-4678 RDAVGKA
+4678 RDAVGRA
-4685 MIECK
+4685 MMECR

-4699 ASSSSPVV
+4699 AAASSPAVGR
-4707 QSVHLLLAIFRE
+4707 VHLLLAVFRE
-4719 LTALYGVSDSSLHPK
+4719 VTALYGVSDSNLHPK
-4734 QQQTDVMTKFIQ
+4734 QQQTDAMTAFIQ
-4746 NSEVLNSPD
+4746 DSQVLNSPE
-4755 LQHFAASLVMN
+4755 LRHFAASLVGN
-4766 ALPSLTVDPQSFSHS
+4766 TLPSLRVDPQSFSPS
-4781 GALIEM
+4781 GALVEV
-4787 AVHTTAV
+4787 AVHTAAV

-4799 NPVLQPLRNLAF
+4799 SPLLQPLRNLAF
-4811 HPHTMEHS
+4811 CPHTMEHS

-4832 RAWEGVATLRW
+4832 RAWNGVASLRW

-4857 GLPMETSHC
+4857 GLPMETSRC
-4866 PDCGAQVGGQLHK
+4866 LDCGAQVGGMLHV
-4879 PLRGF
+4879 PLHGF
-4884 QEFRSNEDRT
+4884 QELRNTEDRT

-4899 LGDVQHR
+4899 LGDAQHR
-4906 KTMGVSD
+4906 KTTGVSD
-4913 RAMSPVVFVLIR
+4913 RAMSPVVFILIR

-4935 ATKDP
+4935 ATEDP
-4940 QSLQRI
+4940 QSLQKI

-4959 QHIREDLAQ
+4959 QHIQEDLAQ
-4968 LTKILGKSVDETIT
+4968 LTKILGKSVDETIN
-4982 ILHLVLSSLLKNTH
+4982 IFHLVLGSLLKDAH
-4996 QHPGQWPVRFDNVLS
+4996 QQPGQWPVQFDGVLS

-5016 NKWEEV
+5016 NKWEEI

-5027 IVPELEDLDKKI
+5027 IIPELEDLDKKL

-5055 PIVKIVYGDPVT
+5055 PIVKIVYGDPGT
-5067 FLSQLPKDSHI
+5067 FLPQLPKGSHI

-5096 HVVQQKNAKDTVPLL
+5096 HVVQQKNAKDSVPLL

-5117 ETELRLVKF
+5117 EPELRLVKF

-5144 AAVKQGSIRDFLK
+5144 ADVKQCSIRHFLT

-5166 LLQRRVNVFLSVW
+5166 LFQKRVNVFLSVW
-5179 NKLRSSLDTN
+5179 NKLRSSLDTS

-5204 LDSKLEVLLP
+5204 LDSQLEVLLP

-5242 KHIKEDDRYFISPS
+5242 KHIKEDDRYLISPS

-5263 ISYEL
+5263 ISYEV

-5282 SMEKGGETLQDFDLE
+5282 SMERGGQTLQDFDLE

-5303 ISKFLQGKPLITLKG
+5303 ISKFLQGKPLITLMG

-5328 NYEQMFS
+5328 NYEQLFN
-5335 DVRNKLDQSPLPSS
+5335 DVRNKLDQSALPTS

-5363 VCDALSITEITLGF
+5363 VCDALSVTEITLGF

-5392 IENVLQMGDQ
+5392 IKNVLQMGDQ

-5424 LLSTRK
+5424 LLSTCK
-5430 SEQLLRLKRDPFVDI
+5430 SEQLLRLRRDPFVDI
-5445 NTAYKAELS
+5445 NTVYKAELS

-5491 DEFRPIW
+5491 DEFRPTW

-5516 TELQEL
+5516 TELQDM

-5527 LLCHAIATWKAAVL
+5527 LLSHATATWKAAAL
-5541 FKREHRES
+5541 FKRERREG